1 MTFSRSKSGSGLTR
15 APRQAWVLEPRM
27 MFDAAAVVTAADVAA
42 ATVAATDTAP
52 GVDATPVK
60 ATVTITDSSDSF
72 EPVDLFSN
80 VSVSADNGGQELKD
94 LVITVNR
101 TGANQALIIDGKS
114 ITLESGS
121 GTTRAEGDGF
131 SYRVAVS
138 GETTTVTVNIDG
150 FTNNLADTRAM
161 IDSIAYQPLDK
172 TVAGGD
178 VVVTLKSLNDE
189 GGGDTDTADLNIHA
203 TVTIDSKINVAP
215 VVSASDAPELTELII
230 VPGMESPQDVRY
242 SSNGNYAYAIG
253 SDGTLGVFTV
263 GDHGKLTSSQTL
275 SGISALKD
283 VKEVALSADNRSLY
297 AITGNSNIVALSLDD
312 NGQVVRLSGSDEQPV
327 YTQTIASQNGNI
339 TGLAVSSDGT
349 QVYIATQWNGM
360 VIFTRDT
367 TTGGLTLLQRVS
379 DSGIERSGIV
389 ASSGD
394 YVVTVGM
401 GAKHTLSVFQ
411 RSESGTLT
419 SVATLETSGEGYGAV
434 DYQLAISKD
443 QQFIYVADPDSG
455 EISVYQLRDGTE
467 GKTLVH
473 TDTKTLEG
481 VNALYLNTDGS
492 QLYALSSEGE
502 LQIYSVSTSTGA
514 LKESGQIQNIGDT
527 RGMVLSPDGQSLLI
541 AGEAIQRFSALRT
554 YLYGSELPFADHI
567 ALSDSNLDVLNGGA
581 GNYNGATLTIGRETP
596 SVDDRFGLS
605 AGNNLTLQDGK
616 VLQLGTEIGTFTQ
629 NQGVLSVTFTAEVTK
644 ETANAVLKQITY
656 RNVSNQSATETV
668 ALTVTANDG
677 ELNSTVTTVALLL
690 TANSAPTL
698 VSQGGSNL
706 TLDTRGSSV
715 TLFKD
720 TAINTGEAGQALTKL
735 SIGIDGLNNPNQEYL
750 TVDGTVIDLSKDSAG
765 TTASGY
771 QYTYTYNALSGES
784 SLVLSSVQGIS
795 SMAMMTLVDGLS
807 YSAGKESTSASGLRT
822 ITLTELQDNGGTAN
836 GGSDTAT
843 LTVSGSINLALN
855 DVPTIEATYSPDATL
870 FYNAGTLS
878 GYNERVSA
886 ISVSQDGKTLLVT
899 GSEGNNNSGKTYL
912 RVYARDA
919 ETGELTLLQSFTQGE
934 QDDPSTPAIE
944 VNGLNTITTLAQ
956 SKDGSSVYVAGGS
969 GSAYSLVQFSRDTT
983 TGQLSYVG
991 IVATQGV
998 DGVSGLDAA
1007 VSEIVLSDDGTSL
1020 YAINGVTPTDGL
1032 TNKNAVVFFSRDTTS
1047 GALTF
1052 VGSLVG
1058 SDTIPLKSPSGIVLS
1073 SDGTSA
1079 YISNLGNHSI
1089 TVLSRDAGSGTLD
1102 YVTTINKS
1110 TIAADV
1116 NSAEIPQDDR
1126 YLNALQDIVIS
1137 PDNRFVYVS
1146 SNSQGTVSIF
1156 SRDADTGALTY
1167 AGTLNLYSEGHIA
1180 ANALALREL
1189 VISEDG
1195 SALYVAAFG
1204 SKSLLVLSR
1213 DSDSGALTY
1222 RNSVEL
1228 SVNTVNH
1235 LAVSADGKNIYA
1247 GVSTFFAGLNVLTAA
1262 ANAPYSHTA
1271 DMPFTT
1277 SVTLSD
1283 RELDAADDYNGAT
1296 IAISRNGDASEN
1308 DHFAFQSGDGLTL
1321 SGSDIQ
1327 YQGATIATFSVSEGT
1342 AKIVFTDSVTKT
1354 VANQVLHQVTYRH
1367 DGDATGASIPLNIT
1381 FSDGGKETSLL
1392 LTLVPNKPPV
1402 VDNNEYVPPS
1412 ATAGQS
1418 YTAALPDDLFRDPE
1432 NSALTLQV
1440 NGLPAGLTFDADT
1453 RTISGTPALNGAGS
1467 FSITVVATDASGEQ
1481 AEQTLTLK
1489 IDSDP
1494 AQMPALGGESS
1505 ALDNDSSLSEFY
1517 NETIQRDVM
1526 MGVKDT
1532 ALSADGKTLYVVS
1545 APDSGSAV
1553 LSVFTR
1559 DTEGKFTLS
1568 KVLPHYREVFNEE
1581 TLQNDRFID
1590 NPSLAGASEVILSA
1604 DGAFLYVVGS
1614 EGNAVTIFSVG
1625 SDGGLTQAGVLDQAD
1640 LGGRSLD
1647 VRSHLVSQ
1655 GDYLYVTAAQADSDN
1670 DSRSVLVFKRE
1681 ADGNLTSVS
1690 QTDNLIGASRL
1701 VLDPT
1706 GRYLFVS
1713 GSGGSAGVTA
1723 FSIDTE
1729 GKLTQVSQILATGE
1743 DPYYIN
1749 SLALSPDGKTLYAI
1763 NADGIQSSLN
1773 TITVGADGA
1782 LTLVSTVQFSDD
1794 GSDSGE
1800 ALATDLVV
1808 SADGTALF
1816 VIGKNISVFSRAEDG
1831 SLTLKDTLSGGWDS
1845 PIGISFSDLQKVELS
1860 ADGKQLYLIGGDKV
1874 HVLNVGIAGASYT
1887 EGHDATVLL
1896 PSGRLSDPQLDAL
1909 NNGAGDYNGAS
1920 ITVGRQDGGL
1930 LEDTFGF
1937 KADNGLTL
1945 DGNTIVKDG
1954 IAIATFTQVEG
1965 VLTVTFTAAVTKA
1978 DAQNVLR
1985 QITYHNT
1992 SPDPEQAGSSPTF
2005 TFSINDGENN
2015 IANTDITVTL
2025 IGVNDPAELTTTVLN
2040 PQIPGNGEFV
2050 KLFKDTHVDTIE
2062 SGQTLWQV
2070 VLTFDVSGPNET
2082 ISVDGSTIVLEKSN
2096 GVPRTASGLQY
2107 SVDVKDGKATVLL
2120 YVGRDASGTAE
2131 IIDSIGYNYLGNA
2144 PSGER
2149 HVTLMIKE
2157 NSYNGT
2163 APETT
2168 LEQAITLTLV
2178 PAAETN
2184 TAPIITVPGTTPTYT
2199 ERADPIVLAPDATV
2213 SDAQMDKLNGGK
2225 GNYDGATLKITL
2237 GDGKTALD
2245 KLGFSAEKSAENGLT
2260 LSGNTLQ
2267 KDGVTIAQVSNQDG
2281 VLTIRFN
2288 ANAGTIPTTEDVQNT
2303 LRQITYAS
2311 DSRTPAAQV
2320 AVTVTLSDR
2329 YLESQVTALS
2339 VAITAINDTP
2349 VVANDPVLSA
2359 DELRLVNTY
2368 TAISGL
2374 GTVTAAARTADGL
2387 ALYVSDD
2394 KGAIALFQRDA
2405 NSGELTYVRTF
2416 AATEGVDGISQLQVS
2431 AEGNSVYALGN
2442 GNNAI
2447 IWFSRDTEGNLTH
2460 KETLSEG
2467 ETNRFEGS
2475 LWNSVDITL
2484 SEDGKTLYLI
2494 NGYNIVWFSRDVATG
2509 QLSYVGNVPG
2519 DMWSEPYLWQPSE
2532 IVSRGNLIFVTTNA
2546 SDGSSLIV
2554 YSRDDS
2560 GKPALLGYVRQFTD
2574 AQGNTLALS
2583 GLEHVTVSADGRSV
2597 FVASA
2602 GQIDAFSLDTA
2613 TGTFTHLARVAAE
2626 GTVSDLALSAD
2637 ARVLYATKGDG
2648 SLTRYVLND
2657 KTLIPLD
2664 TLTSNG
2670 SSFAHLLPVDGGLIT
2685 LGNGVSVLDETSRL
2699 PVYRVDGPAV
2709 IVAPSIVLSDA
2720 ELDALNG
2727 GAGNYQGTSITL
2739 QRGETAST
2747 SDRFDFT
2754 AGNGFT
2760 LANGVISKDGQAVAT
2775 FAQADGK
2782 LTVTFTAAISRADA
2796 TVLARQISWAT
2807 SAPLTGNAT
2816 SLTLVLNDGAADS
2829 AAQALGVTLSREVN
2843 LPPVGHAEQFTPP
2856 TAQAGTN
2863 WSYTLPSTLFT
2874 DPENNALTFTVDD
2887 AQLPEGVRFDSATRT
2902 LSGTPSAAGV
2912 FNLTIT
2918 ARDSAGNA
2926 TALNVALT
2934 VNAASTP
2941 IDPGTPVDPG
2951 TPTEPVN
2958 PDNSVIA
2965 APVILVQQGA
2975 SLPVDSGDREREQP
2989 LGTIVAD
2996 LSRPE
3001 AQPLPTN
3008 IVTEPV
3014 RQRDADMARQSD
3026 APWVLDP
3033 VMSSLMPTLE
3043 QVNFSSRAEASIRD
3057 NAVLRPTDS
3066 NLFLSVRGQTT
3077 SLESAFS
3084 SVQGALQPDASGAL
3098 AFSLPQR
3105 MFSVREGNATLTLQL
3120 ANGRPLPAWVQFDAR
3135 NGVVR
3140 ITDASAVQ
3148 VNQIQLALK
3157 AQAADGTSRIVP
3169 ITLQTGQGD
3178 GAEMTTDRGAMQLPA
3193 HSVVPTAADPA
3204 ENRDAERLAPA
3215 GKTAFTEQLRQHQP
3229 EQDALLAALSELS
3242 SLRT

>member
-15 APRQAWVLEPRM
+15 TPRQAWVLEPRM
-27 MFDAAAVVTAADVAA
+27 MFDAAAVATVADVAA
-42 ATVAATDTAP
+42 QVVVATDTAP
-52 GVDATPVK
+52 GVDATPTK
-60 ATVTITDSSDSF
+60 ATVTITDTSDSF
-72 EPVDLFSN
+72 PAVDLFSD
-80 VSVSADNGGQELKD
+80 VSVSAGKDVQELKD

-101 TGANQALIIDGKS
+101 TGANQALVIDGTE
-114 ITLESGS
+114 ITLESGN
-121 GTTRAEGDGF
+121 GAKTTVGAGQY
-131 SYRVAVS
+131 SYTVAVS
-138 GETTTVTVNIDG
+138 GATTTVTVSIASSEAFEPTDVAKLIDG
-150 FTNNLADTRAM
+150 
-161 IDSIAYQPLDK
+161 IAYKPLDN

-178 VVVTLKSLNDE
+178 VVVTLKSLSDE
-189 GGGDTDTADLNIHA
+189 GGDDTDTADLNIHA

-215 VVSASDAPELTELII
+215 VVSAPDAPELAELII

-242 SSNGNYAYAIG
+242 SSTGDYAYAIG

-263 GDHGKLTSSQTL
+263 GEHGKLTLSQTL

-283 VKEVALSADNRSLY
+283 VKEVVLSADNRSLY
-297 AITGNSNIVALSLDD
+297 AVSGNSNIVALSLDS
-312 NGQVVRLSGSDEQPV
+312 NGQVVRLSGSAEQPE
-327 YTQTIASQNGNI
+327 YTRTIAAQNGNI
-339 TGLAVSSDGT
+339 TGLAVSGDGA

-360 VIFTRDT
+360 VIFTRDA
-367 TTGGLTLLQRVS
+367 TTGDLTFLQRVS
-379 DSGIERSGIV
+379 DSGIDRSGIV
-389 ASSGD
+389 ASSGN
-394 YVVTVGM
+394 YVVTIGM
-401 GAKHTLSVFQ
+401 GAKHTLSIFQ
-411 RSESGTLT
+411 RGEGGTLT
-419 SVATLETSGEGYGAV
+419 SVTTLETSGEGYGAV

-443 QQFIYVADPDSG
+443 QQFIYIADPDSG
-455 EISVYQLRDGTE
+455 EISVYQLRDGTD

-473 TDTKTLEG
+473 TDTKTLAD
-481 VNALYLNTDGS
+481 VNAIYFNANGS

-502 LQIYSVSTSTGA
+502 LQIYSVDASTGA
-514 LKESGQIQNIGDT
+514 LKESGQIKNIGDT

-541 AGEAIQRFSALRT
+541 AGETIQRFSALRT
-554 YLYGSELPFADHI
+554 YLYGSDLPFADHI

-581 GNYNGATLTIGRETP
+581 GNYNGAVVTTGREAP
-596 SVDDRFGLS
+596 SADDQFGFS
-605 AGNNLTLQDGK
+605 TGNNLTLQDGK
-616 VLQLGTEIGTFTQ
+616 ILQSGTEIGTFTQ
-629 NQGVLSVTFTAEVTK
+629 NQGVLSVTFTADVTK
-644 ETANAVLKQITY
+644 ETANNVLKQITY
-656 RNVSNQSATETV
+656 RNVGSQSSAETV
-668 ALTVTANDG
+668 VLAVTANDG

-698 VSQGGSNL
+698 VSQGGNNL
-706 TLDTRGSSV
+706 TLDTRGGSV

-735 SIGIDGLNNPNQEYL
+735 SIGIDGLNNPHQEYL

-765 TTASGY
+765 TTVNGY

-807 YSAGKESTSASGLRT
+807 YSAGKESTSASGVRT

-836 GGSDTAT
+836 GGSDTVT
-843 LTVSGSINLALN
+843 LTVSGSVNLALN
-855 DVPTIEATYSPDATL
+855 DAPAIEATYSPDATL

-886 ISVSQDGKTLLVT
+886 ISVSQDGKTLLIT
-899 GSEGNNNSGKTYL
+899 GSEGDNNSGKTYL

-969 GSAYSLVQFSRDTT
+969 GSAYSLVQFSRDAT

-991 IVATQGV
+991 VVATQGMN
-998 DGVSGLDAA
+998 GVSGLDAA
-1007 VSEIVLSDDGTSL
+1007 VSEIVLSEDGTSL
-1020 YAINGVTPTDGL
+1020 YTINGVTPTDGS
-1032 TNKNAVVFFSRDTTS
+1032 TTKNAVVFFSRDTTS

-1058 SDTIPLKSPSGIVLS
+1058 SDTIPVRSPSGIVLS

-1089 TVLSRDAGSGTLD
+1089 TVLSRDAATGSLN
-1102 YVTTINKS
+1102 YITTINKT
-1110 TIAADV
+1110 TIVADA
-1116 NSAEIPQDDR
+1116 NSAEIPKDDR
-1126 YLNALQDIVIS
+1126 YLNGLQDIVIS

-1156 SRDADTGALTY
+1156 SRDVDTGALTY
-1167 AGTLNLYSEGHIA
+1167 AGTLDLYSAGHIP
-1180 ANALALREL
+1180 ANALSLREL
-1189 VISEDG
+1189 VMSEDG

-1204 SKSLLVLSR
+1204 SKSLLVFGR

-1262 ANAPYSHTA
+1262 AHAPYSQTA
-1271 DMPFTT
+1271 DMPFAT

-1283 RELDAADDYNGAT
+1283 PELDAADDYEGAT
-1296 IAISRNGDASEN
+1296 ITVSRNGDASAN
-1308 DHFAFQSGDGLTL
+1308 DHFAFQDGDDLTL
-1321 SGSDIQ
+1321 AGSSIQ
-1327 YQGATIATFSVSEGT
+1327 YQGATIATFNVSEGAVT
-1342 AKIVFTDSVTKT
+1342 IVFTESVTKA
-1354 VANQVLHQVTYRH
+1354 VVNQVLHQVTYRNE
-1367 DGDATGASIPLNIT
+1367 GDTAGASIPLKVT
-1381 FSDGGKETSLL
+1381 FSDGAKETSLL

-1402 VDNNEYVPPS
+1402 VDNVEYVPPS

-1418 YTAALPDDLFRDPE
+1418 YTAELPENLFRDPE
-1432 NSALTLQV
+1432 NGALTLQV
-1440 NGLPAGLTFDADT
+1440 NGLPAGLTFDPDT
-1453 RTISGTPALNGAGS
+1453 RTISGTPAINGAGA
-1467 FSITVVATDASGEQ
+1467 FAITVVVSDESGAQ
-1481 AEQTLTLK
+1481 AEQTLTLS
-1489 IDSDP
+1489 IASDP
-1494 AQMPALGGESS
+1494 AQMPTIGGESS
-1505 ALDNDSSLSEFY
+1505 ALQNVGTLDGYDSNSY
-1517 NETIQRDVM
+1517 VDVLN
-1526 MGVKDT
+1526 GVKDSE
-1532 ALSADGKTLYVVS
+1532 LSTDGKTLYVVS
-1545 APDSGSAV
+1545 SPESGSAV
-1553 LSVFTR
+1553 LSVFVR
-1559 DTEGKFTLS
+1559 NEEGNFTLS
-1568 KVLPHYREVFNEE
+1568 QTFFNYRSVYNEE
-1581 TLQNDRFID
+1581 TEQNDEVVD
-1590 NPSLAGASEVILSA
+1590 HAGLAGASDVTLSS
-1604 DGAFLYVVGS
+1604 DGQYLYVIGS
-1614 EGNAVTIFSVG
+1614 EGNAVTLFRVG
-1625 SDGGLTQAGVLDQAD
+1625 SDGELTQAGVLDQAE

-1647 VRSHLVSQ
+1647 VRSQIVSQ
-1655 GDYLYVTAAQADSDN
+1655 GDYLYLTAAQSGSDN
-1670 DSRSVLVFKRE
+1670 DSRSVLVFKRGT
-1681 ADGNLTSVS
+1681 DGTLTAVA
-1690 QTDNLIGASRL
+1690 QADNLIGASRL

-1713 GSGGSAGVTA
+1713 GSGSTVGVTA
-1723 FSIDTE
+1723 FSIDE
-1729 GKLTQVSQILATGE
+1729 QGALAQVGQISGTSE
-1743 DPYYIN
+1743 YYIN
-1749 SLALSPDGKTLYAI
+1749 GLALSPDGKTLYAI
-1763 NADGIQSSLN
+1763 HADVGNYTLN
-1773 TITVGADGA
+1773 TIAVGANGA
-1782 LTLVSTVQFSDD
+1782 LTLVSTEPFADD
-1794 GSDSGE
+1794 GGDSGE
-1800 ALATDLVV
+1800 ALASNLVV

-1816 VIGKNISVFSRAEDG
+1816 VIGKNITIFSRAEDG
-1831 SLTLKDTLSGGWDS
+1831 SLTLKQTISSGWDS
-1845 PIGISFSDLQKVELS
+1845 SLGISFSSLQNIALS

-1874 HVLNVGIAGASYT
+1874 HVLNVGTAGATYT
-1887 EGHDATVLL
+1887 EGNDATVLL

-1909 NNGAGDYNGAS
+1909 NNGVGDYNGAT
-1920 ITVGRQDGGL
+1920 ITVGRQEGGQP
-1930 LEDTFGF
+1930 EDTFGL

-1945 DGNTIVKDG
+1945 DGDNILKGGV
-1954 IAIATFTQVEG
+1954 AIATFTQVDG
-1965 VLTVTFTAAVTKA
+1965 ALTVKFTAAVTQA

-1992 SPDPEQAGSSPTF
+1992 SQDPEQAGSSPAF
-2005 TFSINDGENN
+2005 TFSMNDGDNN
-2015 IANTDITVTL
+2015 TTSMDITVNL

-2062 SGQTLWQV
+2062 SGQTIWQV

-2096 GVPRTASGLQY
+2096 GTPRTASGLQY

-2120 YVGRDASGTAE
+2120 YVGRDASGTAA
-2131 IIDSIGYNYLGNA
+2131 IIDSIGYNYLGSN

-2157 NSYNGT
+2157 NNYNGS

-2168 LEQAITLTLV
+2168 LDQAITLTLV
-2178 PAAETN
+2178 PEAETN
-2184 TAPIITVPGTTPTYT
+2184 TAPVITIPGTTPTYT

-2213 SDAQMDKLNGGK
+2213 SDAQMDKLNAGK

-2237 GDGKTALD
+2237 GDGKTTLD
-2245 KLGFSAEKSAENGLT
+2245 KLGFSAENGLT
-2260 LSGNTLQ
+2260 LSGDTLQ
-2267 KDGVTIAQVSNQDG
+2267 KDGVTIGQVSNQDG

-2320 AVTVTLSDR
+2320 SVTVTLSDR
-2329 YLESQVTALS
+2329 YLDSQVTALS

-2374 GTVTAAARTADGL
+2374 GTVTAAARTTDGL
-2387 ALYVSDD
+2387 AVYVSDD

-2416 AATEGVDGISQLQVS
+2416 AAAEGVTGISQLQVS
-2431 AEGNSVYALGN
+2431 AEGNSVYALRADGN
-2442 GNNAI
+2442 A
-2447 IWFSRDTEGNLTH
+2447 
-2460 KETLSEG
+2460 
-2467 ETNRFEGS
+2467 
-2475 LWNSVDITL
+2475 
-2484 SEDGKTLYLI
+2484 
-2494 NGYNIVWFSRDVATG
+2494 IVWFSRDANGELTHKATIASDYDIDNGNLNNIKGIALSDDGKNLYLINSYSDQLAYFSRDTATG
-2509 QLSYVGNVPG
+2509 ALTYVEALGG
-2519 DMWSEPYLWQPSE
+2519 DMNNPPYLWAPTN
-2532 IVSRGNLIFVTTNA
+2532 ILSRGNLLFVTTAINDT
-2546 SDGSSLIV
+2546 STVIV
-2554 YSRDDS
+2554 YQRDDS
-2560 GKPALLGYVRQFTD
+2560 GKLTPLGHVRDFTD
-2574 AQGNTLALS
+2574 AAGNTVALS
-2583 GLEHVTVSADGRSV
+2583 GLEQITVSADGRSI
-2597 FVASA
+2597 FVANA
-2602 GQIDAFSLDTA
+2602 GQIDAFALDTA
-2613 TGTFTHLARVAAE
+2613 TGTFTHIARVAAE
-2626 GTVSDLALSAD
+2626 GTVSDIALSAD
-2637 ARVLYATKGDG
+2637 ARVLYVTQSDG
-2648 SLTRYVLND
+2648 ALTRYVLND
-2657 KTLIPLD
+2657 QTLTKLD
-2664 TLTSNG
+2664 TLKNAGT
-2670 SSFAHLLPVDGGLIT
+2670 SFAHLLPVDGGLIA
-2685 LGNGVSVLDETSRL
+2685 LGNGVSVLDEVSRL
-2699 PVYRVDGPAV
+2699 PVYRVDGPAI

-2727 GAGNYQGTSITL
+2727 GAGNYQDASITL
-2739 QRGETAST
+2739 QRGETASAG
-2747 SDRFDFT
+2747 DRFDFT

-2775 FAQADGK
+2775 FTQADGK

-2796 TVLARQISWAT
+2796 TALARQISWAT
-2807 SAPLTGNAT
+2807 SAPLTGNTA
-2816 SLTLVLNDGAADS
+2816 SLTLVLNDGAVDS

-2856 TAQAGTN
+2856 TAQVGAN
-2863 WSYTLPSTLFT
+2863 WSYTLPNTLFT
-2874 DPENNALTFTVDD
+2874 DPENNALTFTVDG

-2902 LSGTPSAAGV
+2902 FSGTPSTAGT

-2941 IDPGTPVDPG
+2941 VDPG
-2951 TPTEPVN
+2951 TPTGPVN
-2958 PDNSVIA
+2958 PDNTATA
-2965 APVILVQQGA
+2965 APVILVQQGV
-2975 SLPVDSGDREREQP
+2975 SLPVDSSERERDQP
-2989 LGTIVAD
+2989 LGAIVAD

-3001 AQPLPTN
+3001 AQPLPNN

-3014 RQRDADMARQSD
+3014 RQRDADTARQSD

-3043 QVNFSSRAEASIRD
+3043 QVNFSSRAEASMRD
-3057 NAVLRPTDS
+3057 NAALRPTDS

-3077 SLESAFS
+3077 ALESAFS

-3178 GAEMTTDRGAMQLPA
+3178 GAEMATDRGAMQQPV
-3193 HSVVPTAADPA
+3193 HSDALPA
-3204 ENRDAERLAPA
+3204 ENRNAERLAPA

>member
-15 APRQAWVLEPRM
+15 TPRQAWVLEPRM
-27 MFDAAAVVTAADVAA
+27 MFDAAAVATAADVAVA
-42 ATVAATDTAP
+42 VAATDTAP

-72 EPVDLFSN
+72 QPVDLFRD
-80 VSVSADNGGQELKD
+80 VRVSADNGGQELKD

-101 TGANQALIIDGKS
+101 TGANQALVIDGKS

-178 VVVTLKSLNDE
+178 VVVTLKSLSDE
-189 GGGDTDTADLNIHA
+189 GGGDTDTADLDIHA

-263 GDHGKLTSSQTL
+263 GEHGKLTLSQTL

-283 VKEVALSADNRSLY
+283 AKEVVLSADNRSLY
-297 AITGNSNIVALSLDD
+297 AITGNSNIVALSLDS

-327 YTQTIASQNGNI
+327 YTQTIASQNGNT

-349 QVYIATQWNGM
+349 QVYVATQWNGM
-360 VIFTRDT
+360 IIFTRDT

-379 DSGIERSGIV
+379 DSGIDRSGIV

-419 SVATLETSGEGYGAV
+419 SVAKLETSGEGYGAV
-434 DYQLAISKD
+434 EYQLAISKD

-455 EISVYQLRDGTE
+455 EISVYQLRGGTE

-481 VNALYLNTDGS
+481 VNALYLNADGS

-567 ALSDSNLDVLNGGA
+567 ALSDNNLDVLNGGA

-596 SVDDRFGLS
+596 SADDRFGLS
-605 AGNNLTLQDGK
+605 TGNNLTLQDGK
-616 VLQLGTEIGTFTQ
+616 VLQAGVEIGTFTQ
-629 NQGVLSVTFTAEVTK
+629 NQGVLSVTFTADVTK
-644 ETANAVLKQITY
+644 ETANAVLKHITY

-668 ALTVTANDG
+668 VLAVTANDG

-750 TVDGTVIDLSKDSAG
+750 TVDGTVIDLSKNSAG

-771 QYTYTYNALSGES
+771 QYSYTYNALSGES

-795 SMAMMTLVDGLS
+795 SMAVMKLVDGLS
-807 YSAGKESTSASGLRT
+807 YSTGKESTSDSGLRT

-843 LTVSGSINLALN
+843 LTISSSINLALN
-855 DVPTIEATYSPDATL
+855 DAPAIDAIYSPDATL

-878 GYNERVSA
+878 GYSERVSA

-969 GSAYSLVQFSRDTT
+969 GSAYSLVQFSRDIT

-1020 YAINGVTPTDGL
+1020 YAINGVTPVDGA
-1032 TNKNAVVFFSRDTTS
+1032 TTKNAVVFFSRDTTS

-1079 YISNLGNHSI
+1079 YLSNLGNHSI
-1089 TVLSRDAGSGTLD
+1089 TVLARDAESGSLD

-1116 NSAEIPQDDR
+1116 NSAEIPQNDR
-1126 YLNALQDIVIS
+1126 YLEGLQDIVIS

-1204 SKSLLVLSR
+1204 SKSLLVFSR
-1213 DSDSGALTY
+1213 DNDSGALTY

-1247 GVSTFFAGLNVLTAA
+1247 GVSTFFAGLNVLSAA
-1262 ANAPYSHTA
+1262 ANAPYSQTA
-1271 DMPFTT
+1271 DMPFAT

-1296 IAISRNGDASEN
+1296 IAISRNGDASAN
-1308 DHFAFQSGDGLTL
+1308 DHFAFQSGDGLML

-1327 YQGATIATFSVSEGT
+1327 YQGATIATFSVSEGE

-1354 VANQVLHQVTYRH
+1354 VANQVLHQVTYRN
-1367 DGDATGASIPLNIT
+1367 DGDAAGASIPLNIV
-1381 FSDGGKETSLL
+1381 FSDGSKDTSLL
-1392 LTLVPNKPPV
+1392 FTLVPNKPPV
-1402 VDNNEYVPPS
+1402 VDNDEYTPPS
-1412 ATAGQS
+1412 GTAGQS
-1418 YTAALPDDLFRDPE
+1418 YSVTLPEDLFRDPE
-1432 NSALTLQV
+1432 NGALTLQV
-1440 NGLPAGLTFDADT
+1440 NGLPAGLTFDSDT

-1481 AEQTLTLK
+1481 AEQTITLT
-1489 IDSDP
+1489 IASDP

-1505 ALDNDSSLSEFY
+1505 SLQNDYALDGYDSNNY
-1517 NETIQRDVM
+1517 VDVLT
-1526 MGVKDT
+1526 GVKDSQ
-1532 ALSADGKTLYVVS
+1532 LSADGKTLYVVS
-1545 APDSGSAV
+1545 SPDSGSAV
-1553 LSVFTR
+1553 LSVFVR
-1559 DTEGKFTLS
+1559 NAEGKFTLS
-1568 KVLPHYREVFNEE
+1568 QTFFNYRSVYNNETE
-1581 TLQNDRFID
+1581 QTD
-1590 NPSLAGASEVILSA
+1590 NVVDNAGLAGASDVILSS
-1604 DGAFLYVVGS
+1604 DGQYLYVVGS

-1625 SDGGLTQAGVLDQAD
+1625 SDGELTQAGILDQTL
-1640 LGGRSLD
+1640 LGDHSLD
-1647 VRSHLVSQ
+1647 VRSHIVSQ
-1655 GDYLYVTAAQADSDN
+1655 GDYLYITAAQSNSDT
-1670 DSRSVLVFKRE
+1670 DGRSVLVFKRG
-1681 ADGNLTSVS
+1681 ADGTLAVVS
-1690 QTDNLIGASRL
+1690 QADNLIGASRL

-1706 GRYLFVS
+1706 GRYLFVA
-1713 GSGGSAGVTA
+1713 GAGDAVGVTA
-1723 FSIDTE
+1723 FSIDVE
-1729 GKLTQVSQILATGE
+1729 GKLSQLSQIRAEGDNL
-1743 DPYYIN
+1743 YYIR

-1763 NADGIQSSLN
+1763 NSDGENHTLN

-1782 LTLVSTVQFSDD
+1782 LTLAETTAITDD
-1794 GSDSGE
+1794 GGDSGE

-1816 VIGKNISVFSRAEDG
+1816 VIGKNISVFSRADDG

-1860 ADGKQLYLIGGDKV
+1860 ADGKQLYLTGGDKV

-1887 EGHDATVLL
+1887 EGNDATVLL

-1909 NNGAGDYNGAS
+1909 NNGVGDYNGAS
-1920 ITVGRQDGGL
+1920 ITVGRENGGL
-1930 LEDTFGF
+1930 PEDTFGL
-1937 KADNGLTL
+1937 KAENGLTL
-1945 DGNTIVKDG
+1945 DGNTILKGGV
-1954 IAIATFTQVEG
+1954 AIATFTQVDG
-1965 VLTVTFTAAVTKA
+1965 ALTIKFIAAVTKA
-1978 DAQNVLR
+1978 EAQNVLR
-1985 QITYHNT
+1985 QITYQNT
-1992 SPDPEQAGSSPTF
+1992 SQDPEQAGSSPTF
-2005 TFSINDGENN
+2005 IFSINDGDNN
-2015 IANTDITVTL
+2015 TANMDITVNL
-2025 IGVNDPAELTTTVLN
+2025 VGVNDPAILNTTVLN
-2040 PQIPGNGEFV
+2040 PQVPGNGEFV
-2050 KLFKDTHVDTIE
+2050 KLFKDTQIDTIE

-2120 YVGRDASGTAE
+2120 YVGRGASGTAE
-2131 IIDSIGYNYLGNA
+2131 IIDSIGYNYLGSA

-2157 NSYNGT
+2157 NDYNGT

-2245 KLGFSAEKSAENGLT
+2245 KLGFSADNGLT
-2260 LSGNTLQ
+2260 LSGNMLQ

-2329 YLESQVTALS
+2329 YLDSQVTALS

-2374 GTVTAAARTADGL
+2374 GTLTAAARTTDGL
-2387 ALYVSDD
+2387 SLYVSDD

-2405 NSGELTYVRTF
+2405 DSGKLTYVRTF
-2416 AATEGVDGISQLQVS
+2416 AAAEGVTGISQLQVS
-2431 AEGNSVYALGN
+2431 ADGNSVYALRADG
-2442 GNNAI
+2442 NAI
-2447 IWFSRDTEGNLTH
+2447 VWFSRNSEGNLEH
-2460 KETLSEG
+2460 KETIVDDYEIHNSNLYDIQGIALS
-2467 ETNRFEGS
+2467 
-2475 LWNSVDITL
+2475 D
-2484 SEDGKTLYLI
+2484 DGKTLYLI
-2494 NGYNIVWFSRDVATG
+2494 NNYNLLWFTRDSATG
-2509 QLSYVGNVPG
+2509 KLAYAGLIEG
-2519 DMWSEPYLWQPSE
+2519 GMWSEPYLWQSSE
-2532 IVSRGNLIFVTTNA
+2532 IVSRGNLVFVTTNA
-2546 SDGSSLIV
+2546 NDGSSLIV
-2554 YSRDDS
+2554 YTRGDS
-2560 GKPALLGYVRQFTD
+2560 GEPTLLGYVRQFTD
-2574 AQGNTLALS
+2574 AQGNSVTLS
-2583 GLEHVTVSADGRSV
+2583 GLEQLTVSADGRSI

-2626 GTVSDLALSAD
+2626 GTVNHIALAAD
-2637 ARVLYATKGDG
+2637 ARVLYVTQSDG
-2648 SLTRYVLND
+2648 ALTRYVLNGE
-2657 KTLIPLD
+2657 TLTKLD
-2664 TLTSNG
+2664 TLKNEGTG
-2670 SSFAHLLPVDGGLIT
+2670 FTHLLPVDGGLIT
-2685 LGNGVSVLDETSRL
+2685 LGNGVSVLDEASRL

-2727 GAGNYQGTSITL
+2727 GAGNYQGASITL

-2760 LANGVISKDGQAVAT
+2760 LANGVISKDGQAVAIFT
-2775 FAQADGK
+2775 QADGK
-2782 LTVTFTAAISRADA
+2782 LTVTFTAALSRADA

-2807 SAPLTGNAT
+2807 SAPLTGSAT
-2816 SLTLVLNDGAADS
+2816 SLTLVFNDGAADS
-2829 AAQALGVTLSREVN
+2829 AVQALDVTLSREVN

-2856 TAQAGTN
+2856 TAQAGTR
-2863 WSYTLPSTLFT
+2863 WSYTLPSGLFS
-2874 DPENNALTFTVDD
+2874 DAENDALTLSIAGLPTGLTFD
-2887 AQLPEGVRFDSATRT
+2887 AATRT
-2902 LSGTPSAAGV
+2902 IGGDPAVAGT

-2918 ARDSAGNA
+2918 ARDSAGNT
-2926 TALNVALT
+2926 TALNVVLT
-2934 VNAASTP
+2934 INAAS
-2941 IDPGTPVDPG
+2941 TPVDPG

-2958 PDNSVIA
+2958 PDNSATV

-2975 SLPVDSGDREREQP
+2975 GLLVDSSDREREQP
-2989 LGTIVAD
+2989 LGAIVAD

-3001 AQPLPTN
+3001 AQPLPSN

-3014 RQRDADMARQSD
+3014 RQRDADTSRQSD

-3033 VMSSLMPTLE
+3033 VMSLLMPTLE
-3043 QVNFSSRAEASIRD
+3043 QVNFSSRAEASLRD
-3057 NAVLRPTDS
+3057 NAALRSADS

-3077 SLESAFS
+3077 ALESAFS
-3084 SVQGALQPDASGAL
+3084 SVQGTLQPDASGAL

-3120 ANGRPLPAWVQFDAR
+3120 ANGRPLPAWVLFDAR

-3242 SLRT
+3242 SLRA

>member
-27 MFDAAAVVTAADVAA
+27 MFDAAAVVTAVDVAA
-42 ATVAATDTAP
+42 HVAATDTAP

-72 EPVDLFSN
+72 QPVDLFSD
-80 VSVSADNGGQELKD
+80 VRVSADKDGQELKD

-101 TGANQALIIDGKS
+101 TGANQALVIDGKS

-150 FTNNLADTRAM
+150 FTNDLADTRAM

-215 VVSASDAPELTELII
+215 VVSASDAPELAELII

-263 GDHGKLTSSQTL
+263 GEHGKLTLSQTL
-275 SGISALKD
+275 SSISALKD
-283 VKEVALSADNRSLY
+283 AKEVVLSADNRSLY
-297 AITGNSNIVALSLDD
+297 AITGNSNIVALSLDS

-411 RSESGTLT
+411 RSENGTLT
-419 SVATLETSGEGYGAV
+419 SVAKLETSGEGYGAV

-455 EISVYQLRDGTE
+455 EISVYQLRGGTE

-481 VNALYLNTDGS
+481 VNALYLNADGN

-514 LKESGQIQNIGDT
+514 LKESGLIQNIGDT

-581 GNYNGATLTIGRETP
+581 GNYTGATLTIGRETP
-596 SVDDRFGLS
+596 SADDRFGLS
-605 AGNNLTLQDGK
+605 VGNNLTLQDGK
-616 VLQLGTEIGTFTQ
+616 ILQLGTEIGTFTQ

-644 ETANAVLKQITY
+644 ETANAVLKHITY

-668 ALTVTANDG
+668 ALTVIANDG

-750 TVDGTVIDLSKDSAG
+750 TVDGTVIDLSKNSAG

-795 SMAMMTLVDGLS
+795 SMAVMKLVDGLS
-807 YSAGKESTSASGLRT
+807 YSTGKESTSDSGLRT

-843 LTVSGSINLALN
+843 LTISSSINLALN
-855 DVPTIEATYSPDATL
+855 DAPAIDAIYSPDATL

-944 VNGLNTITTLAQ
+944 VNGLNTITTLTQ

-1020 YAINGVTPTDGL
+1020 YAINGVTPVDGA
-1032 TNKNAVVFFSRDTTS
+1032 TTKNAVVFFSRDTTS

-1079 YISNLGNHSI
+1079 YLSNLGNHSI
-1089 TVLSRDAGSGTLD
+1089 TVLSRDAESGSLD

-1116 NSAEIPQDDR
+1116 NSAEIPQNDR
-1126 YLNALQDIVIS
+1126 YLEGLQDIVIS

-1204 SKSLLVLSR
+1204 SKSLLVFSR
-1213 DSDSGALTY
+1213 DNDSGALTY

-1247 GVSTFFAGLNVLTAA
+1247 GVSTFFAGLNVLSAA
-1262 ANAPYSHTA
+1262 ANAPYSQTA
-1271 DMPFTT
+1271 DMPFAT

-1296 IAISRNGDASEN
+1296 IAISRNGDASAN

-1327 YQGATIATFSVSEGT
+1327 YQGATIATFSVSEGE

-1354 VANQVLHQVTYRH
+1354 VANQVLHQVTYRN
-1367 DGDATGASIPLNIT
+1367 DGDAAGASIPLNIT
-1381 FSDGGKETSLL
+1381 LSDGSKETSLL

-1402 VDNNEYVPPS
+1402 VDNDEYTPPS
-1412 ATAGQS
+1412 GTAGQS
-1418 YTAALPDDLFRDPE
+1418 YSVTLPEDLFRDPE
-1432 NSALTLQV
+1432 NGALTLQV
-1440 NGLPAGLTFDADT
+1440 NGLPAGLTFDSDT

-1481 AEQTLTLK
+1481 AEQTITLT
-1489 IDSDP
+1489 IASDP

-1505 ALDNDSSLSEFY
+1505 SLQNDYALDGYDSNNY
-1517 NETIQRDVM
+1517 VDVLT
-1526 MGVKDT
+1526 GVKDSQ
-1532 ALSADGKTLYVVS
+1532 LSADGKTLYVVS
-1545 APDSGSAV
+1545 SPDSGSAV
-1553 LSVFTR
+1553 LSVFVR
-1559 DTEGKFTLS
+1559 NAEGKFTLS
-1568 KVLPHYREVFNEE
+1568 QTFFNYRSVYNNETE
-1581 TLQNDRFID
+1581 QTD
-1590 NPSLAGASEVILSA
+1590 NVVDNAGLAGASDVILSS
-1604 DGAFLYVVGS
+1604 DGQYLYVVGS

-1625 SDGGLTQAGVLDQAD
+1625 SDGELTQAGILDQTL
-1640 LGGRSLD
+1640 LGDHSLD
-1647 VRSHLVSQ
+1647 VRSHIVSQ
-1655 GDYLYVTAAQADSDN
+1655 GDYLYITAAQSNSDT
-1670 DSRSVLVFKRE
+1670 DGRSVLVFKRG
-1681 ADGNLTSVS
+1681 ADGTLAVVS
-1690 QTDNLIGASRL
+1690 QADNLIGASRL

-1706 GRYLFVS
+1706 GRYLFVA
-1713 GSGGSAGVTA
+1713 GAGDAVGVTA
-1723 FSIDTE
+1723 FSIDVE
-1729 GKLTQVSQILATGE
+1729 GKLSQLSQIRAEGDNL
-1743 DPYYIN
+1743 YYIR

-1763 NADGIQSSLN
+1763 NSDGENHTLN

-1782 LTLVSTVQFSDD
+1782 LTLAETTAITDD
-1794 GSDSGE
+1794 GGDSGE

-1816 VIGKNISVFSRAEDG
+1816 VIGKNISVFSRADDG

-1860 ADGKQLYLIGGDKV
+1860 ADGKQLYLTGGDKV

-1887 EGHDATVLL
+1887 EGNDATVLL

-1909 NNGAGDYNGAS
+1909 NNGVGDYNGAS
-1920 ITVGRQDGGL
+1920 ITVGRENGGL
-1930 LEDTFGF
+1930 PEDTFGL
-1937 KADNGLTL
+1937 KAENGLTL
-1945 DGNTIVKDG
+1945 DGNTILKDG
-1954 IAIATFTQVEG
+1954 VAIATFTQVDG
-1965 VLTVTFTAAVTKA
+1965 ALTIKFIAVVTKA
-1978 DAQNVLR
+1978 EAQNVLR
-1985 QITYHNT
+1985 QITYQNT
-1992 SPDPEQAGSSPTF
+1992 SQDPEQAGSSPTF
-2005 TFSINDGENN
+2005 IFSINDGDNN
-2015 IANTDITVTL
+2015 TANMDITVNL
-2025 IGVNDPAELTTTVLN
+2025 VGVNDPAILNTTVLN
-2040 PQIPGNGEFV
+2040 PQVPGNGEFV
-2050 KLFKDTHVDTIE
+2050 KLFKDTQIDTIE

-2120 YVGRDASGTAE
+2120 YVGRGASGTAE
-2131 IIDSIGYNYLGNA
+2131 IIDSIGYNYLGSA

-2157 NSYNGT
+2157 NDYNGT

-2245 KLGFSAEKSAENGLT
+2245 KLGFSAENGLT

-2374 GTVTAAARTADGL
+2374 GTLTAAARTTDGL
-2387 ALYVSDD
+2387 SLYVSDD

-2405 NSGELTYVRTF
+2405 DSGELTYVRTF
-2416 AATEGVDGISQLQVS
+2416 AAAEGVTGISQLQVS
-2431 AEGNSVYALGN
+2431 ADGNSVYALRADG
-2442 GNNAI
+2442 NAI
-2447 IWFSRDTEGNLTH
+2447 VWFSRNSEGNLEH
-2460 KETLSEG
+2460 KETIVDDYEIH
-2467 ETNRFEGS
+2467 
-2475 LWNSVDITL
+2475 NSNLYDIKGITL
-2484 SEDGKTLYLI
+2484 SDDGKTLYLI
-2494 NGYNIVWFSRDVATG
+2494 NNYNLLWFTRDSATG
-2509 QLSYVGNVPG
+2509 KLAYAGLIEG
-2519 DMWSEPYLWQPSE
+2519 GMWSEPYLWQSSE
-2532 IVSRGNLIFVTTNA
+2532 IVSRGNLVFVTTNA
-2546 SDGSSLIV
+2546 NDGSSLIV
-2554 YSRDDS
+2554 YTRGDS
-2560 GKPALLGYVRQFTD
+2560 GEPTLLGYVRQFTD
-2574 AQGNTLALS
+2574 AQGNSVTLS
-2583 GLEHVTVSADGRSV
+2583 GLEQLTVSADGRSI

-2626 GTVSDLALSAD
+2626 GTVNHIALAAD
-2637 ARVLYATKGDG
+2637 ARVLYVTQSDG
-2648 SLTRYVLND
+2648 ALTRYVLNGE
-2657 KTLIPLD
+2657 TLTKLD
-2664 TLTSNG
+2664 TLKNEGTG
-2670 SSFAHLLPVDGGLIT
+2670 FTHLLPVDGGLIT
-2685 LGNGVSVLDETSRL
+2685 LGNGVSVLDEASRL

-2727 GAGNYQGTSITL
+2727 GAGNYQGASITL

-2782 LTVTFTAAISRADA
+2782 LTVTFTAALSRADA
-2796 TVLARQISWAT
+2796 TALARQISWAT
-2807 SAPLTGNAT
+2807 SAQLTGSAT

-2829 AAQALGVTLSREVN
+2829 APQVLDVTLSREVN

-2902 LSGTPSAAGV
+2902 LSGTPSTAGT

-2926 TALNVALT
+2926 TALNVVLT
-2934 VNAASTP
+2934 INAAS
-2941 IDPGTPVDPG
+2941 TPVDPG

-2958 PDNSVIA
+2958 PDNSATV

-2975 SLPVDSGDREREQP
+2975 GLLVDSSDREREQP
-2989 LGTIVAD
+2989 LGAIVAD

-3001 AQPLPTN
+3001 AQPLPSN

-3014 RQRDADMARQSD
+3014 RQRDADTSRQSD

-3057 NAVLRPTDS
+3057 NAALRSADS

-3135 NGVVR
+3135 SGVVR

-3204 ENRDAERLAPA
+3204 ENRDAERLVPA

-3242 SLRT
+3242 SLRA

>member
-15 APRQAWVLEPRM
+15 TPRQAWVLEPRM
-27 MFDAAAVVTAADVAA
+27 MFDAAAVATAADVAA

-72 EPVDLFSN
+72 QPIDLFSD
-80 VSVSADNGGQELKD
+80 VRVSADNGRQELKD

-101 TGANQALIIDGKS
+101 TGANQALVIDGKS

-172 TVAGGD
+172 TVDSGD
-178 VVVTLKSLNDE
+178 VVVTLKSLSDE
-189 GGGDTDTADLNIHA
+189 GGDDTDTADLNIHA

-215 VVSASDAPELTELII
+215 VVSASDAPELAELII

-297 AITGNSNIVALSLDD
+297 AITGNSNIVALSLDS

-411 RSESGTLT
+411 RSENGTLT
-419 SVATLETSGEGYGAV
+419 SVAKLETSGEGYGAV

-455 EISVYQLRDGTE
+455 EISVYQLRDGAE

-481 VNALYLNTDGS
+481 LNALYLNADGS

-581 GNYNGATLTIGRETP
+581 GNYKGATLTIGRETP
-596 SVDDRFGLS
+596 SADDRFGLS

-629 NQGVLSVTFTAEVTK
+629 NQGVLSVTFTADVTK

-668 ALTVTANDG
+668 VLAVTANDG

-750 TVDGTVIDLSKDSAG
+750 TVDGTVIDLSKDNAG

-784 SLVLSSVQGIS
+784 SLVLSSIQGIS
-795 SMAMMTLVDGLS
+795 SMAMMTLLDGLS

-822 ITLTELQDNGGTAN
+822 ITLTELRDNGGTAN

-843 LTVSGSINLALN
+843 LAISSSINLALN
-855 DVPTIEATYSPDATL
+855 DAPVVDAIYSPDATL

-944 VNGLNTITTLAQ
+944 VNGLNTITTLTQ

-1007 VSEIVLSDDGTSL
+1007 VSEIVLSDDDTSL
-1020 YAINGVTPTDGL
+1020 YAINGVTPVDGA
-1032 TNKNAVVFFSRDTTS
+1032 TTKNAVVFFSRDTTS

-1079 YISNLGNHSI
+1079 YLSNLGNHSI
-1089 TVLSRDAGSGTLD
+1089 TVLSRDAESGSLD

-1116 NSAEIPQDDR
+1116 NSAEIPQNDR
-1126 YLNALQDIVIS
+1126 YLEGLQDIVIS

-1262 ANAPYSHTA
+1262 ANAPYSQTA
-1271 DMPFTT
+1271 DMPFAT

-1296 IAISRNGDASEN
+1296 IAISRNGDASAN
-1308 DHFAFQSGDGLTL
+1308 DHFAFQSGGDLTL

-1354 VANQVLHQVTYRH
+1354 VANQVLHQVTYRN
-1367 DGDATGASIPLNIT
+1367 DGDAAGALIPLNIT
-1381 FSDGGKETSLL
+1381 LSDGGKETSLL

-1402 VDNNEYVPPS
+1402 VDNDEYAPPS
-1412 ATAGQS
+1412 GMAGQH
-1418 YTAALPDDLFRDPE
+1418 YEQTLPDDLFRDPE
-1432 NSALTLQV
+1432 NGALTLQV
-1440 NGLPAGLTFDADT
+1440 NGLPAGLTFDSDT

-1481 AEQTLTLK
+1481 AEQTITLT
-1489 IDSDP
+1489 IASDP

-1505 ALDNDSSLSEFY
+1505 SLQNDYALDGYDSNNY
-1517 NETIQRDVM
+1517 VDVLT
-1526 MGVKDT
+1526 GVKDSQ
-1532 ALSADGKTLYVVS
+1532 LSADGKTLYVVS
-1545 APDSGSAV
+1545 SPDSGSAV
-1553 LSVFTR
+1553 LSVFVR
-1559 DTEGKFTLS
+1559 NAEGKFTLS
-1568 KVLPHYREVFNEE
+1568 QTFFNYRSVYNNETE
-1581 TLQNDRFID
+1581 QNDNVVD
-1590 NPSLAGASEVILSA
+1590 NAGLAGASDVILSS
-1604 DGAFLYVVGS
+1604 DGQYLYVVGS
-1614 EGNAVTIFSVG
+1614 EGNAVALFRVG
-1625 SDGGLTQAGVLDQAD
+1625 SDGELTQAGILDQAA

-1647 VRSHLVSQ
+1647 VRSHIVSQ
-1655 GDYLYVTAAQADSDN
+1655 GDYLYITAAQPNSDT
-1670 DSRSVLVFKRE
+1670 DGRSVLVFKRG
-1681 ADGNLTSVS
+1681 ADGVLSAVS
-1690 QTDNLIGASRL
+1690 QSDNLIGASRL

-1706 GRYLFVS
+1706 GRYLFVA
-1713 GSGGSAGVTA
+1713 GAGDAVGVTA
-1723 FSIDTE
+1723 FSIDVE
-1729 GKLTQVSQILATGE
+1729 GKLSQLSEIRAEGDTL
-1743 DPYYIN
+1743 YYIR

-1763 NADGIQSSLN
+1763 NSDGENHTLN
-1773 TITVGADGA
+1773 TITVGSDGA
-1782 LTLVSTVQFSDD
+1782 LTLSETTAITDD
-1794 GSDSGE
+1794 GGDSGE

-1887 EGHDATVLL
+1887 EGNDATVLL

-1909 NNGAGDYNGAS
+1909 NNGVGDYRGAS
-1920 ITVGRQDGGL
+1920 ITVGRENGGL
-1930 LEDTFGF
+1930 PEDTFGF
-1937 KADNGLTL
+1937 KAENGLTL
-1945 DGNTIVKDG
+1945 DGNNIIKDG
-1954 IAIATFTQVEG
+1954 DVIATFTQVDG
-1965 VLTVTFTAAVTKA
+1965 ALTIKFIAAVTKA
-1978 DAQNVLR
+1978 EAQNVLR

-1992 SPDPEQAGSSPTF
+1992 SQDPEQAGSSPTF
-2005 TFSINDGENN
+2005 TFSINDGDNN
-2015 IANTDITVTL
+2015 TANMDITVNL
-2025 IGVNDPAELTTTVLN
+2025 VGVNDPAILNTTVLN
-2040 PQIPGNGEFV
+2040 PQVPGNGEFV
-2050 KLFKDTHVDTIE
+2050 KLFKDTQIDTIE

-2131 IIDSIGYNYLGNA
+2131 IIDSIGYNYLGSA

-2245 KLGFSAEKSAENGLT
+2245 KLGFSAENGLT

-2329 YLESQVTALS
+2329 YLESQITALS

-2374 GTVTAAARTADGL
+2374 GTLTAAARTTDGL
-2387 ALYVSDD
+2387 SLYVSDD

-2416 AATEGVDGISQLQVS
+2416 AAAEGVTGISQLQVS
-2431 AEGNSVYALGN
+2431 ADGNSVYALRADG
-2442 GNNAI
+2442 NAI
-2447 IWFSRDTEGNLTH
+2447 VWFSRNSEGNLEH
-2460 KETLSEG
+2460 KETIVDVYEIH
-2467 ETNRFEGS
+2467 
-2475 LWNSVDITL
+2475 NSNLYDIKGITL
-2484 SEDGKTLYLI
+2484 SDDGKTLYVI
-2494 NGYNIVWFSRDVATG
+2494 NNYNLLWFTRDTATG
-2509 QLSYVGNVPG
+2509 KLDYVGLVEG
-2519 DMWSEPYLWQPSE
+2519 GMWSEPYLWQSSE
-2532 IVSRGNLIFVTTNA
+2532 VVSRGNLLFVTTNT
-2546 SDGSSLIV
+2546 SSGSSLIV
-2554 YSRDDS
+2554 YTRGDD
-2560 GKPALLGYVRQFTD
+2560 GKPTLLGNIRSFTD
-2574 AQGNTLALS
+2574 AADNTVELS
-2583 GLEHVTVSADGRSV
+2583 GLEQLTVSADGRSI

-2626 GTVSDLALSAD
+2626 GTVSHIALAAD
-2637 ARVLYATKGDG
+2637 ARVLYVTQSDG
-2648 SLTRYVLND
+2648 ALTRYVLNGE
-2657 KTLIPLD
+2657 TLTKLD
-2664 TLTSNG
+2664 TLKNEGTG
-2670 SSFAHLLPVDGGLIT
+2670 FTHLLPVDGGLIT
-2685 LGNGVSVLDETSRL
+2685 LGNGVSVLDEASRL

-2727 GAGNYQGTSITL
+2727 GAGNYQGASITL

-2782 LTVTFTAAISRADA
+2782 LTVTFTAALSRADA
-2796 TVLARQISWAT
+2796 TALARQISWAT
-2807 SAPLTGNAT
+2807 SAPLTGSAT

-2829 AAQALGVTLSREVN
+2829 APQALDVTLSREVN

-2926 TALNVALT
+2926 TALNVVLT
-2934 VNAASTP
+2934 INAASTP

-2958 PDNSVIA
+2958 PDNTATA
-2965 APVILVQQGA
+2965 APVILVPQGA
-2975 SLPVDSGDREREQP
+2975 SLPADSGDREREQP
-2989 LGTIVAD
+2989 LGAIVAD

-3014 RQRDADMARQSD
+3014 RQRDADTSRQSD

-3033 VMSSLMPTLE
+3033 VMSSLMPALE

-3057 NAVLRPTDS
+3057 NAGLRPTDS

-3098 AFSLPQR
+3098 VFSLPQR

-3204 ENRDAERLAPA
+3204 ENRDAERLVPA
-3215 GKTAFTEQLRQHQP
+3215 GKTSFTEQLRQHQP

>member
-27 MFDAAAVVTAADVAA
+27 MFDAAAVATVADVAVA
-42 ATVAATDTAP
+42 VAATDTAP

-72 EPVDLFSN
+72 QPVDLFSD
-80 VSVSADNGGQELKD
+80 VRVSADTNGQTLKD

-114 ITLESGS
+114 IALESGS

-138 GETTTVTVNIDG
+138 GDTTTVTVNIDG
-150 FTNNLADTRAM
+150 FTDNLADSRAL
-161 IDSIAYQPLDK
+161 IDSIAYQPLDN

-178 VVVTLKSLNDE
+178 VVVTLKSLSDE
-189 GGGDTDTADLNIHA
+189 GGDDTDTADLNIHA

-215 VVSASDAPELTELII
+215 VVSASDAPELAELIV
-230 VPGMESPQDVRY
+230 VPGMEAPQDVRY
-242 SSNGNYAYAIG
+242 SSNGAYAYAIG

-263 GDHGKLTSSQTL
+263 GEHGKLTLSQTL

-283 VKEVALSADNRSLY
+283 VKEVVLSADNRSLY
-297 AITGNSNIVALSLDD
+297 AVSGNSNIVALSLDS
-312 NGQVVRLSGSDEQPV
+312 NGQVVRLSGSAEQPE
-327 YTQTIASQNGNI
+327 YTRTIAAQNGNI
-339 TGLAVSSDGT
+339 TGLAVSGDGT

-360 VIFTRDT
+360 VIFTRDA
-367 TTGGLTLLQRVS
+367 TTGDLTFLQRVS
-379 DSGIERSGIV
+379 DSGIDRSGIV
-389 ASSGD
+389 ASSGN
-394 YVVTVGM
+394 YVVTIGM
-401 GAKHTLSVFQ
+401 GAKHTLSIFQ
-411 RSESGTLT
+411 RGEGGTLT
-419 SVATLETSGEGYGAV
+419 SVTTLETSGEGYGAV

-443 QQFIYVADPDSG
+443 QQFIYIADPDSG
-455 EISVYQLRDGTE
+455 EISVYQLRDGTD

-473 TDTKTLEG
+473 TDTKTLAD
-481 VNALYLNTDGS
+481 VNAIYFNANGS

-502 LQIYSVSTSTGA
+502 LQIYSVDASTGA
-514 LKESGQIQNIGDT
+514 LKESGQIKNIGDT

-541 AGEAIQRFSALRT
+541 AGETIQRFSALRT
-554 YLYGSELPFADHI
+554 YLYGSDLPFADHI

-581 GNYNGATLTIGRETP
+581 GNYNGAVVTIGREAP
-596 SVDDRFGLS
+596 SADDQFGFS
-605 AGNNLTLQDGK
+605 TGNNLTLQDGK
-616 VLQLGTEIGTFTQ
+616 ILQSGTEIGTFTQ
-629 NQGVLSVTFTAEVTK
+629 NQGVLSVTFTADVTK
-644 ETANAVLKQITY
+644 ETANNVLKQITY
-656 RNVSNQSATETV
+656 RNVGSQSAAETV
-668 ALTVTANDG
+668 VLAVTANDG

-698 VSQGGSNL
+698 VSQGGNNL
-706 TLDTRGSSV
+706 TLDTRGGSV

-735 SIGIDGLNNPNQEYL
+735 SIGIDGLNNPHQEYL

-765 TTASGY
+765 TTVNGY

-795 SMAMMTLVDGLS
+795 SMAMMKLVDGLS
-807 YSAGKESTSASGLRT
+807 YSTGKESTSASGLRT

-843 LTVSGSINLALN
+843 LTVSGSVNLAFNEL
-855 DVPTIEATYSPDATL
+855 PTIEATYSPDATL

-969 GSAYSLVQFSRDTT
+969 GSAYSLVQFSRDAT

-991 IVATQGV
+991 VVATQGMN
-998 DGVSGLDAA
+998 GVSGLDAA

-1020 YAINGVTPTDGL
+1020 YTINGVTPTDGS
-1032 TNKNAVVFFSRDTTS
+1032 TTKNAVVFFSRDTTS

-1079 YISNLGNHSI
+1079 YISNLGNDSI
-1089 TVLSRDAGSGTLD
+1089 TVLSRDAETGTLD

-1110 TIAADV
+1110 TIAADTK
-1116 NSAEIPQDDR
+1116 SAEIPPDDR
-1126 YLNALQDIVIS
+1126 YLNGLQDIVIS

-1156 SRDADTGALTY
+1156 SRDADSGELTY
-1167 AGTLNLYSEGHIA
+1167 AGTLNLYSAGHIP

-1189 VISEDG
+1189 VMSEDG

-1204 SKSLLVLSR
+1204 SKSLLVFGR

-1228 SVNTVNH
+1228 LINTVNH
-1235 LAVSADGKNIYA
+1235 LAVSEDGKNIYA

-1262 ANAPYSHTA
+1262 AHAPYSQTA
-1271 DMPFTT
+1271 DMPFAT

-1283 RELDAADDYNGAT
+1283 PELDAADDYKGAT
-1296 IAISRNGDASEN
+1296 IIVSRNGDASAN
-1308 DHFAFQSGDGLTL
+1308 DHFAFQNGGDLTL
-1321 SGSDIQ
+1321 AGSSIQ
-1327 YQGATIATFSVSEGT
+1327 YQGATIATFNVSEGAVT
-1342 AKIVFTDSVTKT
+1342 IVFTESVTKT
-1354 VANQVLHQVTYRH
+1354 VANQVLHQVTYRNG
-1367 DGDATGASIPLNIT
+1367 GDTAGSSIPLKVT
-1381 FSDGGKETSLL
+1381 FSDGAKDTGLL

-1402 VDNNEYVPPS
+1402 VENNAYVPPS

-1418 YTAALPDDLFRDPE
+1418 YTAELPANLFRDPE
-1432 NSALTLQV
+1432 NGALTLQV
-1440 NGLPAGLTFDADT
+1440 NGLPAGLTFDPDT
-1453 RTISGTPALNGAGS
+1453 RTISGTPALNGAGTFTIS
-1467 FSITVVATDASGEQ
+1467 VAASDASGEQ
-1481 AEQTLTLK
+1481 SGHTLTLT
-1489 IDSDP
+1489 IAPNPEQVP
-1494 AQMPALGGESS
+1494 AIGGESS
-1505 ALDNDSSLSEFY
+1505 ALTNK
-1517 NETIQRDVM
+1517 DVLEWINAP
-1526 MGVKDT
+1526 GTSVNILGGTKDT

-1545 APDSGSAV
+1545 SPDGGSAV
-1553 LSVFTR
+1553 LSVFVR
-1559 DTEGKFTLS
+1559 NTEGKFGLS
-1568 KVLPHYREVFNEE
+1568 KTFFNYREVFNNE
-1581 TLQNDRFID
+1581 TLQFDRFDD
-1590 NPSLAGASEVILSA
+1590 NPSLAGASEVTLSS
-1604 DGAFLYVVGS
+1604 DGQYLYVVGS
-1614 EGNAVTIFSVG
+1614 EGNTVTLFRVG
-1625 SDGGLTQAGVLDQAD
+1625 SDGELTQTGTLDQAV

-1647 VRSHLVSQ
+1647 VRSHIVSQ
-1655 GDYLYVTAAQADSDN
+1655 GDYLYLTAAQSGSDN
-1670 DSRSVLVFKRE
+1670 DSRSVLVFKRGT
-1681 ADGNLTSVS
+1681 DGLLTAVSQANNLT
-1690 QTDNLIGASRL
+1690 GASSL
-1701 VLDPT
+1701 VVDPT

-1713 GSGGSAGVTA
+1713 GSGSTVGVTA
-1723 FSIDTE
+1723 FSIDAQ
-1729 GKLTQVSQILATGE
+1729 GALAQVGQISGTSE
-1743 DPYYIN
+1743 YYIN
-1749 SLALSPDGKTLYAI
+1749 GLALSPDGKTLYAI
-1763 NADGIQSSLN
+1763 HADVGNYTLN
-1773 TITVGADGA
+1773 TITVGANGA
-1782 LTLVSTVQFSDD
+1782 LTLASTEPFADD

-1816 VIGKNISVFSRAEDG
+1816 VIGRNITVFSRAEDG
-1831 SLTLKDTLSGGWDS
+1831 SLTLKQTIKSGDS
-1845 PIGISFSDLQKVELS
+1845 ALGIGFSGLQNVELS
-1860 ADGKQLYLIGGDKV
+1860 ADGKQLYLVGSDQVSI
-1874 HVLNVGIAGASYT
+1874 LNVGTTGAVYT
-1887 EGHDATVLL
+1887 EGNDPVVLL
-1896 PSGRLSDPQLDAL
+1896 PSGRLSDPQFDAL
-1909 NNGAGDYNGAS
+1909 NEAKGDYNGAS
-1920 ITVGRQDGGL
+1920 ITVGRQEGGQP
-1930 LEDTFGF
+1930 EDTFGL

-1945 DGNTIVKDG
+1945 DGNNILKDG
-1954 IAIATFTQVEG
+1954 VAIATFTQVDG
-1965 VLTVTFTAAVTKA
+1965 ALTIKFIAAVTQA

-1992 SPDPEQAGSSPTF
+1992 SQDPELAGSSPTF
-2005 TFSINDGENN
+2005 TFSIRDNDNN
-2015 IANTDITVTL
+2015 VADLDITVDL
-2025 IGVNDPAELTTTVLN
+2025 VGVNDPSTLTTTVLN

-2050 KLFKDTHVDTIE
+2050 KLFKDTQIDTIE
-2062 SGQTLWQV
+2062 RGQTIWQV
-2070 VLTFDVSGPNET
+2070 VLTFDASGPNET
-2082 ISVDGSTIVLEKSN
+2082 ISIDGSTIVLEKSN
-2096 GVPRTASGLQY
+2096 GTPRTASGLQY

-2120 YVGRDASGTAE
+2120 YVMKNGSETAA
-2131 IIDSIGYNYLGNA
+2131 IIDSIGYNYLGSN

-2149 HVTLMIKE
+2149 HVTLKVVE
-2157 NSYNGT
+2157 NNYNDT
-2163 APETT
+2163 SPETT
-2168 LEQAITLTLV
+2168 LDQAITLTLV

-2184 TAPIITVPGTTPTYT
+2184 TAPVITVPGATPTYT
-2199 ERADPIVLAPDATV
+2199 ERADPIVLAPDAAV

-2245 KLGFSAEKSAENGLT
+2245 KLGFNAGNGLT
-2260 LSGNTLQ
+2260 LSGDTLQ
-2267 KDGVTIAQVSNQDG
+2267 KDGVTIGQVSNKDG

-2288 ANAGTIPTTEDVQNT
+2288 ANAGKIPTTEDVQNT

-2320 AVTVTLSDR
+2320 AVTVMLSDR

-2374 GTVTAAARTADGL
+2374 GTVTAAARTTDGL
-2387 ALYVSDD
+2387 AVYVSDD

-2416 AATEGVDGISQLQVS
+2416 TAVEGVEGISQLQVS
-2431 AEGNSVYALGN
+2431 AEGNSVYALRADG
-2442 GNNAI
+2442 NAI
-2447 IWFSRDTEGNLTH
+2447 VWFSRDAEGNLTH
-2460 KETLSEG
+2460 KETLNDG
-2467 ETNRFEGS
+2467 ETSRFGGN
-2475 LWNSVDITL
+2475 LWNVVEITL
-2484 SEDGKTLYLI
+2484 SEDGKNLYLI
-2494 NGYNIVWFSRDVATG
+2494 NSYGDQLAYFSRDTATG
-2509 QLSYVGNVPG
+2509 ALTYVKALGG
-2519 DMWSEPYLWQPSE
+2519 DMNKPPYLWAPTS
-2532 IVSRGNLIFVTTNA
+2532 ILSRGNLLFVTTDPSN
-2546 SDGSSLIV
+2546 GSTLIA
-2554 YSRDDS
+2554 YQRDDS
-2560 GKPALLGYVRQFTD
+2560 GNLKPLGYIRNFTD
-2574 AQGNTLALS
+2574 AAGNIVAFS
-2583 GLEHVTVSADGRSV
+2583 GLTQLTVSADGRSI
-2597 FVASA
+2597 FVANA
-2602 GQIDAFSLDTA
+2602 EHIDAFSLDTA
-2613 TGTFTHLARVAAE
+2613 TGTFTHIARVAAE
-2626 GTVSDLALSAD
+2626 GTVSDIALSAD
-2637 ARVLYATKGDG
+2637 ARVLYVTQSDG
-2648 SLTRYVLND
+2648 ALTRYVLNGQ
-2657 KTLIPLD
+2657 TLTKLD
-2664 TLTSNG
+2664 TLKNAGTSL
-2670 SSFAHLLPVDGGLIT
+2670 AHLLPVDGGLIA
-2685 LGNGVSVLDETSRL
+2685 LGNGVSVLDEVARL
-2699 PVYRVDGPAV
+2699 PVYRVDGPAI

-2727 GAGNYQGTSITL
+2727 GAGNYQGASITL
-2739 QRGETAST
+2739 QRGETASA

-2775 FAQADGK
+2775 FTQADGK
-2782 LTVTFTAAISRADA
+2782 LTVIFTAAISRADA
-2796 TVLARQISWAT
+2796 TALTRQISWAT
-2807 SAPLTGNAT
+2807 SAPLTGNTA

-2829 AAQALGVTLSREVN
+2829 AAQTLGVTLSREVN
-2843 LPPVGHAEQFTPP
+2843 LPPVGHADQFTPP
-2856 TAQAGTN
+2856 TAQVGAN
-2863 WSYTLPSTLFT
+2863 WSYTLPNTLFT
-2874 DPENNALTFTVDD
+2874 DPENNALTFTVDG

-2902 LSGTPSAAGV
+2902 FSGTPSTAGT

-2918 ARDSAGNA
+2918 ATDSAGNA
-2926 TALNVALT
+2926 TPLNVALT
-2934 VNAASTP
+2934 VNAAS
-2941 IDPGTPVDPG
+2941 TPVDPG

-2958 PDNSVIA
+2958 PDNTATA
-2965 APVILVQQGA
+2965 APVILVQQGV
-2975 SLPVDSGDREREQP
+2975 SLPVDSSERERDQP
-2989 LGTIVAD
+2989 LGAIVAD

-3014 RQRDADMARQSD
+3014 RQRDADTARQSD

-3043 QVNFSSRAEASIRD
+3043 QVNFSSRAEASTRD
-3057 NAVLRPTDS
+3057 NTALRPADS

-3077 SLESAFS
+3077 ALESAFS

-3178 GAEMTTDRGAMQLPA
+3178 GTEMATDRGAMQLPV
-3193 HSVVPTAADPA
+3193 HSDALPV

-3242 SLRT
+3242 SLRA

>member
-15 APRQAWVLEPRM
+15 TPRQAWVLEPRM
-27 MFDAAAVVTAADVAA
+27 MFDAAAVATVADVA

-72 EPVDLFSN
+72 SAVDLFSD
-80 VSVSADNGGQELKD
+80 VRVSADKNGQELKD

-101 TGANQALIIDGKS
+101 TGANQALVIDGTE
-114 ITLESGS
+114 IPLESGN
-121 GTTRAEGDGF
+121 GAKTTVGAGQY
-131 SYRVAVS
+131 SYTVAVS
-138 GETTTVTVNIDG
+138 GATTTVTVSIASSEAFEPNDVAKLIDG
-150 FTNNLADTRAM
+150 
-161 IDSIAYQPLDK
+161 IAYKPLDN

-178 VVVTLKSLNDE
+178 VVVTLKSLSDE
-189 GGGDTDTADLNIHA
+189 GGNDTDTADLDIHA

-215 VVSASDAPELTELII
+215 VVSASDAPELAELIV
-230 VPGMESPQDVRY
+230 VPGMEAPQDVRY
-242 SSNGNYAYAIG
+242 SSNGAYAYAIG

-263 GDHGKLTSSQTL
+263 GEHGKLTLSQTL

-283 VKEVALSADNRSLY
+283 VKEVVLSADNRSLY
-297 AITGNSNIVALSLDD
+297 AVSGNSNIVALSLDS
-312 NGQVVRLSGSDEQPV
+312 NGQVVRLSGSAEQPE
-327 YTQTIASQNGNI
+327 YTRTIAAQNGNI
-339 TGLAVSSDGT
+339 TGLAVSGDGT

-360 VIFTRDT
+360 VIFTRDA
-367 TTGGLTLLQRVS
+367 TTGDLTFLQRVN
-379 DSGIERSGIV
+379 DSGIDRSGIV
-389 ASSGD
+389 ASSGN
-394 YVVTVGM
+394 YVVTIGM
-401 GAKHTLSVFQ
+401 GAKHTLSIFQ
-411 RSESGTLT
+411 RGDNGILT
-419 SVATLETSGEGYGAV
+419 PVATLETSGEGYGAV

-443 QQFIYVADPDSG
+443 QQFIYIADPDSG
-455 EISVYQLRDGTE
+455 EISVYQLRDGTD
-467 GKTLVH
+467 GKTLTR
-473 TDTKTLEG
+473 TDTKTLAG
-481 VNALYLNTDGS
+481 VNAIYFNANGS

-502 LQIYSVSTSTGA
+502 LQIYSVNASTGA
-514 LKESGQIQNIGDT
+514 LRESGQIKDIGDT

-541 AGEAIQRFSALRT
+541 AGETIQRFSALRT
-554 YLYGSELPFADHI
+554 YLYGSDLPFADHI
-567 ALSDSNLDVLNGGA
+567 ALSDSNLDVLNDG
-581 GNYNGATLTIGRETP
+581 GNYNGAVVTIGRETP
-596 SVDDRFGLS
+596 SADDQFGLS
-605 AGNNLTLQDGK
+605 VGNNLTLQDGK
-616 VLQLGTEIGTFTQ
+616 VLQSGTEIGTFAQ
-629 NQGVLSVTFTAEVTK
+629 NQGVLSVTFTADVTK
-644 ETANAVLKQITY
+644 ETANNVLKQITY
-656 RNVSNQSATETV
+656 RNIGSQSATETV
-668 ALTVTANDG
+668 VLTVTANDG
-677 ELNSTVTTVALLL
+677 ELNSTVAAVALLL

-698 VSQGGSNL
+698 VSQGGNNL
-706 TLDTRGSSV
+706 TLDTRGGSV

-735 SIGIDGLNNPNQEYL
+735 SIGIDGLNNPHQEYL

-765 TTASGY
+765 TTVSGY

-807 YSAGKESTSASGLRT
+807 YSAGKESTSASGVRT

-843 LTVSGSINLALN
+843 LTVSGSVNLALN
-855 DVPTIEATYSPDATL
+855 DAPAIEATYSPDATL

-899 GSEGNNNSGKTYL
+899 GSEGDNNSGKTYL

-969 GSAYSLVQFSRDTT
+969 GSAYSLVQFSRDAT

-991 IVATQGV
+991 VVATQGMN
-998 DGVSGLDAA
+998 GVSGLDAA
-1007 VSEIVLSDDGTSL
+1007 VSEIVLSEDGTSL
-1020 YAINGVTPTDGL
+1020 YTINGVTPTDGS
-1032 TNKNAVVFFSRDTTS
+1032 TTKNAVVFFSRDTTS

-1058 SDTIPLKSPSGIVLS
+1058 SDTIPVRSPSGIVLS

-1089 TVLSRDAGSGTLD
+1089 TVLSRDAATGSLN
-1102 YVTTINKS
+1102 YITTINKT
-1110 TIAADV
+1110 TIVADA
-1116 NSAEIPQDDR
+1116 NSAEIPKDDR
-1126 YLNALQDIVIS
+1126 YLNGLQDIVIS

-1156 SRDADTGALTY
+1156 SRDVDTGALTY
-1167 AGTLNLYSEGHIA
+1167 AGTLDLYSAGHIL
-1180 ANALALREL
+1180 ANALSLREL
-1189 VISEDG
+1189 VMSEDG

-1204 SKSLLVLSR
+1204 SKSLLVFGR

-1262 ANAPYSHTA
+1262 AHAPYSQTA
-1271 DMPFTT
+1271 DMPFAT

-1283 RELDAADDYNGAT
+1283 PELDAADDYKGAT
-1296 IAISRNGDASEN
+1296 ITVSRNGDASAN
-1308 DHFAFQSGDGLTL
+1308 DHFAFQSGEGLTL
-1321 SGSDIQ
+1321 SDNSIV
-1327 YQGATIATFSVSEGT
+1327 YQGATIATFNVSEGAVT
-1342 AKIVFTDSVTKT
+1342 IVFTESVTKT
-1354 VANQVLHQVTYRH
+1354 VANQVLHQVTYRNE
-1367 DGDATGASIPLNIT
+1367 GDTAGSSIPLKVT
-1381 FSDGGKETSLL
+1381 FSDGAKETSLL

-1402 VDNNEYVPPS
+1402 VDNVEYTPPS
-1412 ATAGQS
+1412 GVAGQH
-1418 YTAALPDDLFRDPE
+1418 YEQTLPDDLFRDPE
-1432 NSALTLQV
+1432 NGALTLQV
-1440 NGLPAGLTFDADT
+1440 NGLPAGLTFDPDT

-1467 FSITVVATDASGEQ
+1467 FAITVVVSDESGAQ
-1481 AEQTLTLK
+1481 AEQTLTLS
-1489 IDSDP
+1489 IASDP
-1494 AQMPALGGESS
+1494 AQIPTIGGESS
-1505 ALDNDSSLSEFY
+1505 ALQNVGTLDGYDSNSY
-1517 NETIQRDVM
+1517 VDVLN
-1526 MGVKDT
+1526 GVKDSE
-1532 ALSADGKTLYVVS
+1532 LSADGKTLYVVS
-1545 APDSGSAV
+1545 SPESGSAV
-1553 LSVFTR
+1553 LSVFVR
-1559 DTEGKFTLS
+1559 NEEGNFTLS
-1568 KVLPHYREVFNEE
+1568 QTFFNYRSVYNEE
-1581 TLQNDRFID
+1581 TEQNDEVVD
-1590 NPSLAGASEVILSA
+1590 HAGLAGASDVTLSS
-1604 DGAFLYVVGS
+1604 DGQYLYVIGS
-1614 EGNAVTIFSVG
+1614 EGNAVTLFRVG
-1625 SDGGLTQAGVLDQAD
+1625 SDGELTQAGVLDQAE

-1647 VRSHLVSQ
+1647 VRSQIVSQ
-1655 GDYLYVTAAQADSDN
+1655 GDYLYLTAAQSGSDN
-1670 DSRSVLVFKRE
+1670 DSRSVLVFKRGT
-1681 ADGNLTSVS
+1681 DGTLTAVA
-1690 QTDNLIGASRL
+1690 QADNLIGASRL

-1713 GSGGSAGVTA
+1713 GSGSTVGVTA
-1723 FSIDTE
+1723 FSIDE
-1729 GKLTQVSQILATGE
+1729 QGALAQVGQISGTSE
-1743 DPYYIN
+1743 YYIN
-1749 SLALSPDGKTLYAI
+1749 GLALSPDGKTLYAI
-1763 NADGIQSSLN
+1763 HADVGNYTLN
-1773 TITVGADGA
+1773 TIAVGANGA
-1782 LTLVSTVQFSDD
+1782 LTLVSTEPFADD
-1794 GSDSGE
+1794 GGDSGE
-1800 ALATDLVV
+1800 ALASNLVV

-1816 VIGKNISVFSRAEDG
+1816 VIGKNITIFSRAEDG
-1831 SLTLKDTLSGGWDS
+1831 SLTLKQTISSGWDS
-1845 PIGISFSDLQKVELS
+1845 SLGISFSSLQNIELS
-1860 ADGKQLYLIGGDKV
+1860 ADGKQLYLVGGDKI
-1874 HVLNVGIAGASYT
+1874 HVLNVGTAGATYT
-1887 EGHDATVLL
+1887 EGNDATVLL

-1909 NNGAGDYNGAS
+1909 NNGVGDYNGAT
-1920 ITVGRQDGGL
+1920 ITVGRQEGGQP
-1930 LEDTFGF
+1930 EDTFGL

-1945 DGNTIVKDG
+1945 DGDTILKGGV
-1954 IAIATFTQVEG
+1954 AIATFTQVDG
-1965 VLTVTFTAAVTKA
+1965 VLTVTFTASVTQA

-1985 QITYHNT
+1985 QITYQNT
-1992 SPDPEQAGSSPTF
+1992 SQDPEQAGSSPAF
-2005 TFSINDGENN
+2005 TFSMNDGDNN
-2015 IANTDITVTL
+2015 TTSMDITVNL
-2025 IGVNDPAELTTTVLN
+2025 IGVNDPSTLTTTVLN

-2062 SGQTLWQV
+2062 SGQTIWQV

-2096 GVPRTASGLQY
+2096 GTPRTASGLQY

-2120 YVGRDASGTAE
+2120 YVGRDASGTAA
-2131 IIDSIGYNYLGNA
+2131 IIDSIGYNYLGSN

-2157 NSYNGT
+2157 NNYNGS

-2168 LEQAITLTLV
+2168 LDQAITLTLV
-2178 PAAETN
+2178 PEAETN
-2184 TAPIITVPGTTPTYT
+2184 TAPVITIPGTTPTYT
-2199 ERADPIVLAPDATV
+2199 ERADPIMLAPDATV

-2245 KLGFSAEKSAENGLT
+2245 KLGFSADNGLT
-2260 LSGNTLQ
+2260 LSGETLQ
-2267 KDGVTIAQVSNQDG
+2267 KDGVTIGQVSNQDG

-2374 GTVTAAARTADGL
+2374 GTVTAAARTTDGL
-2387 ALYVSDD
+2387 ALYVSYD

-2416 AATEGVDGISQLQVS
+2416 AAAEGVTGISQLQVS
-2431 AEGNSVYALGN
+2431 AEGNSVYALRADGN
-2442 GNNAI
+2442 A
-2447 IWFSRDTEGNLTH
+2447 
-2460 KETLSEG
+2460 
-2467 ETNRFEGS
+2467 
-2475 LWNSVDITL
+2475 
-2484 SEDGKTLYLI
+2484 
-2494 NGYNIVWFSRDVATG
+2494 IVWFSRDANGELTHKATIASDYDIDNGNLNNIKGIALSDDGKNLYLINSYSDQLAYFSRDTATG
-2509 QLSYVGNVPG
+2509 ALTYVEALGG
-2519 DMWSEPYLWQPSE
+2519 DMNNPPYLWAPTS
-2532 IVSRGNLIFVTTNA
+2532 ILSRGNLLFVTTAINDT
-2546 SDGSSLIV
+2546 STVIV
-2554 YSRDDS
+2554 YQRDDS
-2560 GKPALLGYVRQFTD
+2560 GKLMPLGHVRDFTD
-2574 AQGNTLALS
+2574 AAGNTVQLS
-2583 GLEHVTVSADGRSV
+2583 GLEQITVSADGRSI
-2597 FVASA
+2597 FVANA
-2602 GQIDAFSLDTA
+2602 EHIDAFTLDTA
-2613 TGTFTHLARVAAE
+2613 TGAFTHIARVAAE
-2626 GTVSDLALSAD
+2626 GTVSDIALSAD
-2637 ARVLYATKGDG
+2637 ARVLYVTQSDG
-2648 SLTRYVLND
+2648 ALTRYVLND
-2657 KTLIPLD
+2657 QTLTKLD
-2664 TLTSNG
+2664 TLKNAGT
-2670 SSFAHLLPVDGGLIT
+2670 SFAHLLPVDGGLIA
-2685 LGNGVSVLDETSRL
+2685 LGNGVSVLDEVSRL
-2699 PVYRVDGPAV
+2699 PVYRVDGPAI

-2727 GAGNYQGTSITL
+2727 GAGNYQGASITL
-2739 QRGETAST
+2739 QRGETASAG
-2747 SDRFDFT
+2747 DRFDFA

-2775 FAQADGK
+2775 FTQADGK

-2796 TVLARQISWAT
+2796 TALARQISWAT

-2856 TAQAGTN
+2856 TAQAGTR
-2863 WSYTLPSTLFT
+2863 WSYTLPGTLFT
-2874 DPENNALTFTVDD
+2874 DPENNALTFTVND
-2887 AQLPEGVRFDSATRT
+2887 AQLPDGVRFDSATRT
-2902 LSGTPSAAGV
+2902 FSGTPSTAGT

-2918 ARDSAGNA
+2918 ATDSAGNA
-2926 TALNVALT
+2926 TAMNVALT
-2934 VNAASTP
+2934 VNAAS
-2941 IDPGTPVDPG
+2941 TPVDPG

-2958 PDNSVIA
+2958 PDKTATA
-2965 APVILVQQGA
+2965 APVILVQQGV
-2975 SLPVDSGDREREQP
+2975 SLPVDSSERERDQP
-2989 LGTIVAD
+2989 LGAIVAD

-3001 AQPLPTN
+3001 AQPLPNN

-3014 RQRDADMARQSD
+3014 RQRDADTARQSD

-3043 QVNFSSRAEASIRD
+3043 QVNFSSRAEASMRD
-3057 NAVLRPTDS
+3057 NAALRPTDS

-3077 SLESAFS
+3077 ALESAFS

-3178 GAEMTTDRGAMQLPA
+3178 GAEMATDRGAMQQPV
-3193 HSVVPTAADPA
+3193 HSDALPA

-3242 SLRT
+3242 SLRA

>member
-15 APRQAWVLEPRM
+15 TPRQAWVLEPRM
-27 MFDAAAVVTAADVAA
+27 MFDAAAVVTAVDVA

-60 ATVTITDSSDSF
+60 ATVSITDSSDSF
-72 EPVDLFSN
+72 QPVDLFSD
-80 VSVSADNGGQELKD
+80 VRVSADKDGQTLKD

-101 TGANQALIIDGKS
+101 TGANQALVIDGKS
-114 ITLESGS
+114 IALESGS
-121 GTTRAEGDGF
+121 GTTRADSDGF
-131 SYRVAVS
+131 SYRVTVS
-138 GETTTVTVNIDG
+138 GDITTVTVNIDS
-150 FTNNLADTRAM
+150 FTDNLADTRAL
-161 IDSIAYQPLDK
+161 IDSIAYQPLDN

-178 VVVTLKSLNDE
+178 VVVTLKSLSDE
-189 GGGDTDTADLNIHA
+189 GGDDTDTADLNIHA

-215 VVSASDAPELTELII
+215 VVSGDVVREVESFVTGTLAHSTE
-230 VPGMESPQDVRY
+230 VAY
-242 SSNGNYAYAIG
+242 SSDGRFVYAAGADNTLSVFSVDELGRLTQKQSVVVENLGTVNHLVVSGDGKSVYTVSGNGNLVHLSVNDGLLSYSGTISLGSGANGGLAISDDGAQVYVDASNNYGREVYVYSRDAVTGELSRAQTLESHRNG
-253 SDGTLGVFTV
+253 SIATSGNYVYIAHSSPLVFENHELKV
-263 GDHGKLTSSQTL
+263 YQREADGKLTLLDSLSLSAEGQDAIDYALATSPDGKLLYMGNPTENTITVYRLGSDNRLTQFNTVSSAPVGSLTL
-275 SGISALKD
+275 NADGSMLYAATTDGAINIYTVADSGNLILTGSAAGSTTGED
-283 VKEVALSADNRSLY
+283 IALSADGRSLLVSGGGLIRY
-297 AITGNSNIVALSLDD
+297 SSIRTVIHGSEVVLAEGLTLSDANFDQLAEGKGDYGSSQLILSRSGGESSDDVFGFNAENGLRFD
-312 NGQVVRLSGSDEQPV
+312 NGQIFKGEQAIA
-327 YTQTIASQNGNI
+327 TFDQTGGKLTIAF
-339 TGLAVSSDGT
+339 LAGT
-349 QVYIATQWNGM
+349 S
-360 VIFTRDT
+360 RD
-367 TTGGLTLLQRVS
+367 
-379 DSGIERSGIV
+379 D
-389 ASSGD
+389 A
-394 YVVTVGM
+394 
-401 GAKHTLSVFQ
+401 
-411 RSESGTLT
+411 
-419 SVATLETSGEGYGAV
+419 
-434 DYQLAISKD
+434 
-443 QQFIYVADPDSG
+443 
-455 EISVYQLRDGTE
+455 
-467 GKTLVH
+467 
-473 TDTKTLEG
+473 
-481 VNALYLNTDGS
+481 
-492 QLYALSSEGE
+492 
-502 LQIYSVSTSTGA
+502 
-514 LKESGQIQNIGDT
+514 
-527 RGMVLSPDGQSLLI
+527 
-541 AGEAIQRFSALRT
+541 
-554 YLYGSELPFADHI
+554 
-567 ALSDSNLDVLNGGA
+567 
-581 GNYNGATLTIGRETP
+581 
-596 SVDDRFGLS
+596 
-605 AGNNLTLQDGK
+605 NN
-616 VLQLGTEIGTFTQ
+616 
-629 NQGVLSVTFTAEVTK
+629 
-644 ETANAVLKQITY
+644 VLKQITY
-656 RNVSNQSATETV
+656 RNVGSQSAAETV
-668 ALTVTANDG
+668 VLAVTANDG

-706 TLDTRGSSV
+706 TLDTRGGSV

-720 TAINTGEAGQALTKL
+720 TAVNTGEAGQALTKL
-735 SIGIDGLNNPNQEYL
+735 SIGIDGLNNPHQEYL

-765 TTASGY
+765 TTVNGY

-795 SMAMMTLVDGLS
+795 SMAMMKLVDGLS
-807 YSAGKESTSASGLRT
+807 YSTGKESTSASGVRT

-843 LTVSGSINLALN
+843 LTVSGSVNLVFNEL
-855 DVPTIEATYSPDATL
+855 PTIEATYSPDATL

-983 TGQLSYVG
+983 TGLLSYVG
-991 IVATQGV
+991 IVATQDV
-998 DGVSGLDAA
+998 NGVSGLDAA
-1007 VSEIVLSDDGTSL
+1007 VSEIVMSDDGTSL
-1020 YAINGVTPTDGL
+1020 YAINGVTPTDGS
-1032 TNKNAVVFFSRDTTS
+1032 TTKNAVVFFSRDTTS

-1058 SDTIPLKSPSGIVLS
+1058 SDTIPVRSPSGIVLS

-1079 YISNLGNHSI
+1079 YISNLGNNSI
-1089 TVLSRDAGSGTLD
+1089 TVLSRDAETGTLD

-1110 TIAADV
+1110 TIAADA

-1126 YLNALQDIVIS
+1126 YLNGLQDIVIS

-1156 SRDADTGALTY
+1156 SRDVDTGALTY
-1167 AGTLNLYSEGHIA
+1167 AGTLNLYSAGHIP

-1189 VISEDG
+1189 VMSEDG

-1204 SKSLLVLSR
+1204 SKSLLVFGR

-1228 SVNTVNH
+1228 SINTVNH

-1262 ANAPYSHTA
+1262 AHAPYSQTA
-1271 DMPFTT
+1271 EMPFAT

-1283 RELDAADDYNGAT
+1283 QDLDAADDYKGARIT
-1296 IAISRNGDASEN
+1296 VSRNGEASAN
-1308 DHFAFQSGDGLTL
+1308 DHFAFQNGDGLTL
-1321 SGSDIQ
+1321 AGSSIQ
-1327 YQGATIATFSVSEGT
+1327 YQGATIATFNVSDG
-1342 AKIVFTDSVTKT
+1342 AVAIVFTESVTKA
-1354 VANQVLHQVTYRH
+1354 VVNQVLHQVTYRNE
-1367 DGDATGASIPLNIT
+1367 GDTAGSAISLKIG
-1381 FSDGGKETSLL
+1381 FSDGGKDTSLL
-1392 LTLVPNKPPV
+1392 LMMVPSKAPV
-1402 VDNNEYVPPS
+1402 VDNNEYTPPS

-1418 YTAALPDDLFRDPE
+1418 YTEELPANLFRGPE
-1432 NSALTLQV
+1432 NGAMTWQV
-1440 NGLPAGLTFDADT
+1440 NGLPAGLTFDPET
-1453 RTISGTPALNGAGS
+1453 RTISGTPAINGAGAFAIS
-1467 FSITVVATDASGEQ
+1467 VVVSDESGAQ
-1481 AEQTLTLK
+1481 AEQTLTLS
-1489 IDSDP
+1489 IASDP
-1494 AQMPALGGESS
+1494 AQVPTIGGESS
-1505 ALDNDSSLSEFY
+1505 ALQNVGTLDGYDSNSY
-1517 NETIQRDVM
+1517 VDVLN
-1526 MGVKDT
+1526 GVKDSE
-1532 ALSADGKTLYVVS
+1532 LSADGKTLYVVS
-1545 APDSGSAV
+1545 SPESGSAV
-1553 LSVFTR
+1553 LSVFVR
-1559 DTEGKFTLS
+1559 DAEGNFTLS
-1568 KVLPHYREVFNEE
+1568 QTFFNYRSVYNEE
-1581 TLQNDRFID
+1581 TEQNDEVVD
-1590 NPSLAGASEVILSA
+1590 HAGLAGASDVTLSS
-1604 DGAFLYVVGS
+1604 DGQYLYVVGS
-1614 EGNAVTIFSVG
+1614 EGNAVTLFRVG
-1625 SDGGLTQAGVLDQAD
+1625 SDGELTQAGVLDQAE

-1647 VRSHLVSQ
+1647 VRSQIVSQ
-1655 GDYLYVTAAQADSDN
+1655 GDYLYLTAAQPGSDN

-1681 ADGNLTSVS
+1681 ADGKLTAVS
-1690 QTDNLIGASRL
+1690 QADNLIGASRL

-1713 GSGGSAGVTA
+1713 GSGSTVGVTA
-1723 FSIDTE
+1723 FSIDAQ
-1729 GKLTQVSQILATGE
+1729 GSLAQVDQISGTSE
-1743 DPYYIN
+1743 YYIN
-1749 SLALSPDGKTLYAI
+1749 GLALSPDGKTLYAI
-1763 NADGIQSSLN
+1763 HADVGNYTLN
-1773 TITVGADGA
+1773 TIAVGANGA
-1782 LTLVSTVQFSDD
+1782 LTLVSTEPFADD
-1794 GSDSGE
+1794 GGDSGE
-1800 ALATDLVV
+1800 ALASNLVV

-1816 VIGKNISVFSRAEDG
+1816 VIGKNITIFSRAEDG
-1831 SLTLKDTLSGGWDS
+1831 SLTLKQTISSGWDS
-1845 PIGISFSDLQKVELS
+1845 SLGISFSSLQNIELS
-1860 ADGKQLYLIGGDKV
+1860 ADGKQLYLVGGDKV
-1874 HVLNVGIAGASYT
+1874 HVLNVGTAGATYT
-1887 EGHDATVLL
+1887 EGNDATVLL
-1896 PSGRLSDPQLDAL
+1896 PSGRLSDPQFDAL
-1909 NNGAGDYNGAS
+1909 NNGAGDYNGAT
-1920 ITVGRQDGGL
+1920 ITVGRQEGGQP
-1930 LEDTFGF
+1930 EDTFGF
-1937 KADNGLTL
+1937 KTDNGLAL
-1945 DGNTIVKDG
+1945 NGNTIVKG
-1954 IAIATFTQVEG
+1954 GTAIATFTQVDG
-1965 VLTVTFTAAVTKA
+1965 VLTVTFTASVTQA

-1992 SPDPEQAGSSPTF
+1992 SQDPEHAGSSPAF
-2005 TFSINDGENN
+2005 TFSMNDGDNN
-2015 IANTDITVTL
+2015 TTSMDITVNL
-2025 IGVNDPAELTTTVLN
+2025 IGVNDPSTLTTTVLN

-2062 SGQTLWQV
+2062 SGQTIWQV

-2096 GVPRTASGLQY
+2096 GTPRTASGLQY

-2120 YVGRDASGTAE
+2120 YVGRDASGTAA
-2131 IIDSIGYNYLGNA
+2131 IIDSIGYNYLGSN

-2157 NSYNGT
+2157 NNYNGN

-2168 LEQAITLTLV
+2168 LDQAITLTLV

-2184 TAPIITVPGTTPTYT
+2184 TAPVITIPGTTPTYT

-2245 KLGFSAEKSAENGLT
+2245 KLGFSAENGLT
-2260 LSGNTLQ
+2260 LSGEALQ
-2267 KDGVTIAQVSNQDG
+2267 KDGVTIGQVSNQDG

-2320 AVTVTLSDR
+2320 AVMVTLSDR
-2329 YLESQVTALS
+2329 YLDSQVTALS

-2374 GTVTAAARTADGL
+2374 GTVTAAARTTDGL

-2416 AATEGVDGISQLQVS
+2416 SAAEGVTGISQLQVS
-2431 AEGNSVYALGN
+2431 AEGNSVYALRADGN
-2442 GNNAI
+2442 A
-2447 IWFSRDTEGNLTH
+2447 
-2460 KETLSEG
+2460 
-2467 ETNRFEGS
+2467 
-2475 LWNSVDITL
+2475 
-2484 SEDGKTLYLI
+2484 
-2494 NGYNIVWFSRDVATG
+2494 IVWFSRDANGELIHKATIASDYDIDNGNLNNIKGIALSDDGKNLYLINSYSDQLAYFSRDTATG
-2509 QLSYVGNVPG
+2509 ALTYVEALGG
-2519 DMWSEPYLWQPSE
+2519 DMNNPPYLWAPTS
-2532 IVSRGNLIFVTTNA
+2532 ILSRGNLLFVTTAINDT
-2546 SDGSSLIV
+2546 STVIV
-2554 YSRDDS
+2554 YQRDDS
-2560 GKPALLGYVRQFTD
+2560 GKLTPLGHVRDFTD
-2574 AQGNTLALS
+2574 ATGNTVQLS
-2583 GLEHVTVSADGRSV
+2583 GLEQITVSADGRSI
-2597 FVASA
+2597 FVANA

-2613 TGTFTHLARVAAE
+2613 TGTFTHIARVAAE
-2626 GTVSDLALSAD
+2626 GTVSDIALSAD
-2637 ARVLYATKGDG
+2637 ARVLYVTQSDG
-2648 SLTRYVLND
+2648 ALTRYVLND
-2657 KTLIPLD
+2657 QTLTKLD
-2664 TLTSNG
+2664 TLKNAGT
-2670 SSFAHLLPVDGGLIT
+2670 SFAHLLPVDGGLIA
-2685 LGNGVSVLDETSRL
+2685 LGNGVSVLDEVSRL
-2699 PVYRVDGPAV
+2699 PVYRVDGPAI

-2727 GAGNYQGTSITL
+2727 GAGNYQGASITL
-2739 QRGETAST
+2739 QRGETASAG
-2747 SDRFDFT
+2747 DRFDFA

-2775 FAQADGK
+2775 FTQADGK
-2782 LTVTFTAAISRADA
+2782 LTVIFTAAISRADA
-2796 TVLARQISWAT
+2796 TALARQISWAT

-2856 TAQAGTN
+2856 SAQAGTR
-2863 WSYTLPSTLFT
+2863 WSYTLPGTLFT
-2874 DPENNALTFTVDD
+2874 DPENNALTFTVND
-2887 AQLPEGVRFDSATRT
+2887 AQLPDGVRFDSATRT
-2902 LSGTPSAAGV
+2902 FSGTPSAAGV

-2918 ARDSAGNA
+2918 ATDSAGNA
-2926 TALNVALT
+2926 TAMNVALT
-2934 VNAASTP
+2934 VNAAS
-2941 IDPGTPVDPG
+2941 TPVDPG

-2958 PDNSVIA
+2958 PDNTTTA
-2965 APVILVQQGA
+2965 APVILVQQGV
-2975 SLPVDSGDREREQP
+2975 SLPVDSSERERDQP
-2989 LGTIVAD
+2989 LGAIVAD

-3001 AQPLPTN
+3001 AQPLPNN

-3014 RQRDADMARQSD
+3014 RQRDADTARQSD

-3043 QVNFSSRAEASIRD
+3043 QVNFSSRAEASTRD
-3057 NAVLRPTDS
+3057 NAALRPADS

-3077 SLESAFS
+3077 ALESAFS

-3178 GAEMTTDRGAMQLPA
+3178 GAEMATDRGAMQLPA
-3193 HSVVPTAADPA
+3193 HSDALPA

-3242 SLRT
+3242 SLRA

>member
-15 APRQAWVLEPRM
+15 TPRQAWVLEPRM
-27 MFDAAAVVTAADVAA
+27 MFDAAAVATVADVAA
-42 ATVAATDTAP
+42 QVVVATDTAP
-52 GVDATPVK
+52 GVDATPTK
-60 ATVTITDSSDSF
+60 ATVTITDTSDSF
-72 EPVDLFSN
+72 PAVDLFSN
-80 VSVSADNGGQELKD
+80 VSVSADKDGQELKD

-101 TGANQALIIDGKS
+101 TGANQALVIDGTE
-114 ITLESGS
+114 ITLESGNGAKTTV
-121 GTTRAEGDGF
+121 GTGQY
-131 SYRVAVS
+131 SYTVAVS
-138 GETTTVTVNIDG
+138 GATTTVTVSIASSEAFEPTDVAKLIDG
-150 FTNNLADTRAM
+150 
-161 IDSIAYQPLDK
+161 IAYKPLDN

-178 VVVTLKSLNDE
+178 VVVTLKILSDE
-189 GGGDTDTADLNIHA
+189 GGNDTDTADLNIHS

-215 VVSASDAPELTELII
+215 VVSASDAPELAELII

-242 SSNGNYAYAIG
+242 SSTGDYAYAIG

-263 GDHGKLTSSQTL
+263 GEHGKLTLSQTL

-283 VKEVALSADNRSLY
+283 VKEVVLSADNRSLY
-297 AITGNSNIVALSLDD
+297 AISGNSNIVALSLDS
-312 NGQVVRLSGSDEQPV
+312 NGQVIRLSGSDEQPV
-327 YTQTIASQNGNI
+327 YTQAISSQNGNI
-339 TGLAVSSDGT
+339 TGLAVSGDDT

-360 VIFTRDT
+360 VTFTRDA
-367 TTGGLTLLQRVS
+367 TTGGLTLLQRVG

-389 ASSGD
+389 ASSGN
-394 YVVTVGM
+394 YVVTIGM

-411 RSESGTLT
+411 RGENGTLT

-443 QQFIYVADPDSG
+443 QQFIYIADPDSG
-455 EISVYQLRDGTE
+455 EISVYQLRDGTD

-481 VNALYLNTDGS
+481 VNALYFNANGS

-502 LQIYSVSTSTGA
+502 LQIYSVNALTGA
-514 LKESGQIQNIGDT
+514 LTESGQIKNIGDT

-541 AGEAIQRFSALRT
+541 AGESIQRFSALRT
-554 YLYGSELPFADHI
+554 YLYGSDLPFADHI

-581 GNYNGATLTIGRETP
+581 GNYNGAVVTIGREAP
-596 SVDDRFGLS
+596 SADDQFGFS

-616 VLQLGTEIGTFTQ
+616 VLQSGTEIGTFTQ
-629 NQGVLSVTFTAEVTK
+629 NQGVLSVTFTADVTK
-644 ETANAVLKQITY
+644 ETANNVLKQITY
-656 RNVSNQSATETV
+656 RNVGSQSAAETV
-668 ALTVTANDG
+668 VLAVTANDG

-706 TLDTRGSSV
+706 TLDTRGASV
-715 TLFKD
+715 TLFNN

-735 SIGIDGLNNPNQEYL
+735 SIGIDGLNSPHQEYL
-750 TVDGTVIDLSKDSAG
+750 TVDGTVIDLSTNSSG
-765 TTASGY
+765 TTKSGY
-771 QYTYTYNALSGES
+771 QYSYTYNALSGES

-795 SMAMMTLVDGLS
+795 SMAMMALVDGLG

-843 LTVSGSINLALN
+843 LTVSGSVNLAFNEL
-855 DVPTIEATYSPDATL
+855 PTIEATYSPDATL
-870 FYNAGTLS
+870 FYNAGMLS

-899 GSEGNNNSGKTYL
+899 GSEGNNNGGKTYL

-934 QDDPSTPAIE
+934 QDDPSTPATE
-944 VNGLNTITTLAQ
+944 VNGLNTITTLVQ

-969 GSAYSLVQFSRDTT
+969 GSTYSLVQFSRDTT

-1020 YAINGVTPTDGL
+1020 YAINGVTPVDGA
-1032 TNKNAVVFFSRDTTS
+1032 TTKNAVVFFSRDTTS

-1089 TVLSRDAGSGTLD
+1089 NVLSRDAKTGTLD

-1110 TIAADV
+1110 TIAADA
-1116 NSAEIPQDDR
+1116 NSAEIPQNDR
-1126 YLNALQDIVIS
+1126 YLEGLQDIVIS

-1156 SRDADTGALTY
+1156 SRDTDSGALTY
-1167 AGTLNLYSEGHIA
+1167 AGTLNLYSAGHIP

-1189 VISEDG
+1189 VMSEDG

-1262 ANAPYSHTA
+1262 AHAPYSQTA
-1271 DMPFTT
+1271 EMPFAT
-1277 SVTLSD
+1277 SITLSD
-1283 RELDAADDYNGAT
+1283 QDLDVADDYKGVT
-1296 IAISRNGDASEN
+1296 IAISRNSEVSAN
-1308 DHFAFQSGDGLTL
+1308 DHFAFQNGSGLTL
-1321 SGSDIQ
+1321 SGSEIQ
-1327 YQGATIATFSVSEGT
+1327 YQGATIATFNVNQGAVT
-1342 AKIVFTDSVTKT
+1342 IAFTDSATKA
-1354 VANQVLHQVTYRH
+1354 VVNQVLHQVTYRNE
-1367 DGDATGASIPLNIT
+1367 GDTAGAAISLKIG
-1381 FSDGGKETSLL
+1381 FSDGSKDTSQLL
-1392 LTLVPNKPPV
+1392 MMVPSKAPV
-1402 VDNNEYVPPS
+1402 VDNDEYTPPS

-1418 YTAALPDDLFRDPE
+1418 YNEELPE
-1432 NSALTLQV
+1432 NLFLDPKNGALTWQV
-1440 NGLPAGLTFDADT
+1440 SGLPAELTFDPET
-1453 RTISGTPALNGAGS
+1453 RTISGTPAINGAGS
-1467 FSITVVATDASGEQ
+1467 FAITVVVSDESGAQ
-1481 AEQTLTLK
+1481 AEQTLTLS
-1489 IDSDP
+1489 IASDP
-1494 AQMPALGGESS
+1494 AQVPTIGGESS
-1505 ALDNDSSLSEFY
+1505 ALQSIGSLDGY
-1517 NETIQRDVM
+1517 DANNYVDVLS
-1526 MGVKDT
+1526 GVKDSE
-1532 ALSADGKTLYVVS
+1532 LSADGKTLYVVS
-1545 APDSGSAV
+1545 LPESGSAV
-1553 LSVFTR
+1553 LSVFVR
-1559 DTEGKFTLS
+1559 NEEGNFTLS
-1568 KVLPHYREVFNEE
+1568 KTFFNYRSVYNAE
-1581 TLQNDRFID
+1581 TEQNDEVVD
-1590 NPSLAGASEVILSA
+1590 HAGLAGASDVTLSS
-1604 DGAFLYVVGS
+1604 DGQYLYVVGS
-1614 EGNAVTIFSVG
+1614 EGNAVTLFRVG
-1625 SDGGLTQAGVLDQAD
+1625 SDGELTQAGVLDQEA
-1640 LGGRSLD
+1640 LGGHSLD
-1647 VRSHLVSQ
+1647 VRSQIVAQ
-1655 GDYLYVTAAQADSDN
+1655 GDYLYLTAAQSGSDN
-1670 DSRSVLVFKRE
+1670 DSRSVLVFQRGT
-1681 ADGNLTSVS
+1681 DGTLTSVS
-1690 QTDNLIGASRL
+1690 QIDNLIGASRL

-1713 GSGGSAGVTA
+1713 GSGSTVGVTA
-1723 FSIDTE
+1723 FSIDAQ
-1729 GKLTQVSQILATGE
+1729 GALAQVGQISGASE
-1743 DPYYIN
+1743 YYIN
-1749 SLALSPDGKTLYAI
+1749 GLALSPDGKTLYAI
-1763 NADGIQSSLN
+1763 HADVGNYTLN

-1782 LTLVSTVQFSDD
+1782 LTLVSTVPFADD
-1794 GSDSGE
+1794 GGDSGE
-1800 ALATDLVV
+1800 ALASNLVV

-1816 VIGKNISVFSRAEDG
+1816 VIGKNITIFSRAEDG
-1831 SLTLKDTLSGGWDS
+1831 SLTLKQTVSSGWDS
-1845 PIGISFSDLQKVELS
+1845 SLGISFSSLQNIELS

-1874 HVLNVGIAGASYT
+1874 HVLNVGTAGATYT
-1887 EGHDATVLL
+1887 EGNDATVLL

-1909 NNGAGDYNGAS
+1909 NNGVGDYNGAT
-1920 ITVGRQDGGL
+1920 ITVGRQEGGQP
-1930 LEDTFGF
+1930 EDTFGL
-1937 KADNGLTL
+1937 KTDNGLTL
-1945 DGNTIVKDG
+1945 DGDNILKDG
-1954 IAIATFTQVEG
+1954 AVIATFTQVDG
-1965 VLTVTFTAAVTKA
+1965 ALTVKFIAAVTQA

-1985 QITYHNT
+1985 QITYQNT
-1992 SPDPEQAGSSPTF
+1992 SDDPEQAGSSPAF
-2005 TFSINDGENN
+2005 TFSMNDGDNN
-2015 IANTDITVTL
+2015 TTSMDITVNL
-2025 IGVNDPAELTTTVLN
+2025 IGVNNPAELTTTVLN

-2062 SGQTLWQV
+2062 SGQTIWQV

-2082 ISVDGSTIVLEKSN
+2082 ISVDGSTIVLEPSR
-2096 GVPRTASGLQY
+2096 GTPHTAGGLQY
-2107 SVDVKDGKATVLL
+2107 SVTVQDGKATVLL
-2120 YVGRDASGTAE
+2120 YVARDGSGTAE
-2131 IIDSIGYNYLGNA
+2131 IIDSIGYNYLGNN
-2144 PSGER
+2144 PTGER
-2149 HVTLMIKE
+2149 HVILKIVE
-2157 NSYNGT
+2157 NNYNGT

-2168 LEQAITLTLV
+2168 LDQAITLTLV

-2184 TAPIITVPGTTPTYT
+2184 TAPVITVPGATPTYT

-2213 SDAQMDKLNGGK
+2213 SDSQMDKLNGGN

-2245 KLGFSAEKSAENGLT
+2245 KLGFSAENGLT

-2267 KDGVTIAQVSNQDG
+2267 KDGVTIGQVSNQDG

-2329 YLESQVTALS
+2329 YLDSQVTALS

-2349 VVANDPVLSA
+2349 VVVNDPVLSA

-2374 GTVTAAARTADGL
+2374 GTLTAAARTTDGL

-2416 AATEGVDGISQLQVS
+2416 AAAEGVTGISQLQVS
-2431 AEGNSVYALGN
+2431 AEGNSVYALRADGN
-2442 GNNAI
+2442 A
-2447 IWFSRDTEGNLTH
+2447 
-2460 KETLSEG
+2460 
-2467 ETNRFEGS
+2467 
-2475 LWNSVDITL
+2475 
-2484 SEDGKTLYLI
+2484 
-2494 NGYNIVWFSRDVATG
+2494 IVWFSRDANGELTHKATITSDYDIDNGNLNNINGIALSDDGKNLYLINSYNDQLAYFSRDTATG
-2509 QLSYVGNVPG
+2509 ELTYVEALGG
-2519 DMWSEPYLWQPSE
+2519 SMWSEPYLWAPTS
-2532 IVSRGNLIFVTTNA
+2532 ILSRGNLLFVTTAINDT
-2546 SDGSSLIV
+2546 STVIV
-2554 YSRDDS
+2554 YQRDDS
-2560 GKPALLGYVRQFTD
+2560 GKLTPLGHVRDFTD
-2574 AQGNTLALS
+2574 ATGNTVQLS
-2583 GLEHVTVSADGRSV
+2583 ELEQITVSADGRSI
-2597 FVASA
+2597 FVANA
-2602 GQIDAFSLDTA
+2602 EHIDAFSLDTA

-2626 GTVSDLALSAD
+2626 GTVSDIALSAD
-2637 ARVLYATKGDG
+2637 ARVLYVTQSDG
-2648 SLTRYVLND
+2648 ALTRYVLND
-2657 KTLIPLD
+2657 QTLTKLD
-2664 TLTSNG
+2664 TLKNAGT
-2670 SSFAHLLPVDGGLIT
+2670 SFAHLLPVDGGLIA
-2685 LGNGVSVLDETSRL
+2685 LGNSVSVLDEASRL
-2699 PVYRVDGPAV
+2699 PVYRVDGPAI

-2727 GAGNYQGTSITL
+2727 GAGNYQGASITL
-2739 QRGETAST
+2739 QRGEVASVG
-2747 SDRFDFT
+2747 DRFDFT

-2775 FAQADGK
+2775 FTQADGK

-2796 TVLARQISWAT
+2796 TALARQISWAT
-2807 SAPLTGNAT
+2807 SAPLTGDSA
-2816 SLTLVLNDGAADS
+2816 SLTLVFNDGEADS

-2856 TAQAGTN
+2856 TAQAGAL
-2863 WSYTLPSTLFT
+2863 WSYTLPGTLFT
-2874 DPENNALTFTVDD
+2874 DPENNALTFTVDG

-2902 LSGTPSAAGV
+2902 FSGTPSAAGV

-2918 ARDSAGNA
+2918 ATDSAGNA
-2926 TALNVALT
+2926 TALNVTLT

-2941 IDPGTPVDPG
+2941 VDPGTPDPG
-2951 TPTEPVN
+2951 TPTEPAN
-2958 PDNSVIA
+2958 PDNTATA
-2965 APVILVQQGA
+2965 APVILVQQGV
-2975 SLPVDSGDREREQP
+2975 SLPVDAGEREREQP
-2989 LGTIVAD
+2989 LGAIVAD

-3001 AQPLPTN
+3001 AQPLPNN

-3014 RQRDADMARQSD
+3014 RQRDAGTARQSD

-3043 QVNFSSRAEASIRD
+3043 QVNFSSRAEASMRD
-3057 NAVLRPTDS
+3057 NAALRPADS

-3178 GAEMTTDRGAMQLPA
+3178 GAEMATDRGAMQLPA
-3193 HSVVPTAADPA
+3193 HSDALSA
-3204 ENRDAERLAPA
+3204 ESRDAERLAPA

-3242 SLRT
+3242 SLRA

>member
-15 APRQAWVLEPRM
+15 TPRQAWVLEPRM
-27 MFDAAAVVTAADVAA
+27 MFDAAAVVTAVDVV
-42 ATVAATDTAP
+42 ATVAETDTAP
-52 GVDATPVK
+52 GVDATSVK

-72 EPVDLFSN
+72 QPVDLFSD
-80 VSVSADNGGQELKD
+80 VRVSADKNGQELKD

-101 TGANQALIIDGKS
+101 TGANQALVIDGTE
-114 ITLESGS
+114 ITLESGN
-121 GTTRAEGDGF
+121 GAKTTAGAGQY
-131 SYRVAVS
+131 SYTVAVS
-138 GETTTVTVNIDG
+138 GVTATVTVSIASSEAFEPNDVAKLIDG
-150 FTNNLADTRAM
+150 
-161 IDSIAYQPLDK
+161 IAYKPLDN

-178 VVVTLKSLNDE
+178 VVVTLKSLSDE
-189 GGGDTDTADLNIHA
+189 GGDDTDTADLNIHA

-215 VVSASDAPELTELII
+215 VVSASDAPELAELII
-230 VPGMESPQDVRY
+230 VPGMELPQDVRY
-242 SSNGNYAYAIG
+242 SSNGAYAYAIG
-253 SDGTLGVFTV
+253 SDGSLGVFTV
-263 GDHGKLTSSQTL
+263 GDHGKLTLSQTL

-283 VKEVALSADNRSLY
+283 VKEVVLSADNRSLY
-297 AITGNSNIVALSLDD
+297 AISGNSNIVALSLDS
-312 NGQVVRLSGSDEQPV
+312 NGQVVRLSSSAEQPE
-327 YTQTIASQNGNI
+327 YTRTIAAQNGNI
-339 TGLAVSSDGT
+339 TGLAVSGDGA

-360 VIFTRDT
+360 VIFTRDA
-367 TTGGLTLLQRVS
+367 TTGDLTFLQRVN
-379 DSGIERSGIV
+379 DSGIDRSGIV
-389 ASSGD
+389 ASSGN
-394 YVVTVGM
+394 YVVTIGM
-401 GAKHTLSVFQ
+401 GAKHTLSIFQ
-411 RSESGTLT
+411 RGEGGTLT

-443 QQFIYVADPDSG
+443 QQFIYIADPDSG
-455 EISVYQLRDGTE
+455 EISVYQLRDGTD

-473 TDTKTLEG
+473 TDTKTLAG
-481 VNALYLNTDGS
+481 VNAIYFNANGS

-502 LQIYSVSTSTGA
+502 LQIYSVDASTGA
-514 LKESGQIQNIGDT
+514 LKESGQIKNIGDT

-541 AGEAIQRFSALRT
+541 AGETIQRFSALRT
-554 YLYGSELPFADHI
+554 YLYGSDLPFANHI

-581 GNYNGATLTIGRETP
+581 GNYSGAVVTIGREAP
-596 SVDDRFGLS
+596 SADDLFGFS
-605 AGNNLTLQDGK
+605 TGNNLTLQDGK
-616 VLQLGTEIGTFTQ
+616 ILQSGTEIGTFTQ
-629 NQGVLSVTFTAEVTK
+629 NQGLLSVTFTADVTK
-644 ETANAVLKQITY
+644 ETANNVLKQITY
-656 RNVSNQSATETV
+656 RNVGSQSAAETV
-668 ALTVTANDG
+668 VLAVTANDG
-677 ELNSTVTTVALLL
+677 ELNSTVTTVALLM

-698 VSQGGSNL
+698 VSQGGNNL
-706 TLDTRGSSV
+706 TLDTRGGSV

-735 SIGIDGLNNPNQEYL
+735 SIGIDGLNNPHQEYL
-750 TVDGTVIDLSKDSAG
+750 TVDGTVIDLSKDSVG
-765 TTASGY
+765 TTVSGY

-822 ITLTELQDNGGTAN
+822 ITLTELQDNGGGTN

-843 LTVSGSINLALN
+843 LTVSGSVNLALN
-855 DVPTIEATYSPDATL
+855 DVPAIEATYSPDATL

-878 GYNERVSA
+878 GYNERVSG
-886 ISVSQDGKTLLVT
+886 IGVSQDGKTLLVT

-983 TGQLSYVG
+983 TGLLSYVG

-998 DGVSGLDAA
+998 NGVSGLDAA
-1007 VSEIVLSDDGTSL
+1007 VSEIVMSDDGTSL

-1032 TNKNAVVFFSRDTTS
+1032 TNKNAVVFFSRDTSS

-1079 YISNLGNHSI
+1079 YISNLGNNSI
-1089 TVLSRDAGSGTLD
+1089 TVLSRDAETGALD

-1110 TIAADV
+1110 TIAADT
-1116 NSAEIPQDDR
+1116 NSAEIPPDDR
-1126 YLNALQDIVIS
+1126 YLNGLQDIVIS

-1156 SRDADTGALTY
+1156 SRDVDTGALTY
-1167 AGTLNLYSEGHIA
+1167 AGTLDLYSAGHIP
-1180 ANALALREL
+1180 ANALSLREL
-1189 VISEDG
+1189 AMSEDG

-1204 SKSLLVLSR
+1204 SKSLLVFGR

-1262 ANAPYSHTA
+1262 AHAPYSQTA

-1277 SVTLSD
+1277 SITLSD
-1283 RELDAADDYNGAT
+1283 PELDAADDYKGAT
-1296 IAISRNGDASEN
+1296 ITVSRNGDASAN
-1308 DHFAFQSGDGLTL
+1308 DQFAFQDVGDLTL
-1321 SGSDIQ
+1321 SGSEIQ
-1327 YQGATIATFSVSEGT
+1327 YQGATIATFNVSEG
-1342 AKIVFTDSVTKT
+1342 AVKIVFTESVTKT
-1354 VANQVLHQVTYRH
+1354 VANQVLHQVTYRNG
-1367 DGDATGASIPLNIT
+1367 GDMAGSSIPLKVT
-1381 FSDGGKETSLL
+1381 FSDGAKETSLL

-1402 VDNNEYVPPS
+1402 VDKDEYNPPS
-1412 ATAGQS
+1412 GVAGQH
-1418 YTAALPDDLFRDPE
+1418 YEQTLPDDLFRGPE
-1432 NSALTLQV
+1432 NGALTLQV
-1440 NGLPAGLTFDADT
+1440 NGLPAGLIFDPET
-1453 RTISGTPALNGAGS
+1453 RTISGTPALNGAGT
-1467 FSITVVATDASGEQ
+1467 FSITVVASDASGEQ
-1481 AEQTLTLK
+1481 SEQTLTLT
-1489 IDSDP
+1489 IASDP
-1494 AQMPALGGESS
+1494 AQVPTIGGESS
-1505 ALDNDSSLSEFY
+1505 ALQNVGTLDGYDSNSY
-1517 NETIQRDVM
+1517 VDVLN
-1526 MGVKDT
+1526 GVKDSE
-1532 ALSADGKTLYVVS
+1532 LSADGKTLYVVS
-1545 APDSGSAV
+1545 SPESGSAV
-1553 LSVFTR
+1553 LSVFVR
-1559 DTEGKFTLS
+1559 DAEGEFTLS
-1568 KVLPHYREVFNEE
+1568 KTFFNYRSVYNEE
-1581 TLQNDRFID
+1581 TEQNDEVVD
-1590 NPSLAGASEVILSA
+1590 HAGLAGASDVTLSS
-1604 DGAFLYVVGS
+1604 DGQYLYVIGS
-1614 EGNAVTIFSVG
+1614 EGNAVTIFRVG
-1625 SDGGLTQAGVLDQAD
+1625 SDGELTQAGVLDQAT

-1647 VRSHLVSQ
+1647 VRSHIVSQ
-1655 GDYLYVTAAQADSDN
+1655 GDYLYLTAAQSGSDN
-1670 DSRSVLVFKRE
+1670 DSRSVLVFKRGT
-1681 ADGNLTSVS
+1681 DGTLAAVS
-1690 QTDNLIGASRL
+1690 QVDNLIGASRL
-1701 VLDPT
+1701 VLDPD

-1713 GSGGSAGVTA
+1713 GLGDTVGVTG
-1723 FSIDTE
+1723 FRIDAE
-1729 GKLTQVSQILATGE
+1729 GKLSQVSLISAEGDDL
-1743 DPYYIN
+1743 YYIN

-1763 NADGIQSSLN
+1763 NADGIQYTLN

-1782 LTLVSTVQFSDD
+1782 LSLTGTTSITDD
-1794 GSDSGE
+1794 GGDTGE
-1800 ALATDLVV
+1800 GLATGLVV

-1816 VIGKNISVFSRAEDG
+1816 VIGKNITVFSRAEDG
-1831 SLTLKDTLSGGWDS
+1831 SLTLKDTISGSWDS
-1845 PIGISFSDLQKVELS
+1845 PINLFFSDLQQVELS
-1860 ADGKQLYLIGGDKV
+1860 ANGKQLYLIGGDKV
-1874 HVLNVGIAGASYT
+1874 HVLNVGTAGAVYT
-1887 EGHDATVLL
+1887 EDNDPVVLL

-1909 NNGAGDYNGAS
+1909 NSGVGNYNGAT
-1920 ITVGRQDGGL
+1920 ITVGRQEGGQP
-1930 LEDTFGF
+1930 EDTFGL

-1945 DGNTIVKDG
+1945 DGDTILKDG
-1954 IAIATFTQVEG
+1954 AVIATFTQVDG
-1965 VLTVTFTAAVTKA
+1965 ALTVKFIAAVTQA

-1992 SPDPEQAGSSPTF
+1992 SPDPEQAGSSPAF
-2005 TFSINDGENN
+2005 TFSMNDGDNN
-2015 IANTDITVTL
+2015 TTSMDITVNL
-2025 IGVNDPAELTTTVLN
+2025 IGVNDPSTLTTIVLN
-2040 PQIPGNGEFV
+2040 PEIPGNGEFV

-2062 SGQTLWQV
+2062 SGQTIWQV
-2070 VLTFDVSGPNET
+2070 VLTFDASGPNET

-2096 GVPRTASGLQY
+2096 GTPRTASGLQY

-2120 YVGRDASGTAE
+2120 YVGRDASGTAA
-2131 IIDSIGYNYLGNA
+2131 IIDSIGYNYLGSN

-2157 NSYNGT
+2157 NNYNGT

-2178 PAAETN
+2178 PETEAN
-2184 TAPIITVPGTTPTYT
+2184 TAPVITIPGTTPTYT
-2199 ERADPIVLAPDATV
+2199 ERADSVVLAPDATV

-2245 KLGFSAEKSAENGLT
+2245 KLGFSAENGLM
-2260 LSGNTLQ
+2260 LSGETLQ
-2267 KDGVTIAQVSNQDG
+2267 KDGVTIGQVSNQDG

-2329 YLESQVTALS
+2329 SLESQVTALS

-2374 GTVTAAARTADGL
+2374 GTVTAAARTTDGL
-2387 ALYVSDD
+2387 AVYVSDD

-2416 AATEGVDGISQLQVS
+2416 AAAEGVIGISQLQVS
-2431 AEGNSVYALGN
+2431 AEGNSVYALRADGN
-2442 GNNAI
+2442 A
-2447 IWFSRDTEGNLTH
+2447 
-2460 KETLSEG
+2460 
-2467 ETNRFEGS
+2467 
-2475 LWNSVDITL
+2475 
-2484 SEDGKTLYLI
+2484 
-2494 NGYNIVWFSRDVATG
+2494 IVWFSRDANGELTHKATIASDYEIDNGNLNNIKGIALSDDGKNLYLINSYSDQLAYFSRDTATG
-2509 QLSYVGNVPG
+2509 ALTYVEALGG
-2519 DMWSEPYLWQPSE
+2519 DMNNPPYLWAPTS
-2532 IVSRGNLIFVTTNA
+2532 ILSRGNLLFVTTDPSNGA
-2546 SDGSSLIV
+2546 TVIV
-2554 YSRDDS
+2554 YQRDDS
-2560 GKPALLGYVRQFTD
+2560 GKLTPLGHVRDFTD
-2574 AQGNTLALS
+2574 AAGNTIQLS
-2583 GLEHVTVSADGRSV
+2583 GLEQITVSADGRSI
-2597 FVASA
+2597 FVANA
-2602 GQIDAFSLDTA
+2602 EHIDAFTLDTA
-2613 TGTFTHLARVAAE
+2613 TGTFTHIARVAVE
-2626 GTVSDLALSAD
+2626 GSVSDIALSAD
-2637 ARVLYATKGDG
+2637 ARVLYVTQSDG
-2648 SLTRYVLND
+2648 ALTRYVLNAQ
-2657 KTLIPLD
+2657 TLTKLD
-2664 TLTSNG
+2664 TLKNAGT
-2670 SSFAHLLPVDGGLIT
+2670 SFAHLLSVDGGLIT
-2685 LGNGVSVLDETSRL
+2685 LGNGVSVLDEVSRL
-2699 PVYRVDGPAV
+2699 PVYRVDGPAI

-2727 GAGNYQGTSITL
+2727 GSGNYQNASITL
-2739 QRGETAST
+2739 QRGETASAG
-2747 SDRFDFT
+2747 DRFDFT

-2775 FAQADGK
+2775 FTQADGK

-2796 TVLARQISWAT
+2796 TALARQISWAT
-2807 SAPLTGNAT
+2807 SAPLTGNVA
-2816 SLTLVLNDGAADS
+2816 SLTLVFNDGTADS

-2856 TAQAGTN
+2856 TAQVGAN
-2863 WSYTLPSTLFT
+2863 WSYTLPNTLFT
-2874 DPENNALTFTVDD
+2874 DPENNALTFTVDG

-2902 LSGTPSAAGV
+2902 FSGTPSAAGL

-2918 ARDSAGNA
+2918 ATDSAGNA
-2926 TALNVALT
+2926 TPLNVALT
-2934 VNAASTP
+2934 VNAAS
-2941 IDPGTPVDPG
+2941 TPVDPG

-2958 PDNSVIA
+2958 PDNTTTA
-2965 APVILVQQGA
+2965 APVILVQQGV
-2975 SLPVDSGDREREQP
+2975 SLPVDSSERERDQP
-2989 LGTIVAD
+2989 LGAIVAD

-3008 IVTEPV
+3008 IVAEPV
-3014 RQRDADMARQSD
+3014 RQHDADTARHSD

-3043 QVNFSSRAEASIRD
+3043 QVNFSARAEASTRD
-3057 NAVLRPTDS
+3057 NAALRPADS

-3077 SLESAFS
+3077 ALESAFS
-3084 SVQGALQPDASGAL
+3084 SVQGALQPEASGVL

-3178 GAEMTTDRGAMQLPA
+3178 GAEMATDRGAMQQPVHSDVLP
-3193 HSVVPTAADPA
+3193 V
-3204 ENRDAERLAPA
+3204 ENRDAEQLAPT

>member
-15 APRQAWVLEPRM
+15 TPRQAWVLEPRM
-27 MFDAAAVVTAADVAA
+27 MFDAAAVATVADVAA
-42 ATVAATDTAP
+42 QVVVATDTAP
-52 GVDATPVK
+52 GVDATPTK
-60 ATVTITDSSDSF
+60 ATVTITDTSDSF
-72 EPVDLFSN
+72 PAVDLFSD
-80 VSVSADNGGQELKD
+80 VSVSAGKDGQELKD

-101 TGANQALIIDGKS
+101 TGANQALVIDGTE
-114 ITLESGS
+114 ITLESGN
-121 GTTRAEGDGF
+121 GAKTTVGAGQY
-131 SYRVAVS
+131 SYTVAVS
-138 GETTTVTVNIDG
+138 GATTTVTVSIASSEAFEPTDVAKLIDG
-150 FTNNLADTRAM
+150 
-161 IDSIAYQPLDK
+161 IAYKPLDN

-178 VVVTLKSLNDE
+178 VVVTLKSLSDE
-189 GGGDTDTADLNIHA
+189 GGDDTDTADLNIHA

-215 VVSASDAPELTELII
+215 VVSAPDAPELTELII

-242 SSNGNYAYAIG
+242 SSTGDYAYAIG

-263 GDHGKLTSSQTL
+263 GEHGKLTLSQTL

-283 VKEVALSADNRSLY
+283 VKEVVLSADNRSLY
-297 AITGNSNIVALSLDD
+297 AVSGNSNIVALSLDS
-312 NGQVVRLSGSDEQPV
+312 NGQVVRLSGSAEQPE
-327 YTQTIASQNGNI
+327 YTRTIAAQNGNI
-339 TGLAVSSDGT
+339 TGLAVSGDGT

-360 VIFTRDT
+360 VIFTRDA
-367 TTGGLTLLQRVS
+367 TTGDLTFLQRVN
-379 DSGIERSGIV
+379 DSGIDRSGIV
-389 ASSGD
+389 ASSGN
-394 YVVTVGM
+394 YVVTIGM
-401 GAKHTLSVFQ
+401 GAKHTLSIFQ
-411 RSESGTLT
+411 RGEDGTLT

-443 QQFIYVADPDSG
+443 QQFIYIADPDSG
-455 EISVYQLRDGTE
+455 EISVYQLRDGTD

-481 VNALYLNTDGS
+481 VNALYLNADGS
-492 QLYALSSEGE
+492 QLYALSSEGA
-502 LQIYSVSTSTGA
+502 LQIYSVNVSTGA
-514 LKESGQIQNIGDT
+514 LRESGQIKDIGDT

-541 AGEAIQRFSALRT
+541 AGETIQRFSALRT
-554 YLYGSELPFADHI
+554 YLYGSDLPFADHI

-581 GNYNGATLTIGRETP
+581 GNYNGAVVTIGREAP
-596 SVDDRFGLS
+596 SADDQFGFS
-605 AGNNLTLQDGK
+605 TGNNLTLQDGK
-616 VLQLGTEIGTFTQ
+616 ILQSGTEIGTFTQ
-629 NQGVLSVTFTAEVTK
+629 NQGVLSVTFTADVTK
-644 ETANAVLKQITY
+644 ETANNVLKQITY
-656 RNVSNQSATETV
+656 RNVGSQSSAETV
-668 ALTVTANDG
+668 MLAVTANDG

-698 VSQGGSNL
+698 VSQGGNNL
-706 TLDTRGSSV
+706 TLDTRGGSV

-735 SIGIDGLNNPNQEYL
+735 SIGIDGLNNPHQEYL
-750 TVDGTVIDLSKDSAG
+750 TMDGTVIDLSKDSAG
-765 TTASGY
+765 TTVSGY

-795 SMAMMTLVDGLS
+795 SMAMMKLIDGLS
-807 YSAGKESTSASGLRT
+807 YSAGKESTSANGVRT

-843 LTVSGSINLALN
+843 LTISGSVNLALN
-855 DVPTIEATYSPDATL
+855 DAPAIEATYSPDATL

-899 GSEGNNNSGKTYL
+899 GSEGDNNSGKTYL

-919 ETGELTLLQSFTQGE
+919 ETGKLTLLQSFTQGE

-944 VNGLNTITTLAQ
+944 VNGLNTITTLVQ
-956 SKDGSSVYVAGGS
+956 SKDGTSVYVAGGS
-969 GSAYSLVQFSRDTT
+969 GSAYSLVQFTRDAT

-991 IVATQGV
+991 VVATQGMN
-998 DGVSGLDAA
+998 GVSGLDAA
-1007 VSEIVLSDDGTSL
+1007 VSEIVLSEDGTSL
-1020 YAINGVTPTDGL
+1020 YTINGVTPTDGS
-1032 TNKNAVVFFSRDTTS
+1032 TTKNAVVFFSRDTTS

-1052 VGSLVG
+1052 VGSLIG
-1058 SDTIPLKSPSGIVLS
+1058 SDTIPVRSPSGIVLS

-1079 YISNLGNHSI
+1079 YISNLGNNSI
-1089 TVLSRDAGSGTLD
+1089 TVLSRDAETGALD

-1110 TIAADV
+1110 TIAADT

-1126 YLNALQDIVIS
+1126 YLNGLQDIVIS

-1156 SRDADTGALTY
+1156 SRDVDTGALTY
-1167 AGTLNLYSEGHIA
+1167 AGTLNLYSAGHIP

-1189 VISEDG
+1189 VMSEDG

-1204 SKSLLVLSR
+1204 SKSLLVFGR

-1262 ANAPYSHTA
+1262 AHAPYSQTA
-1271 DMPFTT
+1271 DMPFAT

-1283 RELDAADDYNGAT
+1283 PELDAADDYEGAT
-1296 IAISRNGDASEN
+1296 ITVSRNGDASAN
-1308 DHFAFQSGDGLTL
+1308 DHFAFQDGDDLTL
-1321 SGSDIQ
+1321 AGSSIQ
-1327 YQGATIATFSVSEGT
+1327 YQGATIATFNVSEGAVT
-1342 AKIVFTDSVTKT
+1342 IVFTESVTKT
-1354 VANQVLHQVTYRH
+1354 VVNQVLHQVTYRNE
-1367 DGDATGASIPLNIT
+1367 GDTAGSSIPLKVT
-1381 FSDGGKETSLL
+1381 FSDGAKETSLL

-1402 VDNNEYVPPS
+1402 VDNVEYVPPS

-1418 YTAALPDDLFRDPE
+1418 YTAELPENLFRDPE
-1432 NSALTLQV
+1432 NGALTLQV
-1440 NGLPAGLTFDADT
+1440 NGLPAGLTFDPDT

-1467 FSITVVATDASGEQ
+1467 FAITVVASDASGEQ
-1481 AEQTLTLK
+1481 SEQTLTLS
-1489 IDSDP
+1489 IASDP
-1494 AQMPALGGESS
+1494 AQVPTIGGESS
-1505 ALDNDSSLSEFY
+1505 ALQNVGTLDGYDSNSY
-1517 NETIQRDVM
+1517 VDVLN
-1526 MGVKDT
+1526 GVKDSE
-1532 ALSADGKTLYVVS
+1532 LSADGKTLYVVS
-1545 APDSGSAV
+1545 SPESGSAV
-1553 LSVFTR
+1553 LSVFVR
-1559 DTEGKFTLS
+1559 DAEGKFTLS
-1568 KVLPHYREVFNEE
+1568 KTFFNYRSVYNEE
-1581 TLQNDRFID
+1581 TEQNDEVVD
-1590 NPSLAGASEVILSA
+1590 HAGLAGASDVTLSS
-1604 DGAFLYVVGS
+1604 DGQYLYVIGS
-1614 EGNAVTIFSVG
+1614 EGNAVTLFRVG
-1625 SDGGLTQAGVLDQAD
+1625 SDGELTQAGVLDQAE

-1647 VRSHLVSQ
+1647 VRSQIVSQ
-1655 GDYLYVTAAQADSDN
+1655 GDYLYVTAAQPNSNID

-1681 ADGNLTSVS
+1681 ADGKLTSVS
-1690 QTDNLIGASRL
+1690 QAADNLIGASRL

-1713 GSGGSAGVTA
+1713 GSGSTVGVTA
-1723 FSIDTE
+1723 FSVDE
-1729 GKLTQVSQILATGE
+1729 QGALAQVGQISGTSE
-1743 DPYYIN
+1743 YYIN
-1749 SLALSPDGKTLYAI
+1749 GLALSPDGKTLYAI
-1763 NADGIQSSLN
+1763 HADVGNYTLN
-1773 TITVGADGA
+1773 TIAVGANGL
-1782 LTLVSTVQFSDD
+1782 LTLVSTEPFADD
-1794 GSDSGE
+1794 GGDSGE
-1800 ALATDLVV
+1800 ALASNLVV

-1816 VIGKNISVFSRAEDG
+1816 VIGKNITIFSRAEDG
-1831 SLTLKDTLSGGWDS
+1831 SLTLKQTISSGWDS
-1845 PIGISFSDLQKVELS
+1845 SLGISFSSLQNIALS
-1860 ADGKQLYLIGGDKV
+1860 ADGKQLYLVGGDKV
-1874 HVLNVGIAGASYT
+1874 HVLNVGTAGATYT
-1887 EGHDATVLL
+1887 EGNDATVLL

-1909 NNGAGDYNGAS
+1909 NNGVGDYNGAT
-1920 ITVGRQDGGL
+1920 ITVGRQEGGQP
-1930 LEDTFGF
+1930 EDTFGL

-1945 DGNTIVKDG
+1945 DGDTILKG
-1954 IAIATFTQVEG
+1954 GTAIATFTQVDG
-1965 VLTVTFTAAVTKA
+1965 VLTVTFTASVTQA

-1992 SPDPEQAGSSPTF
+1992 SQDPEQAGSSPAF
-2005 TFSINDGENN
+2005 TFSMNDGDNN
-2015 IANTDITVTL
+2015 TTSMDITVNL
-2025 IGVNDPAELTTTVLN
+2025 IGVNDPSTLTTTVLN

-2062 SGQTLWQV
+2062 SGQTIWQV

-2096 GVPRTASGLQY
+2096 GTPRTASGLQY

-2120 YVGRDASGTAE
+2120 YVGRDASGTAA
-2131 IIDSIGYNYLGNA
+2131 IIDSIGYNYLGSN
-2144 PSGER
+2144 PNGER

-2157 NSYNGT
+2157 NNYNGS

-2168 LEQAITLTLV
+2168 LDQAITLTLV
-2178 PAAETN
+2178 SAAEAN
-2184 TAPIITVPGTTPTYT
+2184 TAPIITIPGTTPTYT

-2245 KLGFSAEKSAENGLT
+2245 KLGFSADNGLT
-2260 LSGNTLQ
+2260 LSGETLQ
-2267 KDGVTIAQVSNQDG
+2267 KDGVTIGQVSNQDG

-2320 AVTVTLSDR
+2320 AVTVMLSDR
-2329 YLESQVTALS
+2329 YLESQVMTLS

-2374 GTVTAAARTADGL
+2374 GTVTAAARTTDGL
-2387 ALYVSDD
+2387 AVYVSDD

-2416 AATEGVDGISQLQVS
+2416 AAAEGVTGISQLQVS
-2431 AEGNSVYALGN
+2431 AEGNSVYALRADGN
-2442 GNNAI
+2442 A
-2447 IWFSRDTEGNLTH
+2447 
-2460 KETLSEG
+2460 
-2467 ETNRFEGS
+2467 
-2475 LWNSVDITL
+2475 
-2484 SEDGKTLYLI
+2484 
-2494 NGYNIVWFSRDVATG
+2494 IVWFSRDAEGNLEHKETIIDDYAIHGSNLFNIEGIALSDDGKTLYVVNSYNVLWFTRNTATG
-2509 QLSYVGNVPG
+2509 KLDYAGLIEGNMTSP
-2519 DMWSEPYLWQPSE
+2519 PYLWAPTS
-2532 IVSRGNLIFVTTNA
+2532 ILSRGNLLFVTTDPSN
-2546 SDGSSLIV
+2546 GSTLIA
-2554 YSRDDS
+2554 YQRDDS
-2560 GKPALLGYVRQFTD
+2560 GKLTPLGHVRDFTD
-2574 AQGNTLALS
+2574 AAGNTVQLS
-2583 GLEHVTVSADGRSV
+2583 GLEQITVSADGRSI
-2597 FVASA
+2597 FVANA
-2602 GQIDAFSLDTA
+2602 EHIDAFSLDTD

-2626 GTVSDLALSAD
+2626 GTVSDIALSAD
-2637 ARVLYATKGDG
+2637 ARVLYVTQSDG
-2648 SLTRYVLND
+2648 ALTRYVLNGQ
-2657 KTLIPLD
+2657 TLTKLD
-2664 TLTSNG
+2664 TLKNADTG
-2670 SSFAHLLPVDGGLIT
+2670 FAHLLPVDGGLIT
-2685 LGNGVSVLDETSRL
+2685 LGNGVSVLDEVSRL
-2699 PVYRVDGPAV
+2699 PVYRVDGPAI

-2727 GAGNYQGTSITL
+2727 GAGNYQGASITL
-2739 QRGETAST
+2739 QRGDAASAG
-2747 SDRFDFT
+2747 DRFDFT

-2760 LANGVISKDGQAVAT
+2760 LANGVISKDGQAVASFT
-2775 FAQADGK
+2775 QADGK

-2796 TVLARQISWAT
+2796 TALARQISWAT
-2807 SAPLTGNAT
+2807 IAPLTGNAA
-2816 SLTLVLNDGAADS
+2816 SLTLVFNDGAADS
-2829 AAQALGVTLSREVN
+2829 AAQALGITLSREVN
-2843 LPPVGHAEQFTPP
+2843 LPPVGHVEQFTPP
-2856 TAQAGTN
+2856 TAQAGTR
-2863 WSYTLPSTLFT
+2863 WSYTLPGTLFT

-2887 AQLPEGVRFDSATRT
+2887 AQLPDGVRFDSATRT
-2902 LSGTPSAAGV
+2902 FSGTPSAAGL

-2918 ARDSAGNA
+2918 ATDSAGNA
-2926 TALNVALT
+2926 TAMNVALT
-2934 VNAASTP
+2934 VNAAS
-2941 IDPGTPVDPG
+2941 TPVDPG

-2958 PDNSVIA
+2958 PDNTTTA
-2965 APVILVQQGA
+2965 APVILVQQGV
-2975 SLPVDSGDREREQP
+2975 SLPVDSSERERDQP
-2989 LGTIVAD
+2989 LGAIVAD

-3008 IVTEPV
+3008 IVAEPV
-3014 RQRDADMARQSD
+3014 RQRDAGTARQSD

-3043 QVNFSSRAEASIRD
+3043 QVNFSSRAEASTRD
-3057 NAVLRPTDS
+3057 NAVLRPADS

-3077 SLESAFS
+3077 ALESAFS

-3148 VNQIQLALK
+3148 VNQIQLVLK

-3178 GAEMTTDRGAMQLPA
+3178 GAEMATDRGAMQLPV
-3193 HSVVPTAADPA
+3193 HSVVDPV

>member
-15 APRQAWVLEPRM
+15 TPRQAWVLEPRM
-27 MFDAAAVVTAADVAA
+27 MFDAAAVATAADVAA
-42 ATVAATDTAP
+42 HVAATDTAP

-72 EPVDLFSN
+72 QPVDLFSN

-101 TGANQALIIDGKS
+101 TGANQALVIDGKS

-138 GETTTVTVNIDG
+138 GETTTVIVNIDG
-150 FTNNLADTRAM
+150 FTNDLADTRAM

-379 DSGIERSGIV
+379 DSGIDRSGIV

-411 RSESGTLT
+411 RSENGTLT

-481 VNALYLNTDGS
+481 VNVLYLNADGS

-581 GNYNGATLTIGRETP
+581 GNYSGATLTIGRETP
-596 SVDDRFGLS
+596 SADDRFGLS

-944 VNGLNTITTLAQ
+944 VNGLSTITTLAQ

-998 DGVSGLDAA
+998 NGVSGLDAA

-1089 TVLSRDAGSGTLD
+1089 TVLSRDAESGTLD

-1235 LAVSADGKNIYA
+1235 LAVSADGKNIYT

-1262 ANAPYSHTA
+1262 ANAPYSQTA

-1283 RELDAADDYNGAT
+1283 RELDAADDYKGAT
-1296 IAISRNGDASEN
+1296 IAISRNGDVSAN
-1308 DHFAFQSGDGLTL
+1308 DHFAFQSGNGLTL

-1354 VANQVLHQVTYRH
+1354 VANQVLHQVTYRN
-1367 DGDATGASIPLNIT
+1367 DGDTAGSSIPLKVT
-1381 FSDGGKETSLL
+1381 FSDGSKDTSLM
-1392 LTLVPNKPPV
+1392 LTLVENKAPV
-1402 VDNNEYVPPS
+1402 VDNDEYTPPS
-1412 ATAGQS
+1412 GTAGQS
-1418 YTAALPDDLFRDPE
+1418 YTAELPTNLFRDPE
-1432 NSALTLQV
+1432 NGALTLQV
-1440 NGLPAGLTFDADT
+1440 NGLPAGLTFDSDS

-1467 FSITVVATDASGEQ
+1467 FSITVVATDSSGEQ
-1481 AEQTLTLK
+1481 AEQTITLT
-1489 IDSDP
+1489 IAPNPEQIP
-1494 AQMPALGGESS
+1494 AIGGESS
-1505 ALDNDSSLSEFY
+1505 ALTNKEVLEWVNAPDTSINILSG
-1517 NETIQRDVM
+1517 T
-1526 MGVKDT
+1526 KDT

-1545 APDSGSAV
+1545 SPNSGSAV
-1553 LSVFTR
+1553 LSVFVR
-1559 DTEGKFTLS
+1559 NAEGKFDLS
-1568 KVLPHYREVFNEE
+1568 KTFFHYREVFNYD
-1581 TLQNDRFID
+1581 TLKFDRFDD
-1590 NPSLAGASEVILSA
+1590 NSSLAGASEVTLSS
-1604 DGAFLYVVGS
+1604 DGQYLYVVGS
-1614 EGNAVTIFSVG
+1614 EGNAVTLFRVG
-1625 SDGGLTQAGVLDQAD
+1625 SDGELTQAGVLDQAA

-1647 VRSHLVSQ
+1647 MRSHIVSQ
-1655 GDYLYVTAAQADSDN
+1655 GDYLYVTAAQPDTDA
-1670 DSRSVLVFKRE
+1670 RSVLVFKRE
-1681 ADGNLTSVS
+1681 TDGRLTSVS
-1690 QTDNLIGASRL
+1690 QANNLIGASSL
-1701 VLDPT
+1701 VIDPT

-1713 GSGGSAGVTA
+1713 GSGSTVGVTA
-1723 FSIDTE
+1723 FGIDEQGT
-1729 GKLTQVSQILATGE
+1729 LSQVDQVIGTSE
-1743 DPYYIN
+1743 YYIN
-1749 SLALSPDGKTLYAI
+1749 GLALSPDGKTLYAI
-1763 NADGIQSSLN
+1763 HAEPGNYTLN
-1773 TITVGADGA
+1773 TIAVGTDGT
-1782 LTLVSTVQFSDD
+1782 LTPSSPEPFVFTDNR
-1794 GSDSGE
+1794 SDSGE
-1800 ALATDLVV
+1800 PLATDLVV

-1816 VIGKNISVFSRAEDG
+1816 VVGRNITVFSRAEDG
-1831 SLTLKDTLSGGWDS
+1831 SLTLKQTIKSGDS
-1845 PIGISFSDLQKVELS
+1845 ALGIGFTGLQNVELS
-1860 ADGKQLYLIGGDKV
+1860 ADGKQLYLVGSDQVRILNIGTT
-1874 HVLNVGIAGASYT
+1874 GAVYT
-1887 EGHDATVLL
+1887 EGNDPIVLL
-1896 PSGRLSDPQLDAL
+1896 PSGRLSDPQFDAL
-1909 NNGAGDYNGAS
+1909 NEAEGDYNGAT
-1920 ITVGRQDGGL
+1920 ITVGRENGGRP
-1930 LEDTFGF
+1930 EDTFGF
-1937 KADNGLTL
+1937 KAENGLTL
-1945 DGNTIVKDG
+1945 DGNNILKDG
-1954 IAIATFTQVEG
+1954 AVIATFTQVDG
-1965 VLTVTFTAAVTKA
+1965 SLTVKFTATVTQA

-1985 QITYHNT
+1985 QITYQNT
-1992 SPDPEQAGSSPTF
+1992 SPDPELAGASPTF
-2005 TFSINDGENN
+2005 TFSIRDNDNN
-2015 IANTDITVTL
+2015 TASMDITVNL
-2025 IGVNDPAELTTTVLN
+2025 IGVNDPAILNTTVLN
-2040 PQIPGNGEFV
+2040 PQVPGNGEFV
-2050 KLFKDTHVDTIE
+2050 KLFKDTQIDTIE

-2131 IIDSIGYNYLGNA
+2131 IIDSIGYNYLGSA

-2245 KLGFSAEKSAENGLT
+2245 KLGFSAENGLT

-2267 KDGVTIAQVSNQDG
+2267 KDGVAIGQVSNQDG

-2374 GTVTAAARTADGL
+2374 GTLTAAARTTDGL
-2387 ALYVSDD
+2387 SLYVSDD

-2416 AATEGVDGISQLQVS
+2416 AAAEGVTGISQLQVS
-2431 AEGNSVYALGN
+2431 ADGNSVYALRADG
-2442 GNNAI
+2442 NAI
-2447 IWFSRDTEGNLTH
+2447 VWFSRNSEGNLEH
-2460 KETLSEG
+2460 KETIVDVYEIH
-2467 ETNRFEGS
+2467 
-2475 LWNSVDITL
+2475 NSNLYDIKGITL
-2484 SEDGKTLYLI
+2484 SDDGKTLYVI
-2494 NGYNIVWFSRDVATG
+2494 NNYNLLWFTRDTATG
-2509 QLSYVGNVPG
+2509 KLDYVGLVEG
-2519 DMWSEPYLWQPSE
+2519 GMWSEPYLWQSSE
-2532 IVSRGNLIFVTTNA
+2532 VVSRGNLLFVTTNT
-2546 SDGSSLIV
+2546 SSGSSLIV
-2554 YSRDDS
+2554 YTRGDD
-2560 GKPALLGYVRQFTD
+2560 GKPTLLGNIRSFTD
-2574 AQGNTLALS
+2574 AADNTVELS
-2583 GLEHVTVSADGRSV
+2583 GLEQLTVSADGRSI

-2613 TGTFTHLARVAAE
+2613 TGTFTHLARIAAE
-2626 GTVSDLALSAD
+2626 GTVSHIALAAD
-2637 ARVLYATKGDG
+2637 ARVLYVTQSDG
-2648 SLTRYVLND
+2648 ALTRYVLNGE
-2657 KTLIPLD
+2657 TLTKLD
-2664 TLTSNG
+2664 TLKNEGTG
-2670 SSFAHLLPVDGGLIT
+2670 FTHLLPVDGGLIT
-2685 LGNGVSVLDETSRL
+2685 LGNGVSVLDEASRL

-2727 GAGNYQGTSITL
+2727 GAGNYQGASITL

-2782 LTVTFTAAISRADA
+2782 LTVTFTAALSRADA
-2796 TVLARQISWAT
+2796 TALARQISWAT
-2807 SAPLTGNAT
+2807 SAPLTGSAT

-2829 AAQALGVTLSREVN
+2829 APQALDVTLSREVN

-2926 TALNVALT
+2926 TALNVVLT
-2934 VNAASTP
+2934 INAASTP

-2958 PDNSVIA
+2958 PDNTVTA
-2965 APVILVQQGA
+2965 APVILVQQGV

-2989 LGTIVAD
+2989 LGAIVAD

-3014 RQRDADMARQSD
+3014 RQRDADTSRQSD

-3057 NAVLRPTDS
+3057 NAALRSADS

-3193 HSVVPTAADPA
+3193 HSVVPTAAEPA
-3204 ENRDAERLAPA
+3204 ENRNAERLAPA

-3242 SLRT
+3242 SLRA

>member
-15 APRQAWVLEPRM
+15 TPRQAWVLEPRM
-27 MFDAAAVVTAADVAA
+27 MFDAAAVATAADVAA

-72 EPVDLFSN
+72 QPIDLFSD
-80 VSVSADNGGQELKD
+80 VRVSADNGRQELKD

-101 TGANQALIIDGKS
+101 TGANQALVIDGKS

-172 TVAGGD
+172 TVDSGD
-178 VVVTLKSLNDE
+178 VVVTLKSLSDE
-189 GGGDTDTADLNIHA
+189 GGDDTDTADLNIHA

-215 VVSASDAPELTELII
+215 VVSASDAPELAELII

-297 AITGNSNIVALSLDD
+297 AITGNSNIVALNLDD

-339 TGLAVSSDGT
+339 TGLTVSSDGT

-411 RSESGTLT
+411 RSENGTLT

-443 QQFIYVADPDSG
+443 QQFIYVADPDNG
-455 EISVYQLRDGTE
+455 EISVYQLRDGAE

-481 VNALYLNTDGS
+481 VKALYLNADGS

-581 GNYNGATLTIGRETP
+581 GNYKGATLTIGRETP

-656 RNVSNQSATETV
+656 RNVSNQSVTETV
-668 ALTVTANDG
+668 ALTMIANDG

-720 TAINTGEAGQALTKL
+720 TAINTGEAGQALKKL

-750 TVDGTVIDLSKDSAG
+750 TVDGTVIDLSKDSTG

-771 QYTYTYNALSGES
+771 QYSYTYNALSGES
-784 SLVLSSVQGIS
+784 SLVLSSIQGIS
-795 SMAMMTLVDGLS
+795 SMAMMTLLDGLS

-843 LTVSGSINLALN
+843 LAISSSINLALN
-855 DVPTIEATYSPDATL
+855 DAPAVDAIYSPDATL

-934 QDDPSTPAIE
+934 QDDPSTLAIE

-1020 YAINGVTPTDGL
+1020 YAINGVTPVDGA
-1032 TNKNAVVFFSRDTTS
+1032 TTKNAVVFFSRDTTS

-1079 YISNLGNHSI
+1079 YLSNLGNHSI
-1089 TVLSRDAGSGTLD
+1089 TVLSRDAESGSLD

-1116 NSAEIPQDDR
+1116 NSAEIPQNDR
-1126 YLNALQDIVIS
+1126 YLEGLQDIVIS

-1222 RNSVEL
+1222 RNSVDL

-1262 ANAPYSHTA
+1262 ANAPYSQTA
-1271 DMPFTT
+1271 DMPFAT

-1296 IAISRNGDASEN
+1296 IAISRNGDASAN
-1308 DHFAFQSGDGLTL
+1308 DHFAFQSGGDLTL

-1354 VANQVLHQVTYRH
+1354 VANQVLHQVTYRN
-1367 DGDATGASIPLNIT
+1367 DGDVAGASIPLNIV

-1392 LTLVPNKPPV
+1392 LTLVENKAPI
-1402 VDNNEYVPPS
+1402 VDNEGYVPPS
-1412 ATAGQS
+1412 GMAGQH
-1418 YTAALPDDLFRDPE
+1418 YEQTLPDDLFRDPE
-1432 NSALTLQV
+1432 NGALTLQV
-1440 NGLPAGLTFDADT
+1440 NGLPAGLTFDSDT

-1481 AEQTLTLK
+1481 AEQTITLT
-1489 IDSDP
+1489 IASDP
-1494 AQMPALGGESS
+1494 AQIPALGGESS
-1505 ALDNDSSLSEFY
+1505 SLQNDYALDGYDSNNY
-1517 NETIQRDVM
+1517 VDVLT
-1526 MGVKDT
+1526 GVKDSQ
-1532 ALSADGKTLYVVS
+1532 LSADGKTLYVVS
-1545 APDSGSAV
+1545 SPDSGSAV
-1553 LSVFTR
+1553 LSVFVR
-1559 DTEGKFTLS
+1559 NAEGKFTLS
-1568 KVLPHYREVFNEE
+1568 QTFFNYRSVYNNETE
-1581 TLQNDRFID
+1581 QNDNVVD
-1590 NPSLAGASEVILSA
+1590 NAGLAGASDVILSS
-1604 DGAFLYVVGS
+1604 DGQYLYVVGS
-1614 EGNAVTIFSVG
+1614 EGNAVALFRVG
-1625 SDGGLTQAGVLDQAD
+1625 SDGELTQAGILDQAA

-1647 VRSHLVSQ
+1647 VRSHIVSQ
-1655 GDYLYVTAAQADSDN
+1655 GDYLYVTAAQSNSDT
-1670 DSRSVLVFKRE
+1670 DGRSVLVFKRGV
-1681 ADGNLTSVS
+1681 DGMLSAVS

-1706 GRYLFVS
+1706 GRYLFVA
-1713 GSGGSAGVTA
+1713 GAGDAVGVTV
-1723 FSIDTE
+1723 FSIDVE
-1729 GKLTQVSQILATGE
+1729 GKLSQLSQIRAEGDNL
-1743 DPYYIN
+1743 YYIR

-1763 NADGIQSSLN
+1763 NSDGENHTLN

-1782 LTLVSTVQFSDD
+1782 LTLAETTAITDD
-1794 GSDSGE
+1794 GGDSGE

-1887 EGHDATVLL
+1887 EGNDATVLL

-1909 NNGAGDYNGAS
+1909 NNGVGDYRGAS
-1920 ITVGRQDGGL
+1920 ITVGRENGGL
-1930 LEDTFGF
+1930 PEDTFGF
-1937 KADNGLTL
+1937 KAENGLTL
-1945 DGNTIVKDG
+1945 DGNNIIKDG
-1954 IAIATFTQVEG
+1954 DVIATFTQVDG
-1965 VLTVTFTAAVTKA
+1965 ALTIKFIAAVTKA
-1978 DAQNVLR
+1978 EAQNVLR
-1985 QITYHNT
+1985 QITYQNT
-1992 SPDPEQAGSSPTF
+1992 SQDPEQAGSSPTF
-2005 TFSINDGENN
+2005 TFSINDGDNN
-2015 IANTDITVTL
+2015 TANMDITVNL
-2025 IGVNDPAELTTTVLN
+2025 VGVNDPAILNTTVLN

-2050 KLFKDTHVDTIE
+2050 KLFKDTQIDTIE

-2131 IIDSIGYNYLGNA
+2131 IIDSIGYNYLGSA

-2245 KLGFSAEKSAENGLT
+2245 KLGFSAENGLT

-2374 GTVTAAARTADGL
+2374 GTLTAAARTTDGL
-2387 ALYVSDD
+2387 SLYVSDD

-2416 AATEGVDGISQLQVS
+2416 AAAEGVTGISQLQVS
-2431 AEGNSVYALGN
+2431 ADGNSVYALRADG
-2442 GNNAI
+2442 NAI
-2447 IWFSRDTEGNLTH
+2447 VWFSRNSEGNLEH
-2460 KETLSEG
+2460 KETIVDDYEIHNSNLYDIQGIALS
-2467 ETNRFEGS
+2467 
-2475 LWNSVDITL
+2475 D
-2484 SEDGKTLYLI
+2484 DGKTLYVI
-2494 NGYNIVWFSRDVATG
+2494 NNYNLLWFTRDTATG
-2509 QLSYVGNVPG
+2509 KLDYVGLVEG
-2519 DMWSEPYLWQPSE
+2519 GMWSEPYLWQSSE
-2532 IVSRGNLIFVTTNA
+2532 VVSRGNLLFVTTNT
-2546 SDGSSLIV
+2546 SSGSSLIV
-2554 YSRDDS
+2554 YTRGDD
-2560 GKPALLGYVRQFTD
+2560 GKPTLLGNIRSFTD
-2574 AQGNTLALS
+2574 AADNTVELS
-2583 GLEHVTVSADGRSV
+2583 GLEQLTVSADGRSI

-2626 GTVSDLALSAD
+2626 GTVNHIALAAD
-2637 ARVLYATKGDG
+2637 ARVLYVTQSDG
-2648 SLTRYVLND
+2648 ALTRYVLNGE
-2657 KTLIPLD
+2657 TLTKLD
-2664 TLTSNG
+2664 TLKNEGTG
-2670 SSFAHLLPVDGGLIT
+2670 FTHLLPIDGGLIT
-2685 LGNGVSVLDETSRL
+2685 LGNGVSVLDEASRL

-2727 GAGNYQGTSITL
+2727 GAGNYQGASITL

-2782 LTVTFTAAISRADA
+2782 LTVTFTAALSRSDA

-2807 SAPLTGNAT
+2807 SAPLTGSAT

-2829 AAQALGVTLSREVN
+2829 AAQALDVTLSREVN

-2856 TAQAGTN
+2856 TAQAGTR
-2863 WSYTLPSTLFT
+2863 WSYTLPGGLFSDT
-2874 DPENNALTFTVDD
+2874 ENDALTLSISG
-2887 AQLPEGVRFDSATRT
+2887 LPDGLTLNEATRT
-2902 LSGTPSAAGV
+2902 IEGNPTASGT

-2918 ARDSAGNA
+2918 ATDSAGNA
-2926 TALNVALT
+2926 TALNVVLT
-2934 VNAASTP
+2934 INAAS
-2941 IDPGTPVDPG
+2941 TPVDPG

-2958 PDNSVIA
+2958 PDNTVTA

-2975 SLPVDSGDREREQP
+2975 NLSVDSSDREREQP
-2989 LGTIVAD
+2989 LGAIVAD

-3001 AQPLPTN
+3001 AQSLPTN

-3014 RQRDADMARQSD
+3014 RQRDADTSRQSD

-3057 NAVLRPTDS
+3057 NVVLRSADS

-3135 NGVVR
+3135 SGVVR

-3204 ENRDAERLAPA
+3204 ENRDAERLVPA

-3242 SLRT
+3242 SLRA

>member
-15 APRQAWVLEPRM
+15 TPRQAWVLEPRM
-27 MFDAAAVVTAADVAA
+27 MFDAAAVATMADVAVA
-42 ATVAATDTAP
+42 VAATDTAP
-52 GVDATPVK
+52 GVDVTPVK

-72 EPVDLFSN
+72 QPVDLFSD
-80 VSVSADNGGQELKD
+80 VRVSAGKDGQELKD

-101 TGANQALIIDGKS
+101 TGANQALVIDGTE
-114 ITLESGS
+114 ITLESGN
-121 GTTRAEGDGF
+121 GAKTTVGAGQY
-131 SYRVAVS
+131 SYTVAVS
-138 GETTTVTVNIDG
+138 GATTTVTVSIASSEAFEPTDVARLIDG
-150 FTNNLADTRAM
+150 
-161 IDSIAYQPLDK
+161 IAYKPLDN

-178 VVVTLKSLNDE
+178 VVVTLKSLSDE
-189 GGGDTDTADLNIHA
+189 GDNDTDTADLNIHS

-215 VVSASDAPELTELII
+215 VVSASDAPELAELII

-242 SSNGNYAYAIG
+242 SSTGDYSYAIG

-263 GDHGKLTSSQTL
+263 GEHGKLTLSQTL

-283 VKEVALSADNRSLY
+283 VKEVVLSADNRSLY
-297 AITGNSNIVALSLDD
+297 AITGSSDIVALSLDE

-327 YTQTIASQNGNI
+327 YTQAISSQNGNI
-339 TGLAVSSDGT
+339 TGLAVSDDGT

-360 VIFTRDT
+360 VTFTRDA
-367 TTGGLTLLQRVS
+367 TTGGLTLLQRVG

-389 ASSGD
+389 ASSGN
-394 YVVTVGM
+394 YVVTIGM

-411 RSESGTLT
+411 RGENGTLT

-443 QQFIYVADPDSG
+443 QQFIYIADPDSG
-455 EISVYQLRDGTE
+455 AISVYQLRDGTD
-467 GKTLVH
+467 GKTLIH

-481 VNALYLNTDGS
+481 VNALYFNANGS

-502 LQIYSVSTSTGA
+502 LQIYSVNALTGA
-514 LKESGQIQNIGDT
+514 LTESGQIKNIGDT

-541 AGEAIQRFSALRT
+541 AGESIQRFSALRT
-554 YLYGSELPFADHI
+554 YLYGSDLPFADHI

-581 GNYNGATLTIGRETP
+581 GNYNGAVVTIGREAP
-596 SVDDRFGLS
+596 SADDQFGFS

-616 VLQLGTEIGTFTQ
+616 VLQSGTEIGTFTQ
-629 NQGVLSVTFTAEVTK
+629 NQGVLSVTFTADVTK
-644 ETANAVLKQITY
+644 ETANNVLKQITY
-656 RNVSNQSATETV
+656 RNVGSQSAAETV
-668 ALTVTANDG
+668 VLAVTANDG

-690 TANSAPTL
+690 TANSAPAL
-698 VSQGGSNL
+698 VSQGRSNL
-706 TLDTRGSSV
+706 TLDTRGASV
-715 TLFKD
+715 TLFKN

-735 SIGIDGLNNPNQEYL
+735 SIGIDGLNSPHQEYL
-750 TVDGTVIDLSKDSAG
+750 TVDGTVIDLSTNSSG
-765 TTASGY
+765 TTKSGY
-771 QYTYTYNALSGES
+771 QYSYTYNALSGES

-795 SMAMMTLVDGLS
+795 SMAMMALVDGLG

-822 ITLTELQDNGGTAN
+822 ITLIELQDNGGTAN

-843 LTVSGSINLALN
+843 LTVSGSVNLAFNEL
-855 DVPTIEATYSPDATL
+855 PTIEATYSPDATL

-899 GSEGNNNSGKTYL
+899 GSEGNNNGGKTYL

-934 QDDPSTPAIE
+934 QDDPSTPATE
-944 VNGLNTITTLAQ
+944 VNGLNTITTLVQ

-969 GSAYSLVQFSRDTT
+969 GSTYSLVQFSRDTT

-1020 YAINGVTPTDGL
+1020 YAINGVTPVDGA
-1032 TNKNAVVFFSRDTTS
+1032 TTKNAVVFFSRDTTS

-1089 TVLSRDAGSGTLD
+1089 TVLSRDAETGTLD

-1110 TIAADV
+1110 TIAADA
-1116 NSAEIPQDDR
+1116 NSAEIPQNDR
-1126 YLNALQDIVIS
+1126 YLEGLQDIVIS

-1156 SRDADTGALTY
+1156 SRDTDSGALTY
-1167 AGTLNLYSEGHIA
+1167 VGTLNLYSAGHIP

-1189 VISEDG
+1189 VMSEDG

-1262 ANAPYSHTA
+1262 AHAPYSQTA
-1271 DMPFTT
+1271 EMPFAT

-1283 RELDAADDYNGAT
+1283 QELDAADDYKGAT
-1296 IAISRNGDASEN
+1296 ITISRNGDASAN
-1308 DHFAFQSGDGLTL
+1308 DHFAFQNGGGLTL
-1321 SGSDIQ
+1321 SGSEIQ
-1327 YQGATIATFSVSEGT
+1327 YQGATIATFNVSEGAVT
-1342 AKIVFTDSVTKT
+1342 IVFTESATKA
-1354 VANQVLHQVTYRH
+1354 VANQVLHQVTYRNG
-1367 DGDATGASIPLNIT
+1367 GDTAGSSIPLKVT
-1381 FSDGGKETSLL
+1381 FSDGSKDTSLL
-1392 LTLVPNKPPV
+1392 LTLVENKAPV
-1402 VDNNEYVPPS
+1402 VDNDAYTPPS
-1412 ATAGQS
+1412 GTAGQS
-1418 YTAALPDDLFRDPE
+1418 YTAELPANLFRDPE
-1432 NSALTLQV
+1432 NGALTLQV
-1440 NGLPAGLTFDADT
+1440 NGLPAGLTFDPET

-1467 FSITVVATDASGEQ
+1467 FAITVVVSDESGAQ
-1481 AEQTLTLK
+1481 AEQTLTLS
-1489 IDSDP
+1489 IASDP
-1494 AQMPALGGESS
+1494 AQVPTIGGESS
-1505 ALDNDSSLSEFY
+1505 ALQSIGTLDGYDSNNYVDVLS
-1517 NETIQRDVM
+1517 
-1526 MGVKDT
+1526 GVKDSE
-1532 ALSADGKTLYVVS
+1532 LSADGKTLYVVS
-1545 APDSGSAV
+1545 SPESGSAV
-1553 LSVFTR
+1553 LSVFVR
-1559 DTEGKFTLS
+1559 NEEGNFTLS
-1568 KVLPHYREVFNEE
+1568 KTFFNYRSVYNAE
-1581 TLQNDRFID
+1581 TEQNDEVVD
-1590 NPSLAGASEVILSA
+1590 HAGLAGASDVTLSS
-1604 DGAFLYVVGS
+1604 DGQYLYVVGS
-1614 EGNAVTIFSVG
+1614 EGNAVTIFRVG
-1625 SDGGLTQAGVLDQAD
+1625 SDGELTQAGVLDQAD

-1647 VRSHLVSQ
+1647 VRSQIVSQ
-1655 GDYLYVTAAQADSDN
+1655 GDYLYLTAAQSGSDN
-1670 DSRSVLVFKRE
+1670 DSRSVLVFKRGT
-1681 ADGNLTSVS
+1681 DGTLAAVS
-1690 QTDNLIGASRL
+1690 QADNLIGASRL

-1713 GSGGSAGVTA
+1713 GSGSTVGVTA
-1723 FSIDTE
+1723 FSIDAQ
-1729 GKLTQVSQILATGE
+1729 GALAQVGQISGTSE
-1743 DPYYIN
+1743 YYIN
-1749 SLALSPDGKTLYAI
+1749 GLALSPDGKTLYAI
-1763 NADGIQSSLN
+1763 HADVGNYTLN

-1782 LTLVSTVQFSDD
+1782 LTLASTVPFADD
-1794 GSDSGE
+1794 GGDSGE
-1800 ALATDLVV
+1800 ALASNLVV

-1816 VIGKNISVFSRAEDG
+1816 VIGKNITIFSRAEDG
-1831 SLTLKDTLSGGWDS
+1831 SLTLKQTVSSGWDS
-1845 PIGISFSDLQKVELS
+1845 SLGISFSSLQNIALS

-1874 HVLNVGIAGASYT
+1874 HVLNVGTAGATYT
-1887 EGHDATVLL
+1887 EGNDATVLL

-1909 NNGAGDYNGAS
+1909 NNGVGDYNGAT
-1920 ITVGRQDGGL
+1920 ITVGRQEGGQP
-1930 LEDTFGF
+1930 EDTFGL

-1945 DGNTIVKDG
+1945 DGDNILKDG
-1954 IAIATFTQVEG
+1954 AVIATFTQVDG
-1965 VLTVTFTAAVTKA
+1965 ALTVKFIAAVTQA

-1985 QITYHNT
+1985 QITYQNT
-1992 SPDPEQAGSSPTF
+1992 SSDPEQAGSSPAF
-2005 TFSINDGENN
+2005 TFSMNDGDNN
-2015 IANTDITVTL
+2015 ITSMDITVNL
-2025 IGVNDPAELTTTVLN
+2025 IGVNNPAELTTTVLN

-2062 SGQTLWQV
+2062 SGQTIWQV

-2082 ISVDGSTIVLEKSN
+2082 ISVDGSTIVLEPSR
-2096 GVPRTASGLQY
+2096 GTPHTAGGLQY
-2107 SVDVKDGKATVLL
+2107 SVTVQDGKATVLL
-2120 YVGRDASGTAE
+2120 YVARDGSGTAE
-2131 IIDSIGYNYLGNA
+2131 IIDSIGYNYLGNN
-2144 PSGER
+2144 PTGER
-2149 HVTLMIKE
+2149 HVTLKIVE
-2157 NSYNGT
+2157 NNYNGT

-2168 LEQAITLTLV
+2168 LDQAITLTLV

-2184 TAPIITVPGTTPTYT
+2184 TAPVITVPGATPTYT
-2199 ERADPIVLAPDATV
+2199 ERADPIVLAPDAGV
-2213 SDAQMDKLNGGK
+2213 SDSQMDKLNGGN

-2245 KLGFSAEKSAENGLT
+2245 KLGFSADNGLT

-2267 KDGVTIAQVSNQDG
+2267 KDGVTIGQVSNQDG

-2329 YLESQVTALS
+2329 YLDSLVTTLS

-2349 VVANDPVLSA
+2349 VVMNDPVLSA

-2374 GTVTAAARTADGL
+2374 GTLTAAARTTDGL

-2416 AATEGVDGISQLQVS
+2416 AAAEGVTGISQLQVS
-2431 AEGNSVYALGN
+2431 AEGNSVYALRADGN
-2442 GNNAI
+2442 A
-2447 IWFSRDTEGNLTH
+2447 
-2460 KETLSEG
+2460 
-2467 ETNRFEGS
+2467 
-2475 LWNSVDITL
+2475 
-2484 SEDGKTLYLI
+2484 
-2494 NGYNIVWFSRDVATG
+2494 IVWFSRDANGELTHKATIESDYDIDNGNLNNINGIALSDDGKNLYLINSYSDQLAYFSRDTATG
-2509 QLSYVGNVPG
+2509 ALTYVEALGG
-2519 DMWSEPYLWQPSE
+2519 SMWSEPYLWAPTS
-2532 IVSRGNLIFVTTNA
+2532 ILSRGNLLFVTTAINDT
-2546 SDGSSLIV
+2546 STVIV
-2554 YSRDDS
+2554 YQRDDS
-2560 GKPALLGYVRQFTD
+2560 GKLTPLGHVRDFTD
-2574 AQGNTLALS
+2574 ATGNTVQLS
-2583 GLEHVTVSADGRSV
+2583 ELEKITVSADGRSI
-2597 FVASA
+2597 FVANA
-2602 GQIDAFSLDTA
+2602 EHIDAFSLDTA

-2626 GTVSDLALSAD
+2626 GTVSDIALSAD
-2637 ARVLYATKGDG
+2637 ARVLYVTQSDG
-2648 SLTRYVLND
+2648 ALTRYVLND
-2657 KTLIPLD
+2657 QTLTKLD
-2664 TLTSNG
+2664 TLKNAGT
-2670 SSFAHLLPVDGGLIT
+2670 SFAHLLPVDGGLIA
-2685 LGNGVSVLDETSRL
+2685 LGNGVSVLDEVSRL
-2699 PVYRVDGPAV
+2699 PVYRVDGPAI

-2727 GAGNYQGTSITL
+2727 GAGNYQGASITL
-2739 QRGETAST
+2739 QRGETASAG
-2747 SDRFDFT
+2747 DRFDFT
-2754 AGNGFT
+2754 TGNGFT

-2775 FAQADGK
+2775 FTQADGK

-2796 TVLARQISWAT
+2796 TALARQISWAT
-2807 SAPLTGNAT
+2807 SAPPTGDSA
-2816 SLTLVLNDGAADS
+2816 SLTLVLNDGVADS

-2856 TAQAGTN
+2856 TAQAGTL
-2863 WSYTLPSTLFT
+2863 WSYTLPGTLFT
-2874 DPENNALTFTVDD
+2874 DPENNALTFTVDG

-2902 LSGTPSAAGV
+2902 FSGTPSAAGL

-2918 ARDSAGNA
+2918 ATDSAGNA
-2926 TALNVALT
+2926 TALNVVLT
-2934 VNAASTP
+2934 VNAAS
-2941 IDPGTPVDPG
+2941 TPVDPG
-2951 TPTEPVN
+2951 TPTEPAN
-2958 PDNSVIA
+2958 PDNTATA
-2965 APVILVQQGA
+2965 APVILVQQGV
-2975 SLPVDSGDREREQP
+2975 SLPVDSGEREREQP
-2989 LGTIVAD
+2989 LGAIVAD

-3001 AQPLPTN
+3001 AQPLPNN
-3008 IVTEPV
+3008 IVAEPV
-3014 RQRDADMARQSD
+3014 RQRDTSTTRQSD

-3043 QVNFSSRAEASIRD
+3043 QVNFSSRAEASMRD
-3057 NAVLRPTDS
+3057 NAALRPADS

-3077 SLESAFS
+3077 ALESAFS

-3169 ITLQTGQGD
+3169 ITLQTGRGD
-3178 GAEMTTDRGAMQLPA
+3178 GAEMATDRGAMLLPA
-3193 HSVVPTAADPA
+3193 HSVVHPTED
-3204 ENRDAERLAPA
+3204 RDAERLAPA

-3242 SLRT
+3242 SLRA

>member
-27 MFDAAAVVTAADVAA
+27 MFDAAAVVTAVDVAA
-42 ATVAATDTAP
+42 HVAATDTAP

-72 EPVDLFSN
+72 QPVDLFSN

-101 TGANQALIIDGKS
+101 TGANQALVIDGKS

-131 SYRVAVS
+131 SYLVAVS

-150 FTNNLADTRAM
+150 FTNNLVDTRAM

-178 VVVTLKSLNDE
+178 VVVTLKSLSDE
-189 GGGDTDTADLNIHA
+189 GGGDTDTADLDIHA
-203 TVTIDSKINVAP
+203 TVTIDSSVNVAP
-215 VVSASDAPELTELII
+215 ELFGGTLQEAESFAAGSLSGSTGVAYSADGKYVYAAGSANTLSVFSADALGRLTPQQSVVVENLGTVNHLVVSADGKSVYTLSGNGNLMQLSVNSEGVLTHTATVSVGSGATGGLAISDDGAQVYVDGSNDFSRIAYVYSRSDDGALTRVQTLDSHRNSIIATSGDHVYIVNAGARSFDQHELKVYQRADTGVLTLIDSVLLSNMGSTSI
-230 VPGMESPQDVRY
+230 DYAIAASKDGQFVYLGDPTTNTLSIYQID
-242 SSNGNYAYAIG
+242 SNGKPSLINTISSGSVGSLALDTDKALLYAVTI
-253 SDGTLGVFTV
+253 DGTLNTYAVATNGNLTLTGSAAGSTNG
-263 GDHGKLTSSQTL
+263 GD
-275 SGISALKD
+275 I
-283 VKEVALSADNRSLY
+283 ALSADGNSIVASGNGLNRYTSIQTQIRGTET
-297 AITGNSNIVALSLDD
+297 AITSGLTFSDANFDRLSSGSGDYGTAQLVLSRDGAASSEDVFSFQSENNLRLD
-312 NGQVVRLSGSDEQPV
+312 NGQILQGDRAVATFSQAGGVLTIAFLPGVSRNDANTVLRQITYQNTGTVANGTVVRLALQANDGKVD
-327 YTQTIASQNGNI
+327 SQ
-339 TGLAVSSDGT
+339 
-349 QVYIATQWNGM
+349 QV
-360 VIFTRDT
+360 
-367 TTGGLTLLQRVS
+367 
-379 DSGIERSGIV
+379 
-389 ASSGD
+389 
-394 YVVTVGM
+394 
-401 GAKHTLSVFQ
+401 
-411 RSESGTLT
+411 
-419 SVATLETSGEGYGAV
+419 
-434 DYQLAISKD
+434 
-443 QQFIYVADPDSG
+443 
-455 EISVYQLRDGTE
+455 
-467 GKTLVH
+467 
-473 TDTKTLEG
+473 
-481 VNALYLNTDGS
+481 
-492 QLYALSSEGE
+492 
-502 LQIYSVSTSTGA
+502 
-514 LKESGQIQNIGDT
+514 
-527 RGMVLSPDGQSLLI
+527 
-541 AGEAIQRFSALRT
+541 
-554 YLYGSELPFADHI
+554 
-567 ALSDSNLDVLNGGA
+567 NLDVLITANTA
-581 GNYNGATLTIGRETP
+581 PVLTATVAPLPIYDT
-596 SVDDRFGLS
+596 S
-605 AGNNLTLQDGK
+605 ATAVN
-616 VLQLGTEIGTFTQ
+616 VFTQ
-629 NQGVLSVTFTAEVTK
+629 S
-644 ETANAVLKQITY
+644 QI
-656 RNVSNQSATETV
+656 A
-668 ALTVTANDG
+668 
-677 ELNSTVTTVALLL
+677 
-690 TANSAPTL
+690 
-698 VSQGGSNL
+698 
-706 TLDTRGSSV
+706 
-715 TLFKD
+715 
-720 TAINTGEAGQALTKL
+720 TGEAGQTILDMTL
-735 SIGIDGLNNPNQEYL
+735 NIGGLAQAANEFL
-750 TVDGTVIDLSKDSAG
+750 IVDGMRVDLTQAG
-765 TTASGY
+765 NGETSSG
-771 QYTYTYNALSGES
+771 YTYTYTLNDGSG
-784 SLVLSSVQGIS
+784 
-795 SMAMMTLVDGLS
+795 TLTIHS
-807 YSAGKESTSASGLRT
+807 SAGMNASAVQALVNGIAYVNDTPEATVGTRTVTLASLR
-822 ITLTELQDNGGTAN
+822 DNGGAQGEGRDTGN
-836 GGSDTAT
+836 PDITAT
-843 LTVSGSINLALN
+843 IQLAINNAPVIQADIDIDPALYYADGMLTGYNSSVSSIMLSDDGRSLLVIGTTSTNYGGDARVSVYQRDPDTGKLTLSQRLASGQDDGDASNGLEISGLVGRAAIFSADGSTVYLSADSAVLVFTKDATNNTLSLSERIEGPSGNVLKMARSDDGKSLYVLTVSGLHHYAIGDDGALSAAN
-855 DVPTIEATYSPDATL
+855 VFTQVDGTTPIGMAVNADGTVYVLGNAGRITIYTTDANGGLNYAGQLVRGSDGVTLTYTDSTGVQKA
-870 FYNAGTLS
+870 AGTLGTS
-878 GYNERVSA
+878 NELNHANSSFTVTDEGYLYIVTSNVGNRLTVLHYDIAENTVSRVEALNVTNPWGVTAS
-886 ISVSQDGKTLLVT
+886 SDGKTLYV
-899 GSEGNNNSGKTYL
+899 GNNLGVVA
-912 RVYARDA
+912 VYAIGADGTLA
-919 ETGELTLLQSFTQGE
+919 QTGTLAVGR
-934 QDDPSTPAIE
+934 P
-944 VNGLNTITTLAQ
+944 ITTL
-956 SKDGSSVYVAGGS
+956 
-969 GSAYSLVQFSRDTT
+969 
-983 TGQLSYVG
+983 
-991 IVATQGV
+991 
-998 DGVSGLDAA
+998 
-1007 VSEIVLSDDGTSL
+1007 
-1020 YAINGVTPTDGL
+1020 
-1032 TNKNAVVFFSRDTTS
+1032 
-1047 GALTF
+1047 TF
-1052 VGSLVG
+1052 
-1058 SDTIPLKSPSGIVLS
+1058 
-1073 SDGTSA
+1073 
-1079 YISNLGNHSI
+1079 
-1089 TVLSRDAGSGTLD
+1089 
-1102 YVTTINKS
+1102 
-1110 TIAADV
+1110 
-1116 NSAEIPQDDR
+1116 
-1126 YLNALQDIVIS
+1126 
-1137 PDNRFVYVS
+1137 
-1146 SNSQGTVSIF
+1146 
-1156 SRDADTGALTY
+1156 
-1167 AGTLNLYSEGHIA
+1167 
-1180 ANALALREL
+1180 
-1189 VISEDG
+1189 SEDG
-1195 SALYVAAFG
+1195 
-1204 SKSLLVLSR
+1204 KSLYT
-1213 DSDSGALTY
+1213 GA
-1222 RNSVEL
+1222 RFF
-1228 SVNTVNH
+1228 NT
-1235 LAVSADGKNIYA
+1235 
-1247 GVSTFFAGLNVLTAA
+1247 GVMMSSAA
-1262 ANAPYSHTA
+1262 AHADYSQA
-1271 DMPFTT
+1271 VAMPFTT

-1296 IAISRNGDASEN
+1296 IAISRNGDASAN

-1327 YQGATIATFSVSEGT
+1327 YQGATIATFSVSEGE

-1354 VANQVLHQVTYRH
+1354 VANQVLHQVTYRN
-1367 DGDATGASIPLNIT
+1367 DGDAAGASIPLNIV

-1392 LTLVPNKPPV
+1392 LTLVENKAPI
-1402 VDNNEYVPPS
+1402 VDNEGYVPPS
-1412 ATAGQS
+1412 GMAGQH
-1418 YTAALPDDLFRDPE
+1418 YEQMLPDDLFRDPE
-1432 NSALTLQV
+1432 NGALTLQV
-1440 NGLPAGLTFDADT
+1440 NGLPAGLTFDSDT

-1481 AEQTLTLK
+1481 AEQTITLT
-1489 IDSDP
+1489 IVSDP
-1494 AQMPALGGESS
+1494 TQMPALGGESS
-1505 ALDNDSSLSEFY
+1505 SLQNDYALDGYDSNNY
-1517 NETIQRDVM
+1517 VDVLT
-1526 MGVKDT
+1526 GVKDSQ
-1532 ALSADGKTLYVVS
+1532 LSADGKTLYVVS
-1545 APDSGSAV
+1545 SPDSGSAV
-1553 LSVFTR
+1553 LSVFVR
-1559 DTEGKFTLS
+1559 NAEGKFTLS
-1568 KVLPHYREVFNEE
+1568 QTFFNYRSVYNNETE
-1581 TLQNDRFID
+1581 QTD
-1590 NPSLAGASEVILSA
+1590 NVVDNAGLAGASDVILSS
-1604 DGAFLYVVGS
+1604 DGQYLYVVGS

-1625 SDGGLTQAGVLDQAD
+1625 SDGELTQAGILDQTL
-1640 LGGRSLD
+1640 LGDHSLD
-1647 VRSHLVSQ
+1647 VRSHIVSQ
-1655 GDYLYVTAAQADSDN
+1655 GDYLYITAAQSNSDT
-1670 DSRSVLVFKRE
+1670 DGRSVLVFKRG
-1681 ADGNLTSVS
+1681 ADGTLAVVS
-1690 QTDNLIGASRL
+1690 QADNLIGASRL

-1706 GRYLFVS
+1706 GRYLFVA
-1713 GSGGSAGVTA
+1713 GAGDAVGVTA
-1723 FSIDTE
+1723 FSIDVE
-1729 GKLTQVSQILATGE
+1729 GKLSQLSQIRAEGDNL
-1743 DPYYIN
+1743 YYIR

-1763 NADGIQSSLN
+1763 NSDGENHTLN

-1782 LTLVSTVQFSDD
+1782 LTLAETTAITDD
-1794 GSDSGE
+1794 GGDSGE

-1816 VIGKNISVFSRAEDG
+1816 VIGKNISVFSRADDG

-1860 ADGKQLYLIGGDKV
+1860 ADGKQLYLTGGDKV

-1887 EGHDATVLL
+1887 EGNDATVLL

-1909 NNGAGDYNGAS
+1909 NNGVGDYNGAS
-1920 ITVGRQDGGL
+1920 ITVGRENGGL
-1930 LEDTFGF
+1930 PEDTFGF
-1937 KADNGLTL
+1937 KAENGLTL
-1945 DGNTIVKDG
+1945 DGNTILKGGV
-1954 IAIATFTQVEG
+1954 AIATFTQVDG
-1965 VLTVTFTAAVTKA
+1965 ALTIKFIAAVTKT

-1985 QITYHNT
+1985 QITYQNT
-1992 SPDPEQAGSSPTF
+1992 SQDPEQAGSSPTF
-2005 TFSINDGENN
+2005 TFSINDGDNN
-2015 IANTDITVTL
+2015 TANMDITVNL
-2025 IGVNDPAELTTTVLN
+2025 VGVNDPAILNTTVLN
-2040 PQIPGNGEFV
+2040 PQVPGNGEFV
-2050 KLFKDTHVDTIE
+2050 KLFKDTQIDTIE

-2131 IIDSIGYNYLGNA
+2131 IIDSIGYNYLGSA

-2157 NSYNGT
+2157 NDYNGT

-2184 TAPIITVPGTTPTYT
+2184 TAPIITVPGTTPMYT

-2245 KLGFSAEKSAENGLT
+2245 KLGFSAEKSADNGLT

-2329 YLESQVTALS
+2329 YLDSQVTALS

-2374 GTVTAAARTADGL
+2374 GTLTAAARTTDGL
-2387 ALYVSDD
+2387 SLYVSDD

-2416 AATEGVDGISQLQVS
+2416 TAAEGVTGISQLQVS
-2431 AEGNSVYALGN
+2431 ADGNSVYALRADG
-2442 GNNAI
+2442 NAI
-2447 IWFSRDTEGNLTH
+2447 VWFSRNGEGNLEH
-2460 KETLSEG
+2460 KETIVDDYEIH
-2467 ETNRFEGS
+2467 
-2475 LWNSVDITL
+2475 NSNLYDIKGVTL
-2484 SEDGKTLYLI
+2484 SDDGKTLYVI
-2494 NGYNIVWFSRDVATG
+2494 NNYNLLWFTRDSATG
-2509 QLSYVGNVPG
+2509 KLAYAGLIEG
-2519 DMWSEPYLWQPSE
+2519 GMWSEPYLWQSSE
-2532 IVSRGNLIFVTTNA
+2532 IVSRGNLVFVTTNA
-2546 SDGSSLIV
+2546 NDGSSLIV
-2554 YSRDDS
+2554 YTRGDS
-2560 GKPALLGYVRQFTD
+2560 GEPTLLGYVRQFTD
-2574 AQGNTLALS
+2574 AQGNSVTLS
-2583 GLEHVTVSADGRSV
+2583 GLEQLTVSADGRSI

-2626 GTVSDLALSAD
+2626 GTVNHIALAAD
-2637 ARVLYATKGDG
+2637 TRVLYVTQSDG
-2648 SLTRYVLND
+2648 ALTRYVLNGE
-2657 KTLIPLD
+2657 TLTKLD
-2664 TLTSNG
+2664 TLKNAGTG
-2670 SSFAHLLPVDGGLIT
+2670 FTHLLPIDGGLIT
-2685 LGNGVSVLDETSRL
+2685 LGNGVSVLDEASRL

-2727 GAGNYQGTSITL
+2727 GAGNYQGASITL

-2782 LTVTFTAAISRADA
+2782 LTVIFTAALSRADT

-2807 SAPLTGNAT
+2807 SAPLTGSAT
-2816 SLTLVLNDGAADS
+2816 SLTLVLNDGTADS
-2829 AAQALGVTLSREVN
+2829 APQVLDVTLSREVN

-2856 TAQAGTN
+2856 AAQAGTR

-2918 ARDSAGNA
+2918 ARDSAGNT
-2926 TALNVALT
+2926 TALNVVLT
-2934 VNAASTP
+2934 INAAS
-2941 IDPGTPVDPG
+2941 TPVDPG

-2958 PDNSVIA
+2958 PDNTATA
-2965 APVILVQQGA
+2965 APVILVQRGV

-2989 LGTIVAD
+2989 LGAIVAD

-3001 AQPLPTN
+3001 AQPRPSN

-3014 RQRDADMARQSD
+3014 RQRDADTSRQSD

-3057 NAVLRPTDS
+3057 NAALRSADS

-3084 SVQGALQPDASGAL
+3084 SVQGALQPDASGTL

>member
-15 APRQAWVLEPRM
+15 TPRQAWVLEPRM
-27 MFDAAAVVTAADVAA
+27 MFDAAAVVTAVDVAA
-42 ATVAATDTAP
+42 QVVVATDTAP
-52 GVDATPVK
+52 SVDATPVK
-60 ATVTITDSSDSF
+60 ATVSITDSSDSF
-72 EPVDLFSN
+72 QPVDLFSD
-80 VSVSADNGGQELKD
+80 VRVSADKDGQTLKD

-101 TGANQALIIDGKS
+101 TGANQALVIDGKS
-114 ITLESGS
+114 IALESGS
-121 GTTRAEGDGF
+121 GTTRADSDGF
-131 SYRVAVS
+131 SYRVTVS
-138 GETTTVTVNIDG
+138 GDITTVTVNIDS
-150 FTNNLADTRAM
+150 FTDNLADTRAL
-161 IDSIAYQPLDK
+161 IDSIAYQPLDN

-178 VVVTLKSLNDE
+178 VVVTLKSLSDE
-189 GGGDTDTADLNIHA
+189 GGDDTDTADLNIHA

-215 VVSASDAPELTELII
+215 VVSGDVVREVESFVTGTLAHSTE
-230 VPGMESPQDVRY
+230 VAY
-242 SSNGNYAYAIG
+242 SSDGRFVYAAGADNTLSVFSVDELGRLTQKQSVVVENLGTVNHLVVSGDGKSVYTVSGNGNLVHLSVNDGLLSYTGTISLGSGANGGLAISDDGAQVYVDASNNYGREVYVYSRDAVTGELSRVQTLESHRNG
-253 SDGTLGVFTV
+253 SIATSGNYVYIAHSSPLVFENHELKV
-263 GDHGKLTSSQTL
+263 YQREADGKLTLLDTL
-275 SGISALKD
+275 SLSAEGQDAIDYALATSPDGKLLYMGNPTENTITVYRLGSD
-283 VKEVALSADNRSLY
+283 NRLTQFNTVSSAPVGSLTLNADGSMLYAATTDGAINIYTVADSGNLILTGSAAGSTTGEDIALSADGRSLLVSGGGLIRY
-297 AITGNSNIVALSLDD
+297 SSIRTVIHGSEVVLAEGLTLSDANFDQLAEGKGDYGSSQLILSRSGGESSDDVFGFNAENGLRFD
-312 NGQVVRLSGSDEQPV
+312 NGQIFTGEQAIA
-327 YTQTIASQNGNI
+327 TFDQTGGKLTIAF
-339 TGLAVSSDGT
+339 LAGT
-349 QVYIATQWNGM
+349 S
-360 VIFTRDT
+360 RD
-367 TTGGLTLLQRVS
+367 
-379 DSGIERSGIV
+379 D
-389 ASSGD
+389 A
-394 YVVTVGM
+394 
-401 GAKHTLSVFQ
+401 
-411 RSESGTLT
+411 
-419 SVATLETSGEGYGAV
+419 
-434 DYQLAISKD
+434 
-443 QQFIYVADPDSG
+443 
-455 EISVYQLRDGTE
+455 
-467 GKTLVH
+467 
-473 TDTKTLEG
+473 
-481 VNALYLNTDGS
+481 
-492 QLYALSSEGE
+492 
-502 LQIYSVSTSTGA
+502 
-514 LKESGQIQNIGDT
+514 
-527 RGMVLSPDGQSLLI
+527 
-541 AGEAIQRFSALRT
+541 
-554 YLYGSELPFADHI
+554 
-567 ALSDSNLDVLNGGA
+567 
-581 GNYNGATLTIGRETP
+581 
-596 SVDDRFGLS
+596 
-605 AGNNLTLQDGK
+605 NN
-616 VLQLGTEIGTFTQ
+616 
-629 NQGVLSVTFTAEVTK
+629 
-644 ETANAVLKQITY
+644 VLKQITY
-656 RNVSNQSATETV
+656 RNVGSQSAAETV
-668 ALTVTANDG
+668 VLAVTANDG

-706 TLDTRGSSV
+706 TLDTRGGSV

-720 TAINTGEAGQALTKL
+720 TAVNTGEAGQALTKL
-735 SIGIDGLNNPNQEYL
+735 SIGIDGLNNPHQEYL

-765 TTASGY
+765 TTVNGY

-795 SMAMMTLVDGLS
+795 SMAMMKLVDGLS
-807 YSAGKESTSASGLRT
+807 YSTGKESTSASGLRT

-843 LTVSGSINLALN
+843 LTVSGSVNLAFNEL
-855 DVPTIEATYSPDATL
+855 PTIEATYSPDATL

-934 QDDPSTPAIE
+934 QDDLSTPTIE
-944 VNGLNTITTLAQ
+944 VNGLNTITTLVQ

-983 TGQLSYVG
+983 TGLLSYVG
-991 IVATQGV
+991 IVATQDV
-998 DGVSGLDAA
+998 NGVSGLDAA

-1020 YAINGVTPTDGL
+1020 YAINGVTPTDGS
-1032 TNKNAVVFFSRDTTS
+1032 TNKNAVVFFSRNTTS

-1058 SDTIPLKSPSGIVLS
+1058 SDTIPLRSPSGIVLS

-1079 YISNLGNHSI
+1079 YISNLGNNSI
-1089 TVLSRDAGSGTLD
+1089 TVLSRDAETGALD

-1110 TIAADV
+1110 TIAADT

-1126 YLNALQDIVIS
+1126 YLNGLQDIVIS

-1156 SRDADTGALTY
+1156 SRDADSGELTY
-1167 AGTLNLYSEGHIA
+1167 AGTLNLYSAGHIP

-1189 VISEDG
+1189 VMSEDG

-1204 SKSLLVLSR
+1204 SKSLLVFGR

-1262 ANAPYSHTA
+1262 AHAPYSQTA
-1271 DMPFTT
+1271 DMPFAT

-1283 RELDAADDYNGAT
+1283 PELDAADDYEGAT
-1296 IAISRNGDASEN
+1296 ITVSRNGDASAN
-1308 DHFAFQSGDGLTL
+1308 DHFAFQDGDDLTL
-1321 SGSDIQ
+1321 AGSSIQ
-1327 YQGATIATFSVSEGT
+1327 YQGATIATFNVSEGAVT
-1342 AKIVFTDSVTKT
+1342 IVFTESVTKT
-1354 VANQVLHQVTYRH
+1354 VVNQVLHQVTYRNE
-1367 DGDATGASIPLNIT
+1367 GDTAGSSIPLKVT
-1381 FSDGGKETSLL
+1381 FSDGAKETSLL

-1402 VDNNEYVPPS
+1402 VDNVEYVPPS

-1418 YTAALPDDLFRDPE
+1418 YTAELPENLFRDPE
-1432 NSALTLQV
+1432 NGALTLQV
-1440 NGLPAGLTFDADT
+1440 NGLPAGLTFDPEM
-1453 RTISGTPALNGAGS
+1453 RTISGTPALNGAGT
-1467 FSITVVATDASGEQ
+1467 FAITVVATDGSDAQ
-1481 AEQTLTLK
+1481 AEQTLTLT
-1489 IDSDP
+1489 IAPNPEQVP
-1494 AQMPALGGESS
+1494 AIGGESS
-1505 ALDNDSSLSEFY
+1505 ALTNK
-1517 NETIQRDVM
+1517 DVLEWINAP
-1526 MGVKDT
+1526 GTSVNILGGTKDT

-1545 APDSGSAV
+1545 SPDGGSAV
-1553 LSVFTR
+1553 LSVFVR
-1559 DTEGKFTLS
+1559 NTEGKFGLS
-1568 KVLPHYREVFNEE
+1568 KTFFNYREVFNNE
-1581 TLQNDRFID
+1581 TLQFDRFDD
-1590 NPSLAGASEVILSA
+1590 NPSLAGASEVTLSS
-1604 DGAFLYVVGS
+1604 DGRYLYVVGS
-1614 EGNAVTIFSVG
+1614 EGNTVTLFRVG
-1625 SDGGLTQAGVLDQAD
+1625 SDGELTQTGVLDQAA

-1647 VRSHLVSQ
+1647 VRSQIVSQ
-1655 GDYLYVTAAQADSDN
+1655 GDYLYLTAAQSGSDN

-1681 ADGNLTSVS
+1681 ADGKLTAVS
-1690 QTDNLIGASRL
+1690 QANNLIGASSL
-1701 VLDPT
+1701 AVDPT

-1713 GSGGSAGVTA
+1713 GSGSTVGVTA
-1723 FSIDTE
+1723 FSIDAQ
-1729 GKLTQVSQILATGE
+1729 GALAQVGQISGASE
-1743 DPYYIN
+1743 YYIN
-1749 SLALSPDGKTLYAI
+1749 GLALSPDGKTLYAI
-1763 NADGIQSSLN
+1763 HADVGNYTLN
-1773 TITVGADGA
+1773 TIAVGANGA
-1782 LTLVSTVQFSDD
+1782 LTLASTEPFADD

-1816 VIGKNISVFSRAEDG
+1816 VIGRNITVFSRAEDG
-1831 SLTLKDTLSGGWDS
+1831 SLTLKQTIKSGDS
-1845 PIGISFSDLQKVELS
+1845 ALGIGFSGLQNVELS
-1860 ADGKQLYLIGGDKV
+1860 ADGKQLYLVGSDQVRI
-1874 HVLNVGIAGASYT
+1874 LNVGTTGAVYT
-1887 EGHDATVLL
+1887 EGNDPVVLL
-1896 PSGRLSDPQLDAL
+1896 PSGRLSDPQFDAL
-1909 NNGAGDYNGAS
+1909 NEAKGDYNGAT
-1920 ITVGRQDGGL
+1920 ITVGRQEGGQP
-1930 LEDTFGF
+1930 EDTFGL

-1945 DGNTIVKDG
+1945 DGNNILKDG
-1954 IAIATFTQVEG
+1954 VAIATFIQVDG
-1965 VLTVTFTAAVTKA
+1965 ALTIKFIAAVTQA

-1992 SPDPEQAGSSPTF
+1992 SQDPELAGSSPTF
-2005 TFSINDGENN
+2005 TFSIRDNDNN
-2015 IANTDITVTL
+2015 VADLDITVDL
-2025 IGVNDPAELTTTVLN
+2025 VGVNDPSTLTTTVLN

-2050 KLFKDTHVDTIE
+2050 KLFKDTQIDTIE
-2062 SGQTLWQV
+2062 RGQTIWQV
-2070 VLTFDVSGPNET
+2070 VLTFDASGPNET
-2082 ISVDGSTIVLEKSN
+2082 ISIDGSTIVLEPSE
-2096 GVPRTASGLQY
+2096 GTPHTASGLQY
-2107 SVDVKDGKATVLL
+2107 SVTVKDGKATVLL
-2120 YVGRDASGTAE
+2120 YAMKGGSGTAK
-2131 IIDSIGYNYLGNA
+2131 IIDSIGYNYLGSN

-2157 NSYNGT
+2157 NNYNGS

-2168 LEQAITLTLV
+2168 LDQAITLTLV
-2178 PAAETN
+2178 PATEAN
-2184 TAPIITVPGTTPTYT
+2184 TAPVITIPSTTPTYT

-2245 KLGFSAEKSAENGLT
+2245 KLGFSADNGLT
-2260 LSGNTLQ
+2260 LSGDTLQ
-2267 KDGVTIAQVSNQDG
+2267 KDGVTIGQVSNKDS

-2374 GTVTAAARTADGL
+2374 GTVTAAARTTDGL
-2387 ALYVSDD
+2387 AVYVSDD

-2416 AATEGVDGISQLQVS
+2416 AAAEGVTGISQLQVS
-2431 AEGNSVYALGN
+2431 AEGNSVYALRADGN
-2442 GNNAI
+2442 A
-2447 IWFSRDTEGNLTH
+2447 
-2460 KETLSEG
+2460 
-2467 ETNRFEGS
+2467 
-2475 LWNSVDITL
+2475 
-2484 SEDGKTLYLI
+2484 
-2494 NGYNIVWFSRDVATG
+2494 IVWFSRDANGELTHKATIESDYNIDNGNLYNINGIALSDDGKNLYLINSYGDQLAYFSRDTATG
-2509 QLSYVGNVPG
+2509 ALTYVKALGGNMDNP
-2519 DMWSEPYLWQPSE
+2519 PYLWSPTS
-2532 IVSRGNLIFVTTNA
+2532 ILSRGNLLFVTTDPSN
-2546 SDGSSLIV
+2546 GSTLIA
-2554 YSRDDS
+2554 YQRDDS
-2560 GKPALLGYVRQFTD
+2560 GNLKPLGYIRNFTD
-2574 AQGNTLALS
+2574 AAGNTVAFS
-2583 GLEHVTVSADGRSV
+2583 GLTQLTVSADGRSI
-2597 FVASA
+2597 FVANA
-2602 GQIDAFSLDTA
+2602 EHIDAFSLDTA
-2613 TGTFTHLARVAAE
+2613 TGTFTHIARVAAE
-2626 GTVSDLALSAD
+2626 GSVSDIALSAD
-2637 ARVLYATKGDG
+2637 ARVLYVTQSDG
-2648 SLTRYVLND
+2648 ALTRYVLNGQ
-2657 KTLIPLD
+2657 TLTKLD
-2664 TLTSNG
+2664 TLKNADTG
-2670 SSFAHLLPVDGGLIT
+2670 FAHLLPVDSGLIT
-2685 LGNGVSVLDETSRL
+2685 LGNGVSVLDESPRL
-2699 PVYRVDGPAV
+2699 PVYRVDGPAI

-2727 GAGNYQGTSITL
+2727 GAGNYQGASITL
-2739 QRGETAST
+2739 QRGDVASAG
-2747 SDRFDFT
+2747 DRFDFT

-2760 LANGVISKDGQAVAT
+2760 IANGVISKDGQAVAT
-2775 FAQADGK
+2775 FTQADGK

-2796 TVLARQISWAT
+2796 TALARQISWAT

-2856 TAQAGTN
+2856 TAQAGTR
-2863 WSYTLPSTLFT
+2863 WSYTLPGTLFT
-2874 DPENNALTFTVDD
+2874 DPENNALTFTVDG
-2887 AQLPEGVRFDSATRT
+2887 AQLPEGVHFDSATRT
-2902 LSGTPSAAGV
+2902 FSGTPSAAGV

-2926 TALNVALT
+2926 TAMNVALT
-2934 VNAASTP
+2934 INAAS
-2941 IDPGTPVDPG
+2941 TPVDPG

-2958 PDNSVIA
+2958 PDNTATA
-2965 APVILVQQGA
+2965 APVILVQQGV
-2975 SLPVDSGDREREQP
+2975 SLPVDSSERERDQP
-2989 LGTIVAD
+2989 LGAIVAD

-3008 IVTEPV
+3008 IVAEPV
-3014 RQRDADMARQSD
+3014 RQRDADTARQSD

-3043 QVNFSSRAEASIRD
+3043 QVNFSSRAEASARD
-3057 NAVLRPTDS
+3057 NAALRPADS

-3077 SLESAFS
+3077 ALESAFS

-3178 GAEMTTDRGAMQLPA
+3178 GAEMATDRGAMQLPA
-3193 HSVVPTAADPA
+3193 HSDALPA
-3204 ENRDAERLAPA
+3204 ENRDAEQLAPA

-3229 EQDALLAALSELS
+3229 EQEALLAALSELS
-3242 SLRT
+3242 SLRA

>member
-15 APRQAWVLEPRM
+15 TPRQAWVLEPRM
-27 MFDAAAVVTAADVAA
+27 MFDAAAVATVADVA

-60 ATVTITDSSDSF
+60 ATVSITDSSDSF
-72 EPVDLFSN
+72 QPVDLFSD
-80 VSVSADNGGQELKD
+80 VRVSADKDGQTLKD

-101 TGANQALIIDGKS
+101 TGANQALVIDGKS
-114 ITLESGS
+114 IALESGS
-121 GTTRAEGDGF
+121 GTTRADSDGF
-131 SYRVAVS
+131 SYRVTVS
-138 GETTTVTVNIDG
+138 GDITTVTVNIDG
-150 FTNNLADTRAM
+150 FTDNLADTRAL
-161 IDSIAYQPLDK
+161 IDSIAYQPLDN

-178 VVVTLKSLNDE
+178 VVVTLKSLSDE
-189 GGGDTDTADLNIHA
+189 GGDDTDTADLNIHA

-215 VVSASDAPELTELII
+215 VVSASDAPELAELIV
-230 VPGMESPQDVRY
+230 VPGMEAPQDVRY
-242 SSNGNYAYAIG
+242 SSNGAYAYAIG

-263 GDHGKLTSSQTL
+263 GEHGKLTLSQTL

-283 VKEVALSADNRSLY
+283 VKEVVLSADNRSLY
-297 AITGNSNIVALSLDD
+297 AVSGNSNIVALSLDS
-312 NGQVVRLSGSDEQPV
+312 NGQVVRLSGSAEQPE
-327 YTQTIASQNGNI
+327 YTRTIAAQNGNI
-339 TGLAVSSDGT
+339 TGLAVSGDGT

-360 VIFTRDT
+360 VIFTRDA
-367 TTGGLTLLQRVS
+367 TTGDLTFLQRVS
-379 DSGIERSGIV
+379 DSGIDRSGIV
-389 ASSGD
+389 ASSGN
-394 YVVTVGM
+394 YVVTIGM
-401 GAKHTLSVFQ
+401 GAKHTLSIFQ
-411 RSESGTLT
+411 RGEGGTLT
-419 SVATLETSGEGYGAV
+419 SVTTLETSGEGYGAV

-443 QQFIYVADPDSG
+443 QQFIYIADPDSG
-455 EISVYQLRDGTE
+455 EISVYQLRDGTD

-473 TDTKTLEG
+473 TDTKTLAD
-481 VNALYLNTDGS
+481 VNAIYFNANGS

-502 LQIYSVSTSTGA
+502 LQIYSVDASTGA
-514 LKESGQIQNIGDT
+514 LKESGQIKNIGDT

-541 AGEAIQRFSALRT
+541 AGETIQRFSALRT
-554 YLYGSELPFADHI
+554 YLYGSDLPFADHI

-581 GNYNGATLTIGRETP
+581 GNYNGAVVTIGREA
-596 SVDDRFGLS
+596 LS
-605 AGNNLTLQDGK
+605 ADDQFGFSTGNNLTLQDGK
-616 VLQLGTEIGTFTQ
+616 ILQSGTEIGTFTQ
-629 NQGVLSVTFTAEVTK
+629 NQGVLSVTFTADVTK
-644 ETANAVLKQITY
+644 ETANNVLKQITY
-656 RNVSNQSATETV
+656 RNVGSQSSAETV
-668 ALTVTANDG
+668 VLAVTANDG

-706 TLDTRGSSV
+706 TLDTRGGSV

-720 TAINTGEAGQALTKL
+720 TAVNTGEAGQALTKL
-735 SIGIDGLNNPNQEYL
+735 SIGIDGLNNPHQEYL

-765 TTASGY
+765 TTVNGY

-795 SMAMMTLVDGLS
+795 SMAMMKLVDGLS
-807 YSAGKESTSASGLRT
+807 YSAGKESTSANGVRT

-843 LTVSGSINLALN
+843 LTVSGSVNLAFNEL
-855 DVPTIEATYSPDATL
+855 PTIEATYSPDATL

-969 GSAYSLVQFSRDTT
+969 GSAYSLVQFSRDAT

-991 IVATQGV
+991 IVATQGMN
-998 DGVSGLDAA
+998 GVSGLDAA
-1007 VSEIVLSDDGTSL
+1007 VSEIVMSDDGTSL
-1020 YAINGVTPTDGL
+1020 YAINGVTPTDGS
-1032 TNKNAVVFFSRDTTS
+1032 TTKNAVVFFSRDTTS
-1047 GALTF
+1047 GSLTF

-1058 SDTIPLKSPSGIVLS
+1058 SDTIPVRSPSGIVLS

-1079 YISNLGNHSI
+1079 YISNLGNNSI
-1089 TVLSRDAGSGTLD
+1089 TVLSRDAETGTLD

-1110 TIAADV
+1110 TIAADA

-1126 YLNALQDIVIS
+1126 YLNGLQDIVIS

-1156 SRDADTGALTY
+1156 SRDVDTGALTY
-1167 AGTLNLYSEGHIA
+1167 AGTLNLYSAGHIP

-1189 VISEDG
+1189 VMSEDG

-1204 SKSLLVLSR
+1204 SKSLLVFGR

-1228 SVNTVNH
+1228 SINTVNH

-1262 ANAPYSHTA
+1262 AHAPYSQTA
-1271 DMPFTT
+1271 DMPFATG
-1277 SVTLSD
+1277 VTLSD
-1283 RELDAADDYNGAT
+1283 PELDAADDYKGAT
-1296 IAISRNGDASEN
+1296 ITVSRNGDASAN
-1308 DHFAFQSGDGLTL
+1308 DHFAFQNGGDLTL
-1321 SGSDIQ
+1321 AGSSIQ
-1327 YQGATIATFSVSEGT
+1327 YQGATIATFNVSEGAVT
-1342 AKIVFTDSVTKT
+1342 IVFTESVTKA
-1354 VANQVLHQVTYRH
+1354 VANQVLHQVTYRNG
-1367 DGDATGASIPLNIT
+1367 GDTAGSSIPLKVT
-1381 FSDGGKETSLL
+1381 FSDGAKDTSLL

-1402 VDNNEYVPPS
+1402 VENNAYVPPS

-1418 YTAALPDDLFRDPE
+1418 YTAELPANLFRDPE
-1432 NSALTLQV
+1432 NSALTLEV
-1440 NGLPAGLTFDADT
+1440 NGLPAGLTFDPEM
-1453 RTISGTPALNGAGS
+1453 RTISGTPALNGAGT
-1467 FSITVVATDASGEQ
+1467 FAITVVATDGSDAQ
-1481 AEQTLTLK
+1481 AEQTLTLT
-1489 IDSDP
+1489 IAP
-1494 AQMPALGGESS
+1494 NPEQVPTIGGESS
-1505 ALDNDSSLSEFY
+1505 ALTNK
-1517 NETIQRDVM
+1517 DVLEWINAP
-1526 MGVKDT
+1526 GTSVNILGGTKDT

-1545 APDSGSAV
+1545 SPDGGSAV
-1553 LSVFTR
+1553 LSVFVR
-1559 DTEGKFTLS
+1559 NTEGKFGLS
-1568 KVLPHYREVFNEE
+1568 KTFFNYREVFNNE
-1581 TLQNDRFID
+1581 TLQFDRFD
-1590 NPSLAGASEVILSA
+1590 DSPSLAGASEVTLSS
-1604 DGAFLYVVGS
+1604 DGQYLYVVGS
-1614 EGNAVTIFSVG
+1614 EGNTVTLFRVG
-1625 SDGGLTQAGVLDQAD
+1625 SDGELTQTGTLDQAA

-1647 VRSHLVSQ
+1647 VRSHIVSQ
-1655 GDYLYVTAAQADSDN
+1655 GDYLYLTAAQSGSDN
-1670 DSRSVLVFKRE
+1670 DSRSVLVFKRGT
-1681 ADGNLTSVS
+1681 DGLLTAVS
-1690 QTDNLIGASRL
+1690 QANNLIGASSL
-1701 VLDPT
+1701 VVDPT

-1713 GSGGSAGVTA
+1713 GSGSTVGVTA
-1723 FSIDTE
+1723 FSIDAQ
-1729 GKLTQVSQILATGE
+1729 GSLAQVGQISGTSE
-1743 DPYYIN
+1743 YYIN
-1749 SLALSPDGKTLYAI
+1749 GLALSPDGKTLYAI
-1763 NADGIQSSLN
+1763 HADVGNYTLN

-1782 LTLVSTVQFSDD
+1782 LTLASTEPFADD

-1816 VIGKNISVFSRAEDG
+1816 VIGRNITIFSRAEDG
-1831 SLTLKDTLSGGWDS
+1831 SLALKQTIKSGDTALGIGFSG
-1845 PIGISFSDLQKVELS
+1845 LQNVELS
-1860 ADGKQLYLIGGDKV
+1860 ADGKQLYLVGSDQVSI
-1874 HVLNVGIAGASYT
+1874 LNVGTTGAVYT
-1887 EGHDATVLL
+1887 EGNDPVVLL
-1896 PSGRLSDPQLDAL
+1896 PSGRLSDPQFDAL
-1909 NNGAGDYNGAS
+1909 NETKGDYNGAT
-1920 ITVGRQDGGL
+1920 ITVGRENGGRP
-1930 LEDTFGF
+1930 EDVFGL

-1945 DGNTIVKDG
+1945 DGNNILKDG
-1954 IAIATFTQVEG
+1954 VAIATFTQVDG
-1965 VLTVTFTAAVTKA
+1965 ALTIKFIAVVTQA

-1992 SPDPEQAGSSPTF
+1992 SQDPELAGSSPTF
-2005 TFSINDGENN
+2005 TFSIRDNDNN
-2015 IANTDITVTL
+2015 VADLDITVDL
-2025 IGVNDPAELTTTVLN
+2025 VGVNDPSTLTTTVLN

-2050 KLFKDTHVDTIE
+2050 KLFKDTQIDTIE
-2062 SGQTLWQV
+2062 RGQTIWQV
-2070 VLTFDVSGPNET
+2070 VLTFDASGPNET
-2082 ISVDGSTIVLEKSN
+2082 ISIDGSTIVLEPSE
-2096 GVPRTASGLQY
+2096 GTPHTASGLQY
-2107 SVDVKDGKATVLL
+2107 SVTVKDGKATVLL
-2120 YVGRDASGTAE
+2120 YAMKDGSGTAK
-2131 IIDSIGYNYLGNA
+2131 IIDSIGYNYLGSN

-2149 HVTLMIKE
+2149 HVTLKIVE
-2157 NSYNGT
+2157 NNYNDT
-2163 APETT
+2163 SPETT
-2168 LEQAITLTLV
+2168 LDQAITLTLV

-2184 TAPIITVPGTTPTYT
+2184 TAPVITVPGATPTYT
-2199 ERADPIVLAPDATV
+2199 ERADPIVLALDATV

-2245 KLGFSAEKSAENGLT
+2245 KLGFSADNGLT
-2260 LSGNTLQ
+2260 LSGDTLQ
-2267 KDGVTIAQVSNQDG
+2267 KDGVTIGQVSNKDG

-2311 DSRTPAAQV
+2311 DSRTPSAQV

-2329 YLESQVTALS
+2329 YLDSQVTALS

-2368 TAISGL
+2368 TTISGL
-2374 GTVTAAARTADGL
+2374 GTVTAAARTTDGL
-2387 ALYVSDD
+2387 AVYVSDD

-2416 AATEGVDGISQLQVS
+2416 AAVEGVEGISQLQVS
-2431 AEGNSVYALGN
+2431 AEGNSVYALRADG
-2442 GNNAI
+2442 NAI
-2447 IWFSRDTEGNLTH
+2447 VWFSRDAEGNLTH
-2460 KETLSEG
+2460 KETLNDG
-2467 ETNRFEGS
+2467 ETSRFGGN
-2475 LWNSVDITL
+2475 LWNVVEITL
-2484 SEDGKTLYLI
+2484 SEDGKNLYLI
-2494 NGYNIVWFSRDVATG
+2494 NSYGDQLAYFSRDTATG
-2509 QLSYVGNVPG
+2509 ALTYVKALGG
-2519 DMWSEPYLWQPSE
+2519 DMNNPPYLWAPTS
-2532 IVSRGNLIFVTTNA
+2532 ILSRGNLLFVTTDPSN
-2546 SDGSSLIV
+2546 GSTLIA
-2554 YSRDDS
+2554 YQRDDS
-2560 GKPALLGYVRQFTD
+2560 GNLKPLGYIRDFTD
-2574 AQGNTLALS
+2574 AAGNTVALS
-2583 GLEHVTVSADGRSV
+2583 GLEQLTVSTDGRSI
-2597 FVASA
+2597 FVANA
-2602 GQIDAFSLDTA
+2602 EHIDAFALDTA
-2613 TGTFTHLARVAAE
+2613 TGTFTHIARVAAE
-2626 GTVSDLALSAD
+2626 GTVSDIALSAD
-2637 ARVLYATKGDG
+2637 ARVLYVTQSDG
-2648 SLTRYVLND
+2648 ALTRYVLND
-2657 KTLIPLD
+2657 QTLTKLD
-2664 TLTSNG
+2664 TLKNAGT
-2670 SSFAHLLPVDGGLIT
+2670 SFAHLLPVDGGLIA
-2685 LGNGVSVLDETSRL
+2685 LGNGVSVLHEVPRL
-2699 PVYRVDGPAV
+2699 PVYRVDGPAI

-2727 GAGNYQGTSITL
+2727 GTGNYQGASITL
-2739 QRGETAST
+2739 QRGETASA

-2775 FAQADGK
+2775 FTQADGK

-2796 TVLARQISWAT
+2796 TALARQISWAT
-2807 SAPLTGNAT
+2807 SAPLTGNTA

-2843 LPPVGHAEQFTPP
+2843 LPPVGHAELFTPP
-2856 TAQAGTN
+2856 SAQVGTR
-2863 WSYTLPSTLFT
+2863 WSYTLPGTLFT
-2874 DPENNALTFTVDD
+2874 DPENNALTLSINGLPNGLTFD
-2887 AQLPEGVRFDSATRT
+2887 AATRT
-2902 LSGTPSAAGV
+2902 FSGTPSAVGV

-2918 ARDSAGNA
+2918 ATDSAGNA
-2926 TALNVALT
+2926 TPLNVVLT
-2934 VNAASTP
+2934 VNAAS
-2941 IDPGTPVDPG
+2941 TPVDPG

-2958 PDNSVIA
+2958 PDNTATA
-2965 APVILVQQGA
+2965 APVILVQQGV
-2975 SLPVDSGDREREQP
+2975 SLPVDSSERERDQP
-2989 LGTIVAD
+2989 LGAIVAD

-3001 AQPLPTN
+3001 AQPLPNN

-3014 RQRDADMARQSD
+3014 RQRDADTARQSD

-3043 QVNFSSRAEASIRD
+3043 QVNFSSRAEASTRD
-3057 NAVLRPTDS
+3057 NAALRPADS

-3077 SLESAFS
+3077 ALESAFS

-3120 ANGRPLPAWVQFDAR
+3120 SNGRPLPAWVQFDAR

-3140 ITDASAVQ
+3140 ITDASSVQ

-3178 GAEMTTDRGAMQLPA
+3178 GAEMATDRGAMQLPA
-3193 HSVVPTAADPA
+3193 HSDALPA
-3204 ENRDAERLAPA
+3204 ENRDSERLAPA

>member
-15 APRQAWVLEPRM
+15 TPRQAWILEPRM
-27 MFDAAAVVTAADVAA
+27 MFDAAAVATVADVAA
-42 ATVAATDTAP
+42 QVVVATDTAP
-52 GVDATPVK
+52 GVDATPTK
-60 ATVTITDSSDSF
+60 ATVTITDTSDSF
-72 EPVDLFSN
+72 PAVDLFSD
-80 VSVSADNGGQELKD
+80 VSVSAGKDGQELKD

-101 TGANQALIIDGKS
+101 TGANQALVIDGTE
-114 ITLESGS
+114 ITLESGN
-121 GTTRAEGDGF
+121 GAKTTVGAGQY
-131 SYRVAVS
+131 SYTVAVS
-138 GETTTVTVNIDG
+138 GATTTVTVSIASSEAFEPTDVAKLIDG
-150 FTNNLADTRAM
+150 
-161 IDSIAYQPLDK
+161 IAYKPLDN

-178 VVVTLKSLNDE
+178 VVVTLKSLSDE
-189 GGGDTDTADLNIHA
+189 GGDDTDTADLNIHA

-215 VVSASDAPELTELII
+215 VVSGDVVREVESFVTGTLAHSTE
-230 VPGMESPQDVRY
+230 VAY
-242 SSNGNYAYAIG
+242 SSDGRFVYAAGADNTLSVFSVDELGRLTQKQSVVVENLGTVNHLVVSGDGKSVYTVSGNGNLVHLSVNDGLLSYTGTISLGSGANGGLAISDDGAQVYVDASNNYGREVYVYSRDAVTGELSRVQTLESHRNG
-253 SDGTLGVFTV
+253 SIATSGNYVYIAHSSPLVFENHELKV
-263 GDHGKLTSSQTL
+263 YQREADGKLTLLDTL
-275 SGISALKD
+275 SLSAEGQDAIDYALATSPDGKLLYMGNPTENTITVYRLGSD
-283 VKEVALSADNRSLY
+283 NRLTQFNTVSSAPVGSLTLNADGSMLYAATTDGAINIYTVADSGNLILTGSAAGSTTGEDIALSADGRSLLVSGGGLIRY
-297 AITGNSNIVALSLDD
+297 SSIRTVIHGSEVVLAEGLTLSDANFDQLAEGKGDYGSSQLILSRSGGESSDDVFGFNAENALRFD
-312 NGQVVRLSGSDEQPV
+312 NGQIFKGEQAIA
-327 YTQTIASQNGNI
+327 TFDQTGGKLTIAF
-339 TGLAVSSDGT
+339 LAGT
-349 QVYIATQWNGM
+349 S
-360 VIFTRDT
+360 RD
-367 TTGGLTLLQRVS
+367 
-379 DSGIERSGIV
+379 D
-389 ASSGD
+389 A
-394 YVVTVGM
+394 
-401 GAKHTLSVFQ
+401 
-411 RSESGTLT
+411 
-419 SVATLETSGEGYGAV
+419 
-434 DYQLAISKD
+434 
-443 QQFIYVADPDSG
+443 
-455 EISVYQLRDGTE
+455 
-467 GKTLVH
+467 
-473 TDTKTLEG
+473 
-481 VNALYLNTDGS
+481 
-492 QLYALSSEGE
+492 
-502 LQIYSVSTSTGA
+502 
-514 LKESGQIQNIGDT
+514 
-527 RGMVLSPDGQSLLI
+527 
-541 AGEAIQRFSALRT
+541 
-554 YLYGSELPFADHI
+554 
-567 ALSDSNLDVLNGGA
+567 
-581 GNYNGATLTIGRETP
+581 
-596 SVDDRFGLS
+596 
-605 AGNNLTLQDGK
+605 NN
-616 VLQLGTEIGTFTQ
+616 
-629 NQGVLSVTFTAEVTK
+629 
-644 ETANAVLKQITY
+644 VLKQITY
-656 RNVSNQSATETV
+656 RNVGSQSAAETV
-668 ALTVTANDG
+668 VLAVTANDG

-706 TLDTRGSSV
+706 TLDTRGGSV

-720 TAINTGEAGQALTKL
+720 TAVNTGEAGQALTKL
-735 SIGIDGLNNPNQEYL
+735 SIGIDGLNNPHQEYL

-765 TTASGY
+765 TTVNGY

-795 SMAMMTLVDGLS
+795 SMAMMKLVDGLS
-807 YSAGKESTSASGLRT
+807 YSTGKESTSASGLRT

-843 LTVSGSINLALN
+843 LTVSGSVNLAFNEL
-855 DVPTIEATYSPDATL
+855 PTIEATYSPDATL

-944 VNGLNTITTLAQ
+944 VNGLNTITTLVQ

-983 TGQLSYVG
+983 TGLLSYVG
-991 IVATQGV
+991 IVATQDV
-998 DGVSGLDAA
+998 NGVSGLDAA

-1020 YAINGVTPTDGL
+1020 YAINGVTPTDGS

-1058 SDTIPLKSPSGIVLS
+1058 SDTIPLRSPSGIVLS

-1079 YISNLGNHSI
+1079 YISNLGNNSI
-1089 TVLSRDAGSGTLD
+1089 TVLSRDAETGTLD

-1110 TIAADV
+1110 TIAADT
-1116 NSAEIPQDDR
+1116 NSAEIPPDDR
-1126 YLNALQDIVIS
+1126 YLNGLQDIVIS

-1156 SRDADTGALTY
+1156 SRDADSGELTY
-1167 AGTLNLYSEGHIA
+1167 AGTLNLYSAGHIP

-1189 VISEDG
+1189 VMSEDG

-1204 SKSLLVLSR
+1204 SKSLLVFGR

-1262 ANAPYSHTA
+1262 AHAPYSQTA
-1271 DMPFTT
+1271 DMPFAT

-1283 RELDAADDYNGAT
+1283 PELDAADDYEGAT
-1296 IAISRNGDASEN
+1296 ITVSRNGDASAN
-1308 DHFAFQSGDGLTL
+1308 DHFAFQSGGDLTL
-1321 SGSDIQ
+1321 AGSSIQ
-1327 YQGATIATFSVSEGT
+1327 YQGATIATFNVSEGAVT
-1342 AKIVFTDSVTKT
+1342 IVFTESVTKA
-1354 VANQVLHQVTYRH
+1354 VANQVLHQVTYRNG
-1367 DGDATGASIPLNIT
+1367 GDTAGSSIPLKVT
-1381 FSDGGKETSLL
+1381 FSDGAKDTSLL

-1402 VDNNEYVPPS
+1402 VENNAYVPPS

-1418 YTAALPDDLFRDPE
+1418 YTAELPANLFRDPE
-1432 NSALTLQV
+1432 NSALTLEV
-1440 NGLPAGLTFDADT
+1440 NGLPAGLTFDPEM
-1453 RTISGTPALNGAGS
+1453 RTISGTPALNGAGT
-1467 FSITVVATDASGEQ
+1467 FAITVVATDGSDAQ
-1481 AEQTLTLK
+1481 AEQTLTLT
-1489 IDSDP
+1489 IAPNPEQVP
-1494 AQMPALGGESS
+1494 AIGGESS
-1505 ALDNDSSLSEFY
+1505 ALTNK
-1517 NETIQRDVM
+1517 DVLEWINAP
-1526 MGVKDT
+1526 GTSVNILGGTKDT

-1545 APDSGSAV
+1545 SPDGGSAV
-1553 LSVFTR
+1553 LSVFVR
-1559 DTEGKFTLS
+1559 NTEGKFGLS
-1568 KVLPHYREVFNEE
+1568 KTFFNYREVFNNE
-1581 TLQNDRFID
+1581 TLQFDRFDD
-1590 NPSLAGASEVILSA
+1590 NPSLAGASEVTLSS
-1604 DGAFLYVVGS
+1604 DGQYLYVVGS
-1614 EGNAVTIFSVG
+1614 EGNTVTLFRVG
-1625 SDGGLTQAGVLDQAD
+1625 SDGELTQTGTLDQAA

-1647 VRSHLVSQ
+1647 VRSHIVSQ
-1655 GDYLYVTAAQADSDN
+1655 GDYLYLTAAQSGSDN
-1670 DSRSVLVFKRE
+1670 DSRSVLVFKRGT
-1681 ADGNLTSVS
+1681 DGLLTAVS
-1690 QTDNLIGASRL
+1690 QANNLIGASSL
-1701 VLDPT
+1701 VVDPT

-1713 GSGGSAGVTA
+1713 GSGSTVGVTA
-1723 FSIDTE
+1723 FSIDAQ
-1729 GKLTQVSQILATGE
+1729 GSLAQVGQISGTSE
-1743 DPYYIN
+1743 YYIN
-1749 SLALSPDGKTLYAI
+1749 GLALSPDGKTLYAI
-1763 NADGIQSSLN
+1763 HADVGNYTLN

-1782 LTLVSTVQFSDD
+1782 LTLASTEPFADD

-1816 VIGKNISVFSRAEDG
+1816 VIGRNITIFSRAEDG
-1831 SLTLKDTLSGGWDS
+1831 SLALKQTIKSGDTALGIGFSG
-1845 PIGISFSDLQKVELS
+1845 LQNVELS
-1860 ADGKQLYLIGGDKV
+1860 ADGKQLYLVGSDQVRI
-1874 HVLNVGIAGASYT
+1874 LNVGTTGAVYT
-1887 EGHDATVLL
+1887 EGNDPIVLL

-1909 NNGAGDYNGAS
+1909 NNGVGDYNGAT
-1920 ITVGRQDGGL
+1920 ITVGRQEGGQS
-1930 LEDTFGF
+1930 EDTFGL

-1945 DGNTIVKDG
+1945 DGDTILKGGV
-1954 IAIATFTQVEG
+1954 AIATFTQVDG
-1965 VLTVTFTAAVTKA
+1965 VLTVTFTASVTQA
-1978 DAQNVLR
+1978 DTQNVLR
-1985 QITYHNT
+1985 QITYQNT
-1992 SPDPEQAGSSPTF
+1992 SQDPEQAGSSPAF
-2005 TFSINDGENN
+2005 TFSMNDGDNN
-2015 IANTDITVTL
+2015 TTSMDITVNL

-2050 KLFKDTHVDTIE
+2050 KLFKDTDVDTIE
-2062 SGQTLWQV
+2062 SGQTIWQV
-2070 VLTFDVSGPNET
+2070 VLTFDASGPNET

-2096 GVPRTASGLQY
+2096 GTPRTASGLQY

-2120 YVGRDASGTAE
+2120 YVGRDASGTAA
-2131 IIDSIGYNYLGNA
+2131 IIDSIGYNYLGSN

-2157 NSYNGT
+2157 NNYNGS
-2163 APETT
+2163 APETK
-2168 LEQAITLTLV
+2168 LDQAITLTLV
-2178 PAAETN
+2178 PAAEAN
-2184 TAPIITVPGTTPTYT
+2184 TAPVITIPGTTPTYT

-2245 KLGFSAEKSAENGLT
+2245 KLGFSAENGLT
-2260 LSGNTLQ
+2260 LSGDTLQ
-2267 KDGVTIAQVSNQDG
+2267 KDGVTIGQVSNQDG

-2303 LRQITYAS
+2303 LCQITYAS

-2329 YLESQVTALS
+2329 YLDSQVTALS

-2374 GTVTAAARTADGL
+2374 GTVTAAARTTDGL
-2387 ALYVSDD
+2387 AVYVSDD

-2416 AATEGVDGISQLQVS
+2416 AAAEGVTGISQLQVS
-2431 AEGNSVYALGN
+2431 AEGNSVYALRADGN
-2442 GNNAI
+2442 A
-2447 IWFSRDTEGNLTH
+2447 
-2460 KETLSEG
+2460 
-2467 ETNRFEGS
+2467 
-2475 LWNSVDITL
+2475 
-2484 SEDGKTLYLI
+2484 
-2494 NGYNIVWFSRDVATG
+2494 IVWFSRDANGELTHKATIASDYDIDNGNLNNIKGIALSDDGKNLYLINSYSDQLAYFSRDTATG
-2509 QLSYVGNVPG
+2509 ALTYVEALGG
-2519 DMWSEPYLWQPSE
+2519 DMNNPPYLWAPTS
-2532 IVSRGNLIFVTTNA
+2532 ILSRGNLLFVTTAINDT
-2546 SDGSSLIV
+2546 STVIV
-2554 YSRDDS
+2554 YQRDDS
-2560 GKPALLGYVRQFTD
+2560 GKLTPLGHVRDFTD
-2574 AQGNTLALS
+2574 AAGNTVQLS
-2583 GLEHVTVSADGRSV
+2583 GLEQITVSADGRSI
-2597 FVASA
+2597 FVANA

-2613 TGTFTHLARVAAE
+2613 TGTFTHIARVAAE
-2626 GTVSDLALSAD
+2626 GTVSDIALSAD
-2637 ARVLYATKGDG
+2637 ARVLYVTQSDG
-2648 SLTRYVLND
+2648 ALTRYVLND
-2657 KTLIPLD
+2657 QTLTKLD
-2664 TLTSNG
+2664 TLKNAGT
-2670 SSFAHLLPVDGGLIT
+2670 SFAHLLPVNGGLIA
-2685 LGNGVSVLDETSRL
+2685 LGNGVSVLDEVSRL
-2699 PVYRVDGPAV
+2699 PVYRVDGPAI

-2727 GAGNYQGTSITL
+2727 GAGNYQGASITL
-2739 QRGETAST
+2739 QRGETASAG
-2747 SDRFDFT
+2747 DRFDFT
-2754 AGNGFT
+2754 AGNGFA

-2775 FAQADGK
+2775 FTQADGK

-2796 TVLARQISWAT
+2796 TALARQISWAT

-2829 AAQALGVTLSREVN
+2829 VAQALGVTLSREVN

-2856 TAQAGTN
+2856 SAQAGTR
-2863 WSYTLPSTLFT
+2863 WSYTLPGTLFT
-2874 DPENNALTFTVDD
+2874 DPENNALTFTVND
-2887 AQLPEGVRFDSATRT
+2887 AQLPDGVRFDSATRT
-2902 LSGTPSAAGV
+2902 FSGTPSAAGV

-2918 ARDSAGNA
+2918 ATDSAGNA
-2926 TALNVALT
+2926 TAMNVALT
-2934 VNAASTP
+2934 VNAAS
-2941 IDPGTPVDPG
+2941 TPVDPG

-2958 PDNSVIA
+2958 PDNTATA
-2965 APVILVQQGA
+2965 APVILVQQGV
-2975 SLPVDSGDREREQP
+2975 SLPVDSSEREREQP
-2989 LGTIVAD
+2989 LGAIVAD

-3001 AQPLPTN
+3001 AQPLPNN

-3014 RQRDADMARQSD
+3014 RQRDADTARQSD

-3043 QVNFSSRAEASIRD
+3043 QVNFSSRAEASMRD
-3057 NAVLRPTDS
+3057 NAALRPTDS

-3077 SLESAFS
+3077 ALESAFS

-3178 GAEMTTDRGAMQLPA
+3178 GAEMATDRGAMQQPVHSDALP
-3193 HSVVPTAADPA
+3193 V